1 MEKNYR
7 LHTTV
12 GSDSVLNVNMRQDF
26 EFLEV
31 LSLRLK
37 QEDTYKLHSSKY
49 GVIVGRVLA
58 NDAFGIPNAKVS
70 IFIER
75 DGSDSTD
82 MSRIY
87 PYEEVTSVDYDR
99 RRYNLLPDYSDDT
112 CYKVVGTF
120 PNKRYLLN
128 DDTMLEIYDKYWKYT
143 TVTNQAGDYM
153 IFGVPTGY
161 QTLHTDIDL
170 SDIGILSQKPRDF
183 EYKGYSL
190 TMFDSPVQFKDSTNL
205 DGLAQLYS
213 QNKGINVY
221 PFWGDEDTST
231 AAITR
236 CDISIQYKFEP
247 TCVFMGSIVSDNDSN
262 SIGHKCEPKIGNG
275 MNNQLIGGEGTIEMI
290 RKTPD
295 GLVEEFQINGNQLID
310 ENGVWCY
317 QIPMNLDYIGTDE
330 YGNVIPT
337 DNPSKGIPTRTQVR
351 FRISKNETG
360 DEGFSRHTAKYLVP
374 MNPILDETEVVPTL
388 KLSGAEA
395 EKMYNFGSATPDS
408 CFRDLYWNNVYSVK
422 NYIPKSQIS
431 TRASSKN
438 YTALKGANLVD
449 DQNSIPFNKLRVDLP
464 FSFTLACLLFSAVV
478 IILVPVNMLFCVI
491 NDTVLKAYNKLRG
504 LCLKL
509 PFGIKLCPF
518 GFLPKLGYI
527 GCIGLPGGFGAENVT
542 FFPGC
547 YCSKGKQYGD
557 CQGESDTKN
566 CEKRESIGDL
576 KDTVQRSL
584 ALDYNI
590 VKMDFYQ
597 DWLNGTLYMPLWY
610 WRKRRKKSFLFGLIT
625 SKAKSQYC
633 SCDTVY
639 RQKPK
644 TVVSC
649 NIEYSNNSMKTN
661 NSLMPDKEKKWHKN
675 RNGNVWYKRGL
686 IKPLENKD
694 GLTVYYYVAMQPTLE
709 NPNPAL
715 ALGDMGNGT
724 KIMVLYATDIILL
737 GNLDPNNIYGIPQ
750 FYNCLPSTTVN
761 VPPIA
766 SVTESS
772 EDGDAS
778 DTDED
783 DDGVTV
789 TTGMDWGR
797 NGDKETP
804 MYKSGLFMD
813 IACAEISTKPKSCI
827 NIERLSELGV
837 NLDMSYDTEYR
848 SSNSINTGRIEG
860 DGFISKYELD
870 DTDNRAMFATLNHI
884 GFIPQPYQDSIKSYE
899 TQIKSK
905 NTNYFLN
912 KFKYIYPTDF
922 DGRLST
928 PMSLY
933 KKGFA
938 QTEEDKTDEEYLT
951 FRFGAENGDNDK
963 NSEGR
968 IRHFYNEDSNK
979 LSMPLYNNSFYFYFG
994 IKKGNTA
1001 IDKFN
1006 KMFNSSCF
1014 SQYVYPFTLDV
1025 ESRGASYCPSMYK
1038 HDIDG
1043 YNGRSYIKV
1052 NVDDITL
1059 PYTYT
1064 LTDSNGNETV
1074 PKTEIKDSTS
1084 FTIDGDKLSNQDYIL
1099 EVTDGNE
1106 KTITKRVSLSIPTI
1120 HIEYT
1125 SSNLGTK
1132 FYSETESTNDF
1143 ICDRNARLYGLISIT
1158 GITIDGY
1165 EFNMIDAN
1173 LISEPNDNAPYYI
1186 FEIDA
1191 EYHKSDNEEP
1201 IKSKITLQVSALDD
1215 ESDGKKLRIDKC
1227 LCHKSNDR
1235 VVDKFEF
1242 VKGNESKDNKFN
1254 LYVYRP
1260 NRIQIITT
1268 QMCGA
1273 CSTTNSSNDVITIS
1287 NGSNFMSYLND
1298 MPVKFMVG
1306 STTNEP
1312 NDKSHFY
1319 KKVVDNVS
1327 VKDDSIK
1334 GWYGIHNEENYI
1346 IDETESSW
1354 EDFVTLSNGIESS
1367 ESKKA
1372 ILLYKF
1378 NKMFSLADAA
1388 YVTNSSSCRFRYSS
1402 EGGTAPILTR
1412 SLYANT
1418 DKIGTYTLYDNTEAE
1433 CNNTMPNIVGSNYSS
1448 VSEDI
1453 NFNPLY
1459 SNLRQGSYFAAF
1471 TSDGGYISK
1480 NEIDKSIS
1488 VMKIPTKTLVSP
1500 IEGGSVTKQK
1510 GKDVS
1515 GEFKRFDSVC
1525 GGSSYNSYF
1534 RGLFSDRRF
1543 DYNLTVI
1550 APYLGSNLS
1559 LYDDNDE
1566 SWKTI
1571 SLSKIPKDEF
1581 WKSIRLSGI
1590 TYGGIEMGYDGD
1602 YNIIS
1607 ATTKENSDGSMTVSS
1622 ITNTYEYTYDLSS
1635 NTNTIYT
1642 ILNKASDIKLD
1653 EIDDK
1658 EKQGVFKRFYESS
1671 INNSAVTDYYWSTF
1685 NEKRLRDKILSNND
1699 KDNRLVIINHS
1710 EDEDKQYNGEF
1721 GIDNFTTKRVIDIS
1735 NIPNSS
1741 TLLYNVTSCG
1751 YDTEASLDL
1760 DNNITCEAV
1769 EGDSTDI
1776 ELTFEKPITIV
1787 TTDDKDFANIS
1798 YSHSSRT
1805 GQSLVFVANNTCT
1818 IKFRYNALNNTE
1830 YDIYTKTPKAVK
1842 VLTNNNPT
1850 DLITKLKSEKDI
1862 DSLINRN
1869 TIYNFN
1875 KITISFWDIMNK
1887 RFPNVIVPNGIGIG
1901 SGYKSKYDKIDVN
1914 GEFFKVTEDGSNEF
1928 LPSNDTRFSS
1938 IIFVSTF
1945 SLSDTKVFTILVDR
1959 EYQYTED
1966 DYLTRRIRT
1975 IEFGDLYDCRNVMVS
1990 PVSGETSGNTVLYSY
2005 TQKRESGLSQVLSVK
2020 FEMSGG
2026 TAYSSVFTDTTNM
2039 KYTFKFTDKNDKS
2052 YYIDSS
2058 NAVYN
2063 ENEKSTIV
2071 TVEWDSEMGSLFDA
2085 NWDNGNCRCTIYAKT
2100 VTNFIY
2106 SIGEIKMNRGA
2117 TDAPPTELGHREV
2130 TNLYFLNN

>member
-37 QEDTYKLHSSKY
+37 QEDTYKLHSSNY

-75 DGSDSTD
+75 DDSDSTD

-87 PYEEVTSVDYDR
+87 PYEEVTSLDYDR

-128 DDTMLEIYDKYWKYT
+128 DDTMLEVYDKYWKYT

-161 QTLHTDIDL
+161 QTLHADIDL

-190 TMFDSPVQFKDSTNL
+190 TMFDSSVQFKDSTNL

-247 TCVFMGSIVSDNDSN
+247 TCVFMGAIVSDNDSN

-295 GLVEEFQINGNQLID
+295 ELVEEFQINGNQLID

-337 DNPSKGIPTRTQVR
+337 DNPSKGIPTRARVR

-374 MNPILDETEVVPTL
+374 MNPILDEDEEVPTL
-388 KLSGAEA
+388 KISGAEA
-395 EKMYNFGSATPDS
+395 EKMYNFGSGTPDS

-422 NYIPKSQIS
+422 NYIPRSQIS
-431 TRASSKN
+431 KRANSKN

-449 DQNSIPFNKLRVDLP
+449 DQNSIPFNKLRIDLP
-464 FSFTLACLLFSAVV
+464 FSFTLSCLLFSAIV
-478 IILVPVNMLFCVI
+478 IILVPINALFCVI
-491 NDTVLKAYNKLRG
+491 NDIVLAAYNRLRG

-547 YCSKGKQYGD
+547 YCSKGKKYGD

-584 ALDYNI
+584 ALDYKI

-639 RQKPK
+639 KQKPK
-644 TVVSC
+644 TVVPC
-649 NIEYSNNSMKTN
+649 NIEYSNNSMNTN
-661 NSLMPDKEKKWHKN
+661 NNLMPDKEKRWHKK

-686 IKPLENKD
+686 IKPFENKD
-694 GLTVYYYVAMQPTLE
+694 GLTLYYYVAMQPTLSNQ
-709 NPNPAL
+709 NPSL
-715 ALGDMGNGT
+715 ALGDIGNGA

-766 SVTESS
+766 SVKESS
-772 EDGDAS
+772 DEEEEEES
-778 DTDED
+778 DTDKNEED
-783 DDGVTV
+783 NGDAVV
-789 TTGMDWGR
+789 TGMDWGR
-797 NGDKETP
+797 KGNKETP

-813 IACAEISTKPKSCI
+813 IACAKISTKPKSCI

-848 SSNSINTGRIEG
+848 SSSSINTGRIEG
-860 DGFISKYELD
+860 DGFVSKYELD

-884 GFIPQPYQDSIKSYE
+884 GFIPQSYQESINSYE

-938 QTEEDKTDEEYLT
+938 QAEEDRTDEEYLT
-951 FRFGAENGDNDK
+951 FRFGAENGK
-963 NSEGR
+963 RKEYNSEGR
-968 IRHFYNEDSNK
+968 IRHFYNVDSSRTK
-979 LSMPLYNNSFYFYFG
+979 FSMPLYNNSFYFYFG

-1025 ESRGASYCPSMYK
+1025 ESRGLSYCPSMYK
-1038 HDIDG
+1038 PDIDG
-1043 YNGRSYIKV
+1043 YDGISYIKV

-1074 PKTEIKDSTS
+1074 PKTEIKNSTN
-1084 FTIDGDKLSNQDYIL
+1084 FTISGIQNQDYIL
-1099 EVTDGNE
+1099 EVTDGNG
-1106 KTITKRVSLSIPTI
+1106 KTITKRISLSIPKI
-1120 HIEYT
+1120 KIDYT
-1125 SSNLGTK
+1125 SYNLGTK
-1132 FYSETESTNDF
+1132 FYSEEESPNDF
-1143 ICDRNARLYGLISIT
+1143 ICDKNAKLYGLISIT

-1165 EFNMIDAN
+1165 EFRMTSAT
-1173 LISEPNDNAPYYI
+1173 LISTPDYI
-1186 FEIDA
+1186 FELNVV
-1191 EYHKSDNEEP
+1191 YKYNED
-1201 IKSKITLQVSALDD
+1201 ITSKIQLQVSALDD
-1215 ESDGKKLRIDKC
+1215 GVNIDKC
-1227 LCHKSNDR
+1227 LCKHPPTNSS
-1235 VVDKFEF
+1235 VVDAYEF
-1242 VKGNESKDNKFN
+1242 NGDKLN

-1268 QMCGA
+1268 QMCESGSTWV
-1273 CSTTNSSNDVITIS
+1273 STTNSSSDIITIL

-1298 MPVKFMVG
+1298 MPVKFMIG
-1306 STTNEP
+1306 STTDEP
-1312 NDKSHFY
+1312 KDTNFY
-1319 KKVVDNVS
+1319 KKVVDNVD
-1327 VKDDSIK
+1327 VKYYK
-1334 GWYGIHNEENYI
+1334 GWCGIHNEENYI
-1346 IDETESSW
+1346 MPEINNESAW
-1354 EDFVTLSNGIESS
+1354 EDFVTLQDGIESI
-1367 ESKKA
+1367 ESKKE

-1388 YVTNSSSCRFRYSS
+1388 YVTNNSYCRFRYTS
-1402 EGGTAPILTR
+1402 EGGTPPILTR

-1418 DKIGTYTLYDNTEAE
+1418 DNVEIYTLYDDTESE
-1433 CNNTMPNIVGSNYSS
+1433 CNNIMPNIVGSNYSG

-1453 NFNPLY
+1453 SFNPFY
-1459 SNLRQGSYFAAF
+1459 NNQRQGSYFAAF
-1471 TSDGGYISK
+1471 TNDGGYTSRTG
-1480 NEIDKSIS
+1480 IDESIS
-1488 VMKIPTKTLVSP
+1488 VMKIPVNTLVSP
-1500 IEGGSVTKQK
+1500 IEGGSVIKPK

-1515 GEFKRFDSVC
+1515 GNFDKFSSVC
-1525 GGSSYNSYF
+1525 GSGSYNSYF

-1543 DYNLTVI
+1543 DYNLIII

-1559 LYDDNDE
+1559 LHKDGYA
-1566 SWKTI
+1566 
-1571 SLSKIPKDEF
+1571 DEF
-1581 WKSIRLSGI
+1581 WKNIRLSGI
-1590 TYGGIEMGYDGD
+1590 TYGGIEMGYNDED
-1602 YNIIS
+1602 YNIIGQN
-1607 ATTKENSDGSMTVSS
+1607 A
-1622 ITNTYEYTYDLSS
+1622 EYSYDLQSAK
-1635 NTNTIYT
+1635 TK
-1642 ILNKASDIKLD
+1642 LND
-1653 EIDDK
+1653 
-1658 EKQGVFKRFYESS
+1658 GVLRRFYESS
-1671 INNSAVTDYYWSTF
+1671 INNIDVKNYYWSTF
-1685 NEKRLRDKILSNND
+1685 NENIPSSGNSGLT
-1699 KDNRLVIINHS
+1699 IINHNG
-1710 EDEDKQYNGEF
+1710 DGQYNGEF
-1721 GIDNFTTKRVIDIS
+1721 GIDNFTTKRVIDVT
-1735 NIPNSS
+1735 NIPKSK

-1751 YDTEASLDL
+1751 YDIEANLDL

-1769 EGDSTDI
+1769 DGESTDI
-1776 ELTFEKPITIV
+1776 EITFKKPITII
-1787 TTDDKDFANIS
+1787 TTDDKDYANLS
-1798 YSHSSRT
+1798 YSRK
-1805 GQSLVFVANNTCT
+1805 GNDFVANNTCT
-1818 IKFRYNALNNTE
+1818 IKFRYNALNDVN
-1830 YDIYTKTPKAVK
+1830 YNIYTKTPKAVK
-1842 VLTNNNPT
+1842 VLPSNSPS
-1850 DLITKLKSEKDI
+1850 DLITSLKITRFESEKDI
-1862 DSLINRN
+1862 DNLINN
-1869 TIYNFN
+1869 NLICNFN
-1875 KITISFWDIMNK
+1875 KTSVSRWEMIHLKKYPS
-1887 RFPNVIVPNGIGIG
+1887 VIPPNGIGIG
-1901 SGYKSKYDKIDVN
+1901 TGYKSKYDKISVD
-1914 GEFFKVTEDGSNEF
+1914 GEFFKVTENGSNEF
-1928 LPSNDTRFSS
+1928 LPSDDDRFPS
-1938 IIFVSTF
+1938 IIFDSTF

-1959 EYQYTED
+1959 EYQSTED

-1975 IEFGDLYDCRNVMVS
+1975 IEFGDLYDCRKVKV
-1990 PVSGETSGNTVLYSY
+1990 EL
-2005 TQKRESGLSQVLSVK
+2005 ESVLSQVLSVK
-2020 FEMSGG
+2020 FVMSDD
-2026 TAYSSVFTDTTNM
+2026 TYSSAFKDTTNM
-2039 KYTFKFTDKNDKS
+2039 KYTFKFTDKDKKS
-2052 YYIDSS
+2052 YYIESTD
-2058 NAVYN
+2058 AVYN

-2071 TVEWDSEMGSLFDA
+2071 TVEWDLEMGSLFDD
-2085 NWDNGNCRCTIYAKT
+2085 NWNNGNCTCTIYAKT

-2106 SIGEIKMNRGA
+2106 SIGEIKINASGSI
-2117 TDAPPTELGHREV
+2117 PTTVGHREPIKFE
-2130 TNLYFLNN
+2130 FLENKKS

>member
-37 QEDTYKLHSSKY
+37 QEDTYKLHSSNY

-70 IFIER
+70 IFIEK
-75 DGSDSTD
+75 DDSDSTD

-87 PYEEVTSVDYDR
+87 PYEEVTSLDYDR

-128 DDTMLEIYDKYWKYT
+128 DDTMLEVYDKYWKYT

-161 QTLHTDIDL
+161 QTLHADIDL

-190 TMFDSPVQFKDSTNL
+190 TMFDSSVQFKDSTNL

-247 TCVFMGSIVSDNDSN
+247 TCVFMGAIVSDNDSN

-295 GLVEEFQINGNQLID
+295 ELVEEFQINGNQLID

-337 DNPSKGIPTRTQVR
+337 DNPSKGIPTRARVR

-374 MNPILDETEVVPTL
+374 MNPILDEDEEVPTL
-388 KLSGAEA
+388 KISGAEA
-395 EKMYNFGSATPDS
+395 EKMYNFGSGTPDS

-422 NYIPKSQIS
+422 NYIPRSQIS
-431 TRASSKN
+431 KRANSKN

-449 DQNSIPFNKLRVDLP
+449 DQNSIPFNKLRIDLP
-464 FSFTLACLLFSAVV
+464 FSFTLSCLLFSAIV
-478 IILVPVNMLFCVI
+478 IILVPLNALFCVI
-491 NDTVLKAYNKLRG
+491 NDIVLAAYNRLRG

-547 YCSKGKQYGD
+547 YCSKGKKYGD
-557 CQGESDTKN
+557 CQGESDAKN

-584 ALDYNI
+584 ALDYKI

-639 RQKPK
+639 KQKPK
-644 TVVSC
+644 TVVPC
-649 NIEYSNNSMKTN
+649 NIEYSNNSMNTN
-661 NSLMPDKEKKWHKN
+661 NNLMPDKEKRWHKK

-686 IKPLENKD
+686 IKPFENKD
-694 GLTVYYYVAMQPTLE
+694 GLTLYYYVAMQPTLSNQ
-709 NPNPAL
+709 NPSL
-715 ALGDMGNGT
+715 ALGDIGNGA

-766 SVTESS
+766 SVKESS
-772 EDGDAS
+772 DDDEEEES
-778 DTDED
+778 DTDKNEED
-783 DDGVTV
+783 NGDAVV
-789 TTGMDWGR
+789 TGMDWGR
-797 NGDKETP
+797 KGNKETP

-813 IACAEISTKPKSCI
+813 IACAKISTKPKSCI

-848 SSNSINTGRIEG
+848 SSSSINTGRIEG
-860 DGFISKYELD
+860 DGFVSKYELD

-884 GFIPQPYQDSIKSYE
+884 GFIPQSYQESINSYE

-938 QTEEDKTDEEYLT
+938 QAEEDRTDEEYLT
-951 FRFGAENGDNDK
+951 FRFGAENGK
-963 NSEGR
+963 RKEYNSEGR
-968 IRHFYNEDSNK
+968 IRHFYNVDSSRTK
-979 LSMPLYNNSFYFYFG
+979 FSMPLYNNSFYFYFG

-1025 ESRGASYCPSMYK
+1025 ESRGLSYCPSMYK
-1038 HDIDG
+1038 PDIDG
-1043 YNGRSYIKV
+1043 YNGISYIKV

-1074 PKTEIKDSTS
+1074 PKTEIKDSTN
-1084 FTIDGDKLSNQDYIL
+1084 FTISGISNQDYIL
-1099 EVTDGNE
+1099 EVTDGNG
-1106 KTITKRVSLSIPTI
+1106 KTITKRISLSIPKI
-1120 HIEYT
+1120 KIDYT
-1125 SSNLGTK
+1125 SYNLGTK
-1132 FYSETESTNDF
+1132 FYSEEESPNDF
-1143 ICDRNARLYGLISIT
+1143 ICDKNAELYGLISIT

-1165 EFNMIDAN
+1165 EFHMTEMTDAQ
-1173 LISEPNDNAPYYI
+1173 LKSEPNGKALYYY
-1186 FEIDA
+1186 FRFNVA
-1191 EYHKSDNEEP
+1191 YNSNP
-1201 IKSKITLQVSALDD
+1201 SITSTITFKVYALDD
-1215 ESDGKKLRIDKC
+1215 SVNINKC
-1227 LCHKSNDR
+1227 LCKHPPTNSSIVDAYEFKGDR
-1235 VVDKFEF
+1235 
-1242 VKGNESKDNKFN
+1242 FN

-1268 QMCGA
+1268 QICD
-1273 CSTTNSSNDVITIS
+1273 SSETTNSSSDIITIL

-1298 MPVKFMVG
+1298 MPVKFMIG
-1306 STTNEP
+1306 STTDEP
-1312 NDKSHFY
+1312 KDTNFY
-1319 KKVVDNVS
+1319 KKVVDNVD
-1327 VKDDSIK
+1327 VKYYK
-1334 GWYGIHNEENYI
+1334 GWCGIHNEENYI
-1346 IDETESSW
+1346 MPEINNESAW
-1354 EDFVTLSNGIESS
+1354 EDFVTLQDGIESI
-1367 ESKKA
+1367 ESKKE

-1388 YVTNSSSCRFRYSS
+1388 YVTNNSYCRFRYTS
-1402 EGGTAPILTR
+1402 EGGTPPILTR

-1418 DKIGTYTLYDNTEAE
+1418 DNVEIYTLYDDTESE
-1433 CNNTMPNIVGSNYSS
+1433 CNNIMPNIVGSNYSG

-1453 NFNPLY
+1453 SFNPFY
-1459 SNLRQGSYFAAF
+1459 NNQRQGSYFAAF
-1471 TSDGGYISK
+1471 TNDGGYTSRTG
-1480 NEIDKSIS
+1480 IDESIS
-1488 VMKIPTKTLVSP
+1488 VMKIPVNTLVSP
-1500 IEGGSVTKQK
+1500 IEGGSVIKPK

-1515 GEFKRFDSVC
+1515 GKFDKFSSVC
-1525 GGSSYNSYF
+1525 GSGSYNSYF

-1543 DYNLTVI
+1543 DYNLTII

-1559 LYDDNDE
+1559 LHKDGYA
-1566 SWKTI
+1566 
-1571 SLSKIPKDEF
+1571 DEF
-1581 WKSIRLSGI
+1581 WKNIRLSGI
-1590 TYGGIEMGYDGD
+1590 TYGGIEMGYNDED
-1602 YNIIS
+1602 YNIIGPN
-1607 ATTKENSDGSMTVSS
+1607 A
-1622 ITNTYEYTYDLSS
+1622 EYSYDLQSAK
-1635 NTNTIYT
+1635 TK
-1642 ILNKASDIKLD
+1642 LND
-1653 EIDDK
+1653 
-1658 EKQGVFKRFYESS
+1658 GVLRRFYESS
-1671 INNSAVTDYYWSTF
+1671 INNIDVKNYYWSTF
-1685 NEKRLRDKILSNND
+1685 NENIPSSGNSGLT
-1699 KDNRLVIINHS
+1699 IINHNG
-1710 EDEDKQYNGEF
+1710 DGQYNGEF
-1721 GIDNFTTKRVIDIS
+1721 GIDNFTTKRVIDVT
-1735 NIPNSS
+1735 NIPKSK

-1751 YDTEASLDL
+1751 YDIEASLDL

-1769 EGDSTDI
+1769 DGESTDI
-1776 ELTFEKPITIV
+1776 EITFKKPITII
-1787 TTDDKDFANIS
+1787 TTDDKDFANLS
-1798 YSHSSRT
+1798 YSRK
-1805 GQSLVFVANNTCT
+1805 GEDFVANNTCT
-1818 IKFRYNALNNTE
+1818 IKFRYNALNDVN
-1830 YDIYTKTPKAVK
+1830 YNIYTKTPKAVK
-1842 VLTNNNPT
+1842 VLPIQSDGSGNSQS
-1850 DLITKLKSEKDI
+1850 DLITSLKITRFESEKDI
-1862 DSLINRN
+1862 DDFIKSNI
-1869 TIYNFN
+1869 ICNFN
-1875 KITISFWDIMNK
+1875 KTSE
-1887 RFPNVIVPNGIGIG
+1887 PNGIGIG
-1901 SGYKSKYDKIDVN
+1901 TGYKSKYGKINVDDELFN
-1914 GEFFKVTEDGSNEF
+1914 EFFKVTEDGSNEF
-1928 LPSNDTRFSS
+1928 LPSDDDRFPL
-1938 IIFVSTF
+1938 IIFDSTF
-1945 SLSDTKVFTILVDR
+1945 SLSNTKVFTILVDR
-1959 EYQYTED
+1959 EYQSTED

-1975 IEFGDLYDCRNVMVS
+1975 IEFGDLYDCRKVKV
-1990 PVSGETSGNTVLYSY
+1990 EL
-2005 TQKRESGLSQVLSVK
+2005 ESVLSQVLSVK
-2020 FEMSGG
+2020 FVMSDD
-2026 TAYSSVFTDTTNM
+2026 TYSSAFKDTTNM
-2039 KYTFKFTDKNDKS
+2039 KYTFKFTDKDKKS
-2052 YYIDSS
+2052 YYIESTD
-2058 NAVYN
+2058 AVYN

-2071 TVEWDSEMGSLFDA
+2071 TVEWDLEMGSLFDD
-2085 NWDNGNCRCTIYAKT
+2085 NWNNGNCTCTIYAKT

-2106 SIGEIKMNRGA
+2106 SIGEIKINASGSI
-2117 TDAPPTELGHREV
+2117 PTTVGHREPIK
-2130 TNLYFLNN
+2130 LEFLENKKS

>member
-37 QEDTYKLHSSKY
+37 QEDTYKLHSSNY

-75 DGSDSTD
+75 DDSDSTD

-87 PYEEVTSVDYDR
+87 PYEEVTSLDYDR

-128 DDTMLEIYDKYWKYT
+128 DDTMLEVYDKYWKYT

-161 QTLHTDIDL
+161 QTLHADIDL

-190 TMFDSPVQFKDSTNL
+190 TMFDSSVQFKDSTNL

-247 TCVFMGSIVSDNDSN
+247 TCVFMGAIVSDNDSN

-295 GLVEEFQINGNQLID
+295 ELVEEFQINGNQLID

-337 DNPSKGIPTRTQVR
+337 DNPSKGIPTRARVR

-374 MNPILDETEVVPTL
+374 MNPILDEDEEVPTL
-388 KLSGAEA
+388 KISGAEA

-422 NYIPKSQIS
+422 NYIPRSQIS
-431 TRASSKN
+431 KRANSKN

-449 DQNSIPFNKLRVDLP
+449 DQNSIPFNKLRIDLP
-464 FSFTLACLLFSAVV
+464 FSFTLSCLLFSAVV
-478 IILVPVNMLFCVI
+478 IILVPINALFCVI
-491 NDTVLKAYNKLRG
+491 NDTVLAAYNRLRN

-518 GFLPKLGYI
+518 KDILPKLGYI

-547 YCSKGKQYGD
+547 YCSKGKKYGD

-584 ALDYNI
+584 ALDYKI

-639 RQKPK
+639 KQKPK
-644 TVVSC
+644 TVVPC
-649 NIEYSNNSMKTN
+649 NIEYSNNSMNTN
-661 NSLMPDKEKKWHKN
+661 NNLMPDKEKKWHKK

-686 IKPLENKD
+686 IKPFENKD
-694 GLTVYYYVAMQPTLE
+694 GLTVYYYVAMQPTLSNQ
-709 NPNPAL
+709 NPSL
-715 ALGDMGNGT
+715 ALGDIGNSA

-766 SVTESS
+766 SVKESS
-772 EDGDAS
+772 DEEEEEENDTDKNEEDNGDA
-778 DTDED
+778 
-783 DDGVTV
+783 VV
-789 TTGMDWGR
+789 TGMDWGR
-797 NGDKETP
+797 KGNKETP

-813 IACAEISTKPKSCI
+813 IACAKISTKPKSCI

-848 SSNSINTGRIEG
+848 SSSSINTGRIEG
-860 DGFISKYELD
+860 DGFVSKYELD

-884 GFIPQPYQDSIKSYE
+884 GFIPQSYQESINSYE

-938 QTEEDKTDEEYLT
+938 QAEEDRTDEEYLT
-951 FRFGAENGDNDK
+951 FRFGAENGK
-963 NSEGR
+963 RKEYNSEGR
-968 IRHFYNEDSNK
+968 IRHFYNVDSSRTK
-979 LSMPLYNNSFYFYFG
+979 FSMPLYNNSFYFYFG

-1025 ESRGASYCPSMYK
+1025 ESRGLSYCPSMYGTK
-1038 HDIDG
+1038 GIDG
-1043 YNGRSYIKV
+1043 YYGNSYIKV

-1074 PKTEIKDSTS
+1074 PKTEIKDSTN
-1084 FTIDGDKLSNQDYIL
+1084 FTISGISNQDYTL
-1099 EVTDGNE
+1099 EVTDGNG
-1106 KTITKRVSLSIPTI
+1106 KTITKRISLSIPKI
-1120 HIEYT
+1120 KIDYT
-1125 SSNLGTK
+1125 SYNLGTK
-1132 FYSETESTNDF
+1132 FYSEEESPNDF
-1143 ICDRNARLYGLISIT
+1143 ICDKNAKLYGLISIT

-1165 EFNMIDAN
+1165 EFHMTDAR
-1173 LISEPNDNAPYYI
+1173 LKSEPNGNAPYYK
-1186 FEIDA
+1186 FEIDVA
-1191 EYHKSDNEEP
+1191 YNTS
-1201 IKSKITLQVSALDD
+1201 ITSKIELQVSALDD
-1215 ESDGKKLRIDKC
+1215 GVNIDKC
-1227 LCHKSNDR
+1227 LCENKPSTS
-1235 VVDKFEF
+1235 VVGAYEFKGDKL
-1242 VKGNESKDNKFN
+1242 N

-1260 NRIQIITT
+1260 NRIKIITT
-1268 QMCGA
+1268 QMCQPEPSSEWV
-1273 CSTTNSSNDVITIS
+1273 STENSSSDVITIL

-1298 MPVKFMVG
+1298 MPVKFMIG
-1306 STTNEP
+1306 STTDEP
-1312 NDKSHFY
+1312 KDTNFY
-1319 KKVVDNVS
+1319 KKVVDNVD
-1327 VKDDSIK
+1327 VKYYK
-1334 GWYGIHNEENYI
+1334 GWCGIHNEENYI
-1346 IDETESSW
+1346 MPDIDNESAW
-1354 EDFVTLSNGIESS
+1354 EDFVTLQDGIESI
-1367 ESKKA
+1367 ESKKE

-1388 YVTNSSSCRFRYSS
+1388 YVTNNSSCRFRYTS
-1402 EGGTAPILTR
+1402 EGGTPPILTR

-1418 DKIGTYTLYDNTEAE
+1418 DNVEIYTLYDDTESE
-1433 CNNTMPNIVGSNYSS
+1433 CNNIMPNIVGSNYSG

-1453 NFNPLY
+1453 SFNPFY
-1459 SNLRQGSYFAAF
+1459 NNQRQGSYFAAF
-1471 TSDGGYISK
+1471 TNDGGYTSRTG
-1480 NEIDKSIS
+1480 IDESIS
-1488 VMKIPTKTLVSP
+1488 VMKIPVNTLVSP
-1500 IEGGSVTKQK
+1500 IEGGSVIKPK

-1515 GEFKRFDSVC
+1515 GKFDKFSSVC
-1525 GGSSYNSYF
+1525 GSGSYNSYF

-1543 DYNLTVI
+1543 DYNLIII

-1559 LYDDNDE
+1559 LHND
-1566 SWKTI
+1566 KHD
-1571 SLSKIPKDEF
+1571 DEF
-1581 WKSIRLSGI
+1581 WKNIRLSGI
-1590 TYGGIEMGYDGD
+1590 TYGGIEMGYNDED

-1607 ATTKENSDGSMTVSS
+1607 AITKENSDRSMTVEQISG
-1622 ITNTYEYTYDLSS
+1622 NTYYEYSYDLPSAE
-1635 NTNTIYT
+1635 T
-1642 ILNKASDIKLD
+1642 ILNKASDVSGKT
-1653 EIDDK
+1653 K
-1658 EKQGVFKRFYESS
+1658 GVLKRFYESS
-1671 INNSAVTDYYWSTF
+1671 INNIDVKDYYWSTF
-1685 NEKRLRDKILSNND
+1685 NE
-1699 KDNRLVIINHS
+1699 NRLLNKLGKNGVLKIIDHS
-1710 EDEDKQYNGEF
+1710 KDKNKQYNGEFGIYNDEF

-1735 NIPNSS
+1735 NIPKSN

-1751 YDTEASLDL
+1751 YDIEASLDL

-1769 EGDSTDI
+1769 DGESTDI
-1776 ELTFEKPITIV
+1776 EITFKKPITII
-1787 TTDDKDFANIS
+1787 TTDDKDFANLS
-1798 YSHSSRT
+1798 YSRK
-1805 GQSLVFVANNTCT
+1805 GNDFVANNTCT
-1818 IKFRYNALNNTE
+1818 IKFRYNALNDVN
-1830 YDIYTKTPKAVK
+1830 YNIYTKTPKAVK
-1842 VLTNNNPT
+1842 VLQSNSSS
-1850 DLITKLKSEKDI
+1850 DLITSLKITRFESEKDI
-1862 DSLINRN
+1862 DDFIKSNI
-1869 TIYNFN
+1869 ICNFN
-1875 KITISFWDIMNK
+1875 KTSE
-1887 RFPNVIVPNGIGIG
+1887 PNGIGIG
-1901 SGYKSKYDKIDVN
+1901 TGYKSKYGKINVDDELFN
-1914 GEFFKVTEDGSNEF
+1914 EFFKVTEDGSNEF
-1928 LPSNDTRFSS
+1928 LPSDDDRFPL
-1938 IIFVSTF
+1938 IIFDSTF
-1945 SLSDTKVFTILVDR
+1945 SLSNTKVFTILVDR
-1959 EYQYTED
+1959 EYQSTED

-1975 IEFGDLYDCRNVMVS
+1975 IEFGDLYDCRKVKV
-1990 PVSGETSGNTVLYSY
+1990 EL
-2005 TQKRESGLSQVLSVK
+2005 ESVLSQVLSVK
-2020 FEMSGG
+2020 FVMSDD
-2026 TAYSSVFTDTTNM
+2026 TYSSAFKDTTNM
-2039 KYTFKFTDKNDKS
+2039 KYTFKFTDKDKKS
-2052 YYIDSS
+2052 YYIESTD
-2058 NAVYN
+2058 AVYN

-2071 TVEWDSEMGSLFDA
+2071 TVEWDLEMGSLFDD
-2085 NWDNGNCRCTIYAKT
+2085 NWNNGNCTCTIYAKT

-2106 SIGEIKMNRGA
+2106 SIGEIKINASGSI
-2117 TDAPPTELGHREV
+2117 PTTVGHREPIK
-2130 TNLYFLNN
+2130 LEFLENKKS

>member
-37 QEDTYKLHSSKY
+37 QEDTYKLHSSNY

-75 DGSDSTD
+75 DDSDSTD

-87 PYEEVTSVDYDR
+87 PYEEVTSLDYDR

-128 DDTMLEIYDKYWKYT
+128 DDTMLEVYDKYWKYT

-161 QTLHTDIDL
+161 QTLHADIDL

-190 TMFDSPVQFKDSTNL
+190 TMFDSSVQFKDSTNL

-247 TCVFMGSIVSDNDSN
+247 TCVFMGAIVSDNDSN

-295 GLVEEFQINGNQLID
+295 ELVEEFQINGNQLID

-337 DNPSKGIPTRTQVR
+337 DNPSKGIPTRARVR

-374 MNPILDETEVVPTL
+374 MNPILDEDEEVPTL
-388 KLSGAEA
+388 KISGAEA
-395 EKMYNFGSATPDS
+395 EKMYNFGSGTPDS

-422 NYIPKSQIS
+422 NYIPRSQIS
-431 TRASSKN
+431 KRANSKN

-449 DQNSIPFNKLRVDLP
+449 DQNSIPFNKLRIDLP
-464 FSFTLACLLFSAVV
+464 FSFTLSCLLFSAIV
-478 IILVPVNMLFCVI
+478 IILVPINALFCVI
-491 NDTVLKAYNKLRG
+491 NDIVLAAYNRLRG

-547 YCSKGKQYGD
+547 YCSKGKKYGD

-584 ALDYNI
+584 ALDYKI

-639 RQKPK
+639 KQKPK
-644 TVVSC
+644 TVVPC
-649 NIEYSNNSMKTN
+649 NIEYSNNSMNTN
-661 NSLMPDKEKKWHKN
+661 NNLMPDKEKRWHKK

-686 IKPLENKD
+686 IKPFENKD
-694 GLTVYYYVAMQPTLE
+694 GLTLYYYVAMQPTLSNQ
-709 NPNPAL
+709 NPSL
-715 ALGDMGNGT
+715 ALGDIGNSA

-766 SVTESS
+766 SVKESS
-772 EDGDAS
+772 DEEDEEEES
-778 DTDED
+778 DTDKNEED
-783 DDGVTV
+783 NGDAVV
-789 TTGMDWGR
+789 TGMDWGR
-797 NGDKETP
+797 KGNKETP

-813 IACAEISTKPKSCI
+813 IACAKISTKPKSCI

-848 SSNSINTGRIEG
+848 SSSSINTGRIEG
-860 DGFISKYELD
+860 DGFVSKYELD

-884 GFIPQPYQDSIKSYE
+884 GFIPQSYQESINSYE

-938 QTEEDKTDEEYLT
+938 QAEEDRTDEEYLT
-951 FRFGAENGDNDK
+951 FRFGAENGK
-963 NSEGR
+963 RKEYNSEGR
-968 IRHFYNEDSNK
+968 IRHFYNVDSSRTK
-979 LSMPLYNNSFYFYFG
+979 FSMPLYNNSFYFFFG

-1025 ESRGASYCPSMYK
+1025 ESRGLSYCPSMYGTEG
-1038 HDIDG
+1038 IDG
-1043 YNGRSYIKV
+1043 YDGISYIKV

-1074 PKTEIKDSTS
+1074 PKTEIKDSTN
-1084 FTIDGDKLSNQDYIL
+1084 FTISGISNQDYTL
-1099 EVTDGNE
+1099 EVTDGNG
-1106 KTITKRVSLSIPTI
+1106 KTITKRISLSIPKI
-1120 HIEYT
+1120 KIDYT
-1125 SSNLGTK
+1125 SYNLGTK
-1132 FYSETESTNDF
+1132 FYSEEESPNDF
-1143 ICDRNARLYGLISIT
+1143 ICDKNAELYGLISIT

-1165 EFNMIDAN
+1165 EFHMTEMTDAQ
-1173 LISEPNDNAPYYI
+1173 LKSEHYY
-1186 FEIDA
+1186 FRFNVA
-1191 EYHKSDNEEP
+1191 YNSNP
-1201 IKSKITLQVSALDD
+1201 SITSTITFKVYALDD
-1215 ESDGKKLRIDKC
+1215 SVNIDKC
-1227 LCHKSNDR
+1227 LCKHPPTNSSI
-1235 VVDKFEF
+1235 VDAYEF
-1242 VKGNESKDNKFN
+1242 KGDKFN

-1268 QMCGA
+1268 QICN
-1273 CSTTNSSNDVITIS
+1273 SSETTNSSSDIITIL

-1298 MPVKFMVG
+1298 MPVKFMIG
-1306 STTNEP
+1306 STTDEP
-1312 NDKSHFY
+1312 KDTNFY
-1319 KKVVDNVS
+1319 KKVVDNVD
-1327 VKDDSIK
+1327 VKYYK
-1334 GWYGIHNEENYI
+1334 GWCGIHNEENYI
-1346 IDETESSW
+1346 MPEINNESAW
-1354 EDFVTLSNGIESS
+1354 EDFVTLQDGIESI
-1367 ESKKA
+1367 ESKKE

-1388 YVTNSSSCRFRYSS
+1388 YVTNNSYCRFRYTS
-1402 EGGTAPILTR
+1402 EGGTPPILTR

-1418 DKIGTYTLYDNTEAE
+1418 DNVEIYTLYDDTESE
-1433 CNNTMPNIVGSNYSS
+1433 CNNIMPNIVGSNYSG

-1453 NFNPLY
+1453 SFNPFY
-1459 SNLRQGSYFAAF
+1459 NNQRQGSYFAAF
-1471 TSDGGYISK
+1471 TNDGGYTSRTG
-1480 NEIDKSIS
+1480 IDESIS
-1488 VMKIPTKTLVSP
+1488 VMKIPVNTLVSP
-1500 IEGGSVTKQK
+1500 IEGGSVIKPK

-1515 GEFKRFDSVC
+1515 GKFDKFSSVC
-1525 GGSSYNSYF
+1525 GSGSYNSYF

-1543 DYNLTVI
+1543 DYNLTII
-1550 APYLGSNLS
+1550 APYLGSILS
-1559 LYDDNDE
+1559 LHKDGYA
-1566 SWKTI
+1566 
-1571 SLSKIPKDEF
+1571 DEF
-1581 WKSIRLSGI
+1581 WKNIRLSGI
-1590 TYGGIEMGYDGD
+1590 TYGGIEMGYNDED
-1602 YNIIS
+1602 YNIIGPN
-1607 ATTKENSDGSMTVSS
+1607 A
-1622 ITNTYEYTYDLSS
+1622 EYSYDLQSAK
-1635 NTNTIYT
+1635 TK
-1642 ILNKASDIKLD
+1642 LND
-1653 EIDDK
+1653 
-1658 EKQGVFKRFYESS
+1658 GVLRRFYESS
-1671 INNSAVTDYYWSTF
+1671 INNIDVKDYYWSTF
-1685 NEKRLRDKILSNND
+1685 NENIPSSGNSGLT
-1699 KDNRLVIINHS
+1699 IINHNG
-1710 EDEDKQYNGEF
+1710 DGQYNGEF
-1721 GIDNFTTKRVIDIS
+1721 GIDNFTTKRVIDVT
-1735 NIPNSS
+1735 NIPKSK

-1751 YDTEASLDL
+1751 YDIEASLDL

-1769 EGDSTDI
+1769 DGESTDI
-1776 ELTFEKPITIV
+1776 EITFKKPITII
-1787 TTDDKDFANIS
+1787 TTDDKDFANLS
-1798 YSHSSRT
+1798 YSRK
-1805 GQSLVFVANNTCT
+1805 GNDFVANNTCT
-1818 IKFRYNALNNTE
+1818 IKFRYNALNDVN
-1830 YDIYTKTPKAVK
+1830 YNIYTKTPKAVK
-1842 VLTNNNPT
+1842 VLPIQSDGSGNSQS
-1850 DLITKLKSEKDI
+1850 DLITSLKITRFESEKDI
-1862 DSLINRN
+1862 DNLINN
-1869 TIYNFN
+1869 NLICNFN
-1875 KITISFWDIMNK
+1875 KTSVSRWEMIHLKKYPS
-1887 RFPNVIVPNGIGIG
+1887 VIAPSGIGIG
-1901 SGYKSKYDKIDVN
+1901 SGYKSKYDKISVEGD
-1914 GEFFKVTEDGSNEF
+1914 FFKVTENGSNEF
-1928 LPSNDTRFSS
+1928 LPSDDDRFPL
-1938 IIFVSTF
+1938 IIFDSTF
-1945 SLSDTKVFTILVDR
+1945 ELDNTKVFTILVDR
-1959 EYQYTED
+1959 EYQSTED

-1975 IEFGDLYDCRNVMVS
+1975 IEFGDLYDCRNVKVELVNGVKLGGGTS
-1990 PVSGETSGNTVLYSY
+1990 RDTSGKTVEETVLYSY
-2005 TQKRESGLSQVLSVK
+2005 TEKLESGLSKSRLSKSGLSESGVSESGVSQVLSVR
-2020 FEMSGG
+2020 FVMSDD
-2026 TAYSSVFTDTTNM
+2026 TYSSAFKDTTNM
-2039 KYTFKFTDKNDKS
+2039 KYTFKFTDKDKKS
-2052 YYIDSS
+2052 YYIESTDAKYD
-2058 NAVYN
+2058 NN
-2063 ENEKSTIV
+2063 NKSTIV
-2071 TVEWDSEMGSLFDA
+2071 TVEWDLEMGSLFDD
-2085 NWDNGNCRCTIYAKT
+2085 NWNNGNCTCTIYAKT

-2106 SIGEIKMNRGA
+2106 SIGEIKINASGSI
-2117 TDAPPTELGHREV
+2117 PTTVGHREPIK
-2130 TNLYFLNN
+2130 LEFLENKKS

>member
-37 QEDTYKLHSSKY
+37 QEDTYKLHSSNY

-75 DGSDSTD
+75 DDSDSTD

-87 PYEEVTSVDYDR
+87 PYEEVTSLDYDR

-128 DDTMLEIYDKYWKYT
+128 DDTMLEVYDKYWKYT

-161 QTLHTDIDL
+161 QTLHADIDL

-190 TMFDSPVQFKDSTNL
+190 TMFDSSVQFKDSTNL

-247 TCVFMGSIVSDNDSN
+247 TCVFMGAIVSDNDSN

-295 GLVEEFQINGNQLID
+295 ELVEEFQINGNQLID

-337 DNPSKGIPTRTQVR
+337 DNPSKGIPTRARVR

-374 MNPILDETEVVPTL
+374 MNPILDEDEEVPTL
-388 KLSGAEA
+388 KISGAEA
-395 EKMYNFGSATPDS
+395 EKMYNFGSGTPDS

-422 NYIPKSQIS
+422 NYIPRSQIS
-431 TRASSKN
+431 KRANSKN

-449 DQNSIPFNKLRVDLP
+449 DQNSIPFNKLRIDLP
-464 FSFTLACLLFSAVV
+464 FSFTLSCLLFSAIV
-478 IILVPVNMLFCVI
+478 IILVPINALFCVI
-491 NDTVLKAYNKLRG
+491 NDIVLAAYNRLRG

-547 YCSKGKQYGD
+547 YCSKGKKYGD

-584 ALDYNI
+584 ALDYKI

-639 RQKPK
+639 KQKPK
-644 TVVSC
+644 TVVPC
-649 NIEYSNNSMKTN
+649 NIEYSNNSMNTN
-661 NSLMPDKEKKWHKN
+661 NNLMPDKEKRWHKK

-686 IKPLENKD
+686 IKPFENKD
-694 GLTVYYYVAMQPTLE
+694 GLTLYYYVAMQPTLSNQ
-709 NPNPAL
+709 NPSL
-715 ALGDMGNGT
+715 ALGDIGNSA

-766 SVTESS
+766 SVKESS
-772 EDGDAS
+772 DEEEEEES
-778 DTDED
+778 DTDKNEED
-783 DDGVTV
+783 NGDAVV
-789 TTGMDWGR
+789 TGMDWGR
-797 NGDKETP
+797 KGNKETP

-813 IACAEISTKPKSCI
+813 IACAKISTKPKSCI

-848 SSNSINTGRIEG
+848 SSSSINTGRIEG
-860 DGFISKYELD
+860 DGFVSKYELD

-884 GFIPQPYQDSIKSYE
+884 GFIPQSYQESINSYE

-938 QTEEDKTDEEYLT
+938 QAEEDRTDEEYLT
-951 FRFGAENGDNDK
+951 FRFGAENGK
-963 NSEGR
+963 RKEYNSEGR
-968 IRHFYNEDSNK
+968 IRHFYNVDSSRTK
-979 LSMPLYNNSFYFYFG
+979 FSMPLYNNSFYFYFG

-1025 ESRGASYCPSMYK
+1025 ESRGLSYCPSMYK
-1038 HDIDG
+1038 PDIDG
-1043 YNGRSYIKV
+1043 YDGISYIKV

-1074 PKTEIKDSTS
+1074 PKTEIKNSTN
-1084 FTIDGDKLSNQDYIL
+1084 FTISGIQNQDYIL
-1099 EVTDGNE
+1099 EVTDGNG
-1106 KTITKRVSLSIPTI
+1106 KTITKRISLSIPKI
-1120 HIEYT
+1120 KIDYT
-1125 SSNLGTK
+1125 SYNLGTK
-1132 FYSETESTNDF
+1132 FYSEEESPNDF
-1143 ICDRNARLYGLISIT
+1143 ICDKNAKLYGLISIT

-1165 EFNMIDAN
+1165 EFRMTSAT
-1173 LISEPNDNAPYYI
+1173 LISTPDYI
-1186 FEIDA
+1186 FELNVV
-1191 EYHKSDNEEP
+1191 YKYNED
-1201 IKSKITLQVSALDD
+1201 ITSKIQLQVSALDD
-1215 ESDGKKLRIDKC
+1215 GVNIDKC
-1227 LCHKSNDR
+1227 LCKHPPTNSS
-1235 VVDKFEF
+1235 VVDAYEF
-1242 VKGNESKDNKFN
+1242 NGDKLN

-1268 QMCGA
+1268 QMCESGSTWV
-1273 CSTTNSSNDVITIS
+1273 STTNSSSDIITIL

-1298 MPVKFMVG
+1298 MPVKFMIG
-1306 STTNEP
+1306 STTDEP
-1312 NDKSHFY
+1312 KDTNFY
-1319 KKVVDNVS
+1319 KKVVDNVD
-1327 VKDDSIK
+1327 VKYYK
-1334 GWYGIHNEENYI
+1334 GWCGIHNEENYI
-1346 IDETESSW
+1346 MPEINNESAW
-1354 EDFVTLSNGIESS
+1354 EDFVTLQDGIESI
-1367 ESKKA
+1367 ESKKE

-1388 YVTNSSSCRFRYSS
+1388 YVTNNSYCRFRYTS
-1402 EGGTAPILTR
+1402 EGGTPPILTR

-1418 DKIGTYTLYDNTEAE
+1418 DNVEIYTLYDDTESE
-1433 CNNTMPNIVGSNYSS
+1433 CNNIMPNIVGSNYSG

-1453 NFNPLY
+1453 SFNPFY
-1459 SNLRQGSYFAAF
+1459 NNQRQGSYFAAF
-1471 TSDGGYISK
+1471 TNDGGYTSRTG
-1480 NEIDKSIS
+1480 IDESIS
-1488 VMKIPTKTLVSP
+1488 VMKIPVNTLVSP
-1500 IEGGSVTKQK
+1500 IEGGSVIKPK

-1515 GEFKRFDSVC
+1515 GNFDKFSSVC
-1525 GGSSYNSYF
+1525 GSGSYNSYF

-1543 DYNLTVI
+1543 DYNLIII

-1559 LYDDNDE
+1559 LHKDGYA
-1566 SWKTI
+1566 
-1571 SLSKIPKDEF
+1571 DEF
-1581 WKSIRLSGI
+1581 WKNIRLSGI
-1590 TYGGIEMGYDGD
+1590 TYGGIEMGYNDED
-1602 YNIIS
+1602 YNIIGQN
-1607 ATTKENSDGSMTVSS
+1607 A
-1622 ITNTYEYTYDLSS
+1622 EYSYDLQSAK
-1635 NTNTIYT
+1635 TK
-1642 ILNKASDIKLD
+1642 LND
-1653 EIDDK
+1653 
-1658 EKQGVFKRFYESS
+1658 GVLRRFYESS
-1671 INNSAVTDYYWSTF
+1671 INNIDVKNYYWSTF
-1685 NEKRLRDKILSNND
+1685 NENIPSSGNSGLT
-1699 KDNRLVIINHS
+1699 IINHNG
-1710 EDEDKQYNGEF
+1710 DGQYNGEF
-1721 GIDNFTTKRVIDIS
+1721 GIDNFTTKRVIDVT
-1735 NIPNSS
+1735 NIPKSK

-1751 YDTEASLDL
+1751 YDIEANLDL

-1769 EGDSTDI
+1769 DGESTDI
-1776 ELTFEKPITIV
+1776 EITFKKPITII
-1787 TTDDKDFANIS
+1787 TTDDKDYANLS
-1798 YSHSSRT
+1798 YSRK
-1805 GQSLVFVANNTCT
+1805 GNDFVANNTCT
-1818 IKFRYNALNNTE
+1818 IKFRYNALNDVN
-1830 YDIYTKTPKAVK
+1830 YNIYTKTPKAVK
-1842 VLTNNNPT
+1842 VLPSNSPS
-1850 DLITKLKSEKDI
+1850 DLITSLKITRFESEKDI
-1862 DSLINRN
+1862 DNLINN
-1869 TIYNFN
+1869 NLICNFN
-1875 KITISFWDIMNK
+1875 KTSVSRWEMIHLKKYPS
-1887 RFPNVIVPNGIGIG
+1887 VIPPNGIGIG
-1901 SGYKSKYDKIDVN
+1901 TGYKSKYDKISVD
-1914 GEFFKVTEDGSNEF
+1914 GEFFKVTENGSNEF
-1928 LPSNDTRFSS
+1928 LPSDDDRFPS
-1938 IIFVSTF
+1938 IIFDSTF

-1959 EYQYTED
+1959 EYQSTED

-1975 IEFGDLYDCRNVMVS
+1975 IEFGDLYDCRKVKV
-1990 PVSGETSGNTVLYSY
+1990 EL
-2005 TQKRESGLSQVLSVK
+2005 ESVLSQVLSVK
-2020 FEMSGG
+2020 FVMSDD
-2026 TAYSSVFTDTTNM
+2026 TYSSAFKDTTNM
-2039 KYTFKFTDKNDKS
+2039 KYTFKFTDKDKKS
-2052 YYIDSS
+2052 YYIESTD
-2058 NAVYN
+2058 AVYN

-2071 TVEWDSEMGSLFDA
+2071 TVEWDLEMGSLFDD
-2085 NWDNGNCRCTIYAKT
+2085 NWNNGNCTCTIYAKT

-2106 SIGEIKMNRGA
+2106 SIGEIKINASGSI
-2117 TDAPPTELGHREV
+2117 PTTVGHREPIKFE
-2130 TNLYFLNN
+2130 FLENKKS

>member
-1 MEKNYR
+1 MEKTLIIKAMEKNYR

-37 QEDTYKLHSSKY
+37 QEDTYKLHSSNY

-75 DGSDSTD
+75 DNSDSTD

-87 PYEEVTSVDYDR
+87 PYEEVTSLDYDR

-128 DDTMLEIYDKYWKYT
+128 DDTMLEVYDKYWKYT

-161 QTLHTDIDL
+161 QTLHADIDL

-190 TMFDSPVQFKDSTNL
+190 TMFDSSVQFKDSTNL

-247 TCVFMGSIVSDNDSN
+247 TCVFMGAIVSDNDSN

-295 GLVEEFQINGNQLID
+295 ELVEEFQINGNQLID

-337 DNPSKGIPTRTQVR
+337 DNPSKGIPTRARVR

-374 MNPILDETEVVPTL
+374 MNPILDEDEEVPTL
-388 KLSGAEA
+388 KISGAEA
-395 EKMYNFGSATPDS
+395 EKMYNFGSGTPDS

-422 NYIPKSQIS
+422 NYIPRSQIS
-431 TRASSKN
+431 KRANSKN

-449 DQNSIPFNKLRVDLP
+449 DQNSIPFNKLRIDLP
-464 FSFTLACLLFSAVV
+464 FSFTLSCLLFSAIV
-478 IILVPVNMLFCVI
+478 IILVPLNALFCVI
-491 NDTVLKAYNKLRG
+491 NDIVLAAYNRLRG

-509 PFGIKLCPF
+509 PFGAKLCPF

-547 YCSKGKQYGD
+547 YCSKGKKYGD

-584 ALDYNI
+584 ALDYKI

-639 RQKPK
+639 KQKPK
-644 TVVSC
+644 TVVPC
-649 NIEYSNNSMKTN
+649 NIEYSNNSMNTN
-661 NSLMPDKEKKWHKN
+661 NNLMPDKEKRWHKK

-686 IKPLENKD
+686 IKPFENKD
-694 GLTVYYYVAMQPTLE
+694 GLTLYYYVAMQPTLSNQ
-709 NPNPAL
+709 NPSL
-715 ALGDMGNGT
+715 ALGDIGNSA

-766 SVTESS
+766 SVKESS
-772 EDGDAS
+772 DEEDEEES
-778 DTDED
+778 DTDKNEED
-783 DDGVTV
+783 NGDAVV
-789 TTGMDWGR
+789 TGMDWGR
-797 NGDKETP
+797 KGNKETP

-813 IACAEISTKPKSCI
+813 IACAKISTKPKSCI

-848 SSNSINTGRIEG
+848 SSSSINTGRIEG
-860 DGFISKYELD
+860 DGFVSKYELD

-884 GFIPQPYQDSIKSYE
+884 GFIPQSYQESINSYE

-938 QTEEDKTDEEYLT
+938 QAEEDRTDEEYLT
-951 FRFGAENGDNDK
+951 FRFGAENGK
-963 NSEGR
+963 RKEYNSEGR
-968 IRHFYNEDSNK
+968 IRHFYNVDSSRTK
-979 LSMPLYNNSFYFYFG
+979 FSMPLYNNSFYFYFG

-1025 ESRGASYCPSMYK
+1025 ESRGLSYCPSMYK
-1038 HDIDG
+1038 PDIDG
-1043 YNGRSYIKV
+1043 YNGISYIKV

-1074 PKTEIKDSTS
+1074 PKTEIKDSTN
-1084 FTIDGDKLSNQDYIL
+1084 FTISGISNQDYIL
-1099 EVTDGNE
+1099 EVTDGNG
-1106 KTITKRVSLSIPTI
+1106 KTITKRISLSIPKI
-1120 HIEYT
+1120 KIDYT
-1125 SSNLGTK
+1125 SYNLGTK
-1132 FYSETESTNDF
+1132 FYSEEESPNDF
-1143 ICDRNARLYGLISIT
+1143 ICDKNAELYGLISIT

-1165 EFNMIDAN
+1165 EFHMTEMTDAQ
-1173 LISEPNDNAPYYI
+1173 LKSEPNGKALYYY
-1186 FEIDA
+1186 FRFNVA
-1191 EYHKSDNEEP
+1191 YNSNP
-1201 IKSKITLQVSALDD
+1201 SITSTITFKVYALDD
-1215 ESDGKKLRIDKC
+1215 SVNINKC
-1227 LCHKSNDR
+1227 LCKHPPTNSSIVDAYEFKGDR
-1235 VVDKFEF
+1235 
-1242 VKGNESKDNKFN
+1242 FN

-1268 QMCGA
+1268 QICD
-1273 CSTTNSSNDVITIS
+1273 SSETTNSSSDVITIL

-1298 MPVKFMVG
+1298 MPVKFMIG
-1306 STTNEP
+1306 STTDEP
-1312 NDKSHFY
+1312 KDTNFY
-1319 KKVVDNVS
+1319 KKVVDNVD
-1327 VKDDSIK
+1327 VKYYK
-1334 GWYGIHNEENYI
+1334 GWCGIHNEENYI
-1346 IDETESSW
+1346 MPEINNESAW
-1354 EDFVTLSNGIESS
+1354 EDFVTLQDGIESI
-1367 ESKKA
+1367 ESKKE

-1388 YVTNSSSCRFRYSS
+1388 YVTNNSYCRFRYTS
-1402 EGGTAPILTR
+1402 EGGTPPILTR

-1418 DKIGTYTLYDNTEAE
+1418 DNVEIYTLYDDTESE
-1433 CNNTMPNIVGSNYSS
+1433 CNNIMPNIVGSNYSG

-1453 NFNPLY
+1453 SFNPFY
-1459 SNLRQGSYFAAF
+1459 NNQRQGSYFAAF
-1471 TSDGGYISK
+1471 TNDGGYTSRTG
-1480 NEIDKSIS
+1480 IDESIS
-1488 VMKIPTKTLVSP
+1488 VMKIPVNTLVSP
-1500 IEGGSVTKQK
+1500 IEGGSVIKPK

-1515 GEFKRFDSVC
+1515 GKFDKFSSVC
-1525 GGSSYNSYF
+1525 GSGSYNSYF

-1543 DYNLTVI
+1543 DYNLTII

-1559 LYDDNDE
+1559 LHND
-1566 SWKTI
+1566 KHD
-1571 SLSKIPKDEF
+1571 DEF
-1581 WKSIRLSGI
+1581 WKNIRLSGI
-1590 TYGGIEMGYDGD
+1590 TYGGIEMGYNDED
-1602 YNIIS
+1602 YNIIGPN
-1607 ATTKENSDGSMTVSS
+1607 A
-1622 ITNTYEYTYDLSS
+1622 EYSYDLQSAK
-1635 NTNTIYT
+1635 TK
-1642 ILNKASDIKLD
+1642 LND
-1653 EIDDK
+1653 
-1658 EKQGVFKRFYESS
+1658 GVLRRFYESS
-1671 INNSAVTDYYWSTF
+1671 INNIDVKNYYWSTF
-1685 NEKRLRDKILSNND
+1685 NENIPSSGNSGLT
-1699 KDNRLVIINHS
+1699 IINHNG
-1710 EDEDKQYNGEF
+1710 DGQYNGEF
-1721 GIDNFTTKRVIDIS
+1721 GIDNFTTKRVIDVT
-1735 NIPNSS
+1735 NIPKSK

-1751 YDTEASLDL
+1751 YDIEASLDL

-1769 EGDSTDI
+1769 DGESTDI
-1776 ELTFEKPITIV
+1776 EITFKKPITII
-1787 TTDDKDFANIS
+1787 TTDDKDYANLS
-1798 YSHSSRT
+1798 YSRK
-1805 GQSLVFVANNTCT
+1805 GEDFVANNTCT
-1818 IKFRYNALNNTE
+1818 IKFRYNALNDVN
-1830 YDIYTKTPKAVK
+1830 YNIYTKTPKAVK
-1842 VLTNNNPT
+1842 VLPSNGSPS
-1850 DLITKLKSEKDI
+1850 DLITSLKITRFESEKDI
-1862 DSLINRN
+1862 DGFIDSNLIC
-1869 TIYNFN
+1869 NFN
-1875 KITISFWDIMNK
+1875 KTSE
-1887 RFPNVIVPNGIGIG
+1887 PNGIGIG
-1901 SGYKSKYDKIDVN
+1901 SGYKSKYGKISVD

-1928 LPSNDTRFSS
+1928 LPSDDDRFPL
-1938 IIFVSTF
+1938 IIFDSTF
-1945 SLSDTKVFTILVDR
+1945 SLSNTKVFTILVDR
-1959 EYQYTED
+1959 EYQSTED

-1975 IEFGDLYDCRNVMVS
+1975 IEFGDLYDCRKVKV
-1990 PVSGETSGNTVLYSY
+1990 EL
-2005 TQKRESGLSQVLSVK
+2005 ESVLSQVLSVR
-2020 FEMSGG
+2020 FVMSDD
-2026 TAYSSVFTDTTNM
+2026 TYSSAFKDTTNM
-2039 KYTFKFTDKNDKS
+2039 KYTFKFIDESNNT

-2071 TVEWDSEMGSLFDA
+2071 TVEWNVEDMKGNLF
-2085 NWDNGNCRCTIYAKT
+2085 NGNFRCTIYAKT

-2106 SIGEIKMNRGA
+2106 SIGEIKINASGSI
-2117 TDAPPTELGHREV
+2117 PTTVGHREPIK
-2130 TNLYFLNN
+2130 LEFLENKKS

>member
-31 LSLRLK
+31 LSLRLR
-37 QEDTYKLHSSKY
+37 QEDTYKLHSSNY

-75 DGSDSTD
+75 DDSDSTD

-87 PYEEVTSVDYDR
+87 PYEEVTSLDYDR

-128 DDTMLEIYDKYWKYT
+128 DDTMLEVYDKYWKYT

-161 QTLHTDIDL
+161 QTLHADIDL

-190 TMFDSPVQFKDSTNL
+190 TMFDSSVQFKDSTNL

-247 TCVFMGSIVSDNDSN
+247 TCVFMGAIVSDNDSN

-295 GLVEEFQINGNQLID
+295 ELVEEFQINGNQLID

-337 DNPSKGIPTRTQVR
+337 DNPSKGIPTRARVR

-374 MNPILDETEVVPTL
+374 MNPILDEDEEVPTL
-388 KLSGAEA
+388 KISGAEA

-422 NYIPKSQIS
+422 NYIPRSQIS
-431 TRASSKN
+431 KRANSKN

-449 DQNSIPFNKLRVDLP
+449 DQNSIPFNKLRIDLP
-464 FSFTLACLLFSAVV
+464 FSFTLSCLLFSAVV
-478 IILVPVNMLFCVI
+478 IILVPINALFCVI
-491 NDTVLKAYNKLRG
+491 NDIVLAAYNRLRG

-547 YCSKGKQYGD
+547 YCSKGKKYGD

-584 ALDYNI
+584 ALDYKI

-639 RQKPK
+639 KQKPK
-644 TVVSC
+644 TVVPC
-649 NIEYSNNSMKTN
+649 NIEYSNNSMNTN
-661 NSLMPDKEKKWHKN
+661 NNLMPDKEKKWHKK

-686 IKPLENKD
+686 IKPFENKD
-694 GLTVYYYVAMQPTLE
+694 GLTLYYYVAMQPTLSNQ
-709 NPNPAL
+709 NPSL
-715 ALGDMGNGT
+715 ALGDIGNSA

-766 SVTESS
+766 SVKESS
-772 EDGDAS
+772 DEEEEEES
-778 DTDED
+778 DTDKNEED
-783 DDGVTV
+783 NGDAVV
-789 TTGMDWGR
+789 TGMDWGR
-797 NGDKETP
+797 KGNKETP

-848 SSNSINTGRIEG
+848 SSSSINTGRIEG
-860 DGFISKYELD
+860 DGFVSKYELD

-884 GFIPQPYQDSIKSYE
+884 GFIPQSYQESINSYE

-938 QTEEDKTDEEYLT
+938 QAEEDRTDEEYLT
-951 FRFGAENGDNDK
+951 FRFGAENGKSKED

-968 IRHFYNEDSNK
+968 IRHFYNVDSTK
-979 LSMPLYNNSFYFYFG
+979 FSMPLYNNSFYFYFG

-1025 ESRGASYCPSMYK
+1025 ESRGLSYCPSMYK
-1038 HDIDG
+1038 PDIDG
-1043 YNGRSYIKV
+1043 YNGISYIKV

-1074 PKTEIKDSTS
+1074 PKTEIKDSTN
-1084 FTIDGDKLSNQDYIL
+1084 FTISGISNQDYIL
-1099 EVTDGNE
+1099 EVTDGNG
-1106 KTITKRVSLSIPTI
+1106 KTITKRISLSIPKI
-1120 HIEYT
+1120 KIDYT
-1125 SSNLGTK
+1125 SYNLGTK
-1132 FYSETESTNDF
+1132 FYSEEESPNDF
-1143 ICDRNARLYGLISIT
+1143 ICDKNAKLYGLISIT

-1165 EFNMIDAN
+1165 EFHMTGKPQ
-1173 LISEPNDNAPYYI
+1173 LKSEPYI
-1186 FEIDA
+1186 FEIDVA
-1191 EYHKSDNEEP
+1191 YNSNQS
-1201 IKSKITLQVSALDD
+1201 ITSKIELQVSALDD
-1215 ESDGKKLRIDKC
+1215 GVKIDKC
-1227 LCHKSNDR
+1227 LCKHPPTNSS
-1235 VVDKFEF
+1235 VVGAYEF
-1242 VKGNESKDNKFN
+1242 VNGNEPKYNKLN

-1268 QMCGA
+1268 QMCKPGGTWV
-1273 CSTTNSSNDVITIS
+1273 STENSSSDVITIL

-1298 MPVKFMVG
+1298 MPVKFMIG
-1306 STTNEP
+1306 STTDEP
-1312 NDKSHFY
+1312 KDTKFY
-1319 KKVVDNVS
+1319 KKVVDNVD
-1327 VKDDSIK
+1327 VKYYK
-1334 GWYGIHNEENYI
+1334 GWCGIHNEENYI
-1346 IDETESSW
+1346 MPEINNESAW
-1354 EDFVTLSNGIESS
+1354 EDFVTLQDGIESI
-1367 ESKKA
+1367 ESKKE

-1378 NKMFSLADAA
+1378 NKMFSLANAA
-1388 YVTNSSSCRFRYSS
+1388 YVTNNSSCRFRYTS
-1402 EGGTAPILTR
+1402 EGGTPPILTR

-1418 DKIGTYTLYDNTEAE
+1418 DKVEIYTLYDDTESV
-1433 CNNTMPNIVGSNYSS
+1433 CNNIMPNIVGSNYSG
-1448 VSEDI
+1448 VSEYI
-1453 NFNPLY
+1453 SFNPFY
-1459 SNLRQGSYFAAF
+1459 NNQRQGSYFAAF
-1471 TSDGGYISK
+1471 TNDGGYTSRTG
-1480 NEIDKSIS
+1480 IDESIS
-1488 VMKIPTKTLVSP
+1488 VMKIPVNTLVSP
-1500 IEGGSVTKQK
+1500 IEGGSVIKPK

-1515 GEFKRFDSVC
+1515 GKFDKFSSVC
-1525 GGSSYNSYF
+1525 GSGSYNSYF

-1559 LYDDNDE
+1559 LHKDGYA
-1566 SWKTI
+1566 
-1571 SLSKIPKDEF
+1571 DEF
-1581 WKSIRLSGI
+1581 WKNIRLSGI
-1590 TYGGIEMGYDGD
+1590 TYGGIEMGYDKED
-1602 YNIIS
+1602 YNIIGPNAEYSYNLPS
-1607 ATTKENSDGSMTVSS
+1607 ATT
-1622 ITNTYEYTYDLSS
+1622 
-1635 NTNTIYT
+1635 
-1642 ILNKASDIKLD
+1642 ILND
-1653 EIDDK
+1653 
-1658 EKQGVFKRFYESS
+1658 GVLRRFYESS
-1671 INNSAVTDYYWSTF
+1671 VNNIDVKDYYWSTF
-1685 NEKRLRDKILSNND
+1685 NENIPSDGNGGLM
-1699 KDNRLVIINHS
+1699 IINHRG
-1710 EDEDKQYNGEF
+1710 DGQYNGEF
-1721 GIDNFTTKRVIDIS
+1721 GIDNFTTKRVIDVT
-1735 NIPNSS
+1735 NIPKSN

-1751 YDTEASLDL
+1751 YDIEASLDL

-1769 EGDSTDI
+1769 DGESTDI
-1776 ELTFEKPITIV
+1776 EITFKKPITII
-1787 TTDDKDFANIS
+1787 TTDDKDFANLS
-1798 YSHSSRT
+1798 YSRK
-1805 GQSLVFVANNTCT
+1805 GNDFVANNTCT
-1818 IKFRYNALNNTE
+1818 IKFRYNALNDVN
-1830 YDIYTKTPKAVK
+1830 YNIYTKTPKAVK
-1842 VLTNNNPT
+1842 VLSDGGSN
-1850 DLITKLKSEKDI
+1850 DLITSLKSEKDI
-1862 DSLINRN
+1862 DGFIRDNLIC
-1869 TIYNFN
+1869 NFN
-1875 KITISFWDIMNK
+1875 KTSVP
-1887 RFPNVIVPNGIGIG
+1887 RNVIAPNGIGIG
-1901 SGYKSKYDKIDVN
+1901 TGYKSKYGKINVDDELFN
-1914 GEFFKVTEDGSNEF
+1914 EFFKVTENGSNEF
-1928 LPSNDTRFSS
+1928 LPSDDDRFPS
-1938 IIFVSTF
+1938 IIFDSTF
-1945 SLSDTKVFTILVDR
+1945 ELDGTKVFTILVDR
-1959 EYQYTED
+1959 EYQSTED

-1975 IEFGDLYDCRNVMVS
+1975 IEFGDLYDCRNVKVELVNGVKLGGGTS
-1990 PVSGETSGNTVLYSY
+1990 RDTSGKTVEETVLYSY
-2005 TQKRESGLSQVLSVK
+2005 TEKLESGLSKSGLSESGLSQVLSVK
-2020 FEMSGG
+2020 FVMSGD
-2026 TAYSSVFTDTTNM
+2026 TYSSAFKDTTNM
-2039 KYTFKFTDKNDKS
+2039 KYTFKFTDKDKKS
-2052 YYIDSS
+2052 YYIESTD
-2058 NAVYN
+2058 AVYN

-2071 TVEWDSEMGSLFDA
+2071 TVEWNVEDMKDMFNPKWG
-2085 NWDNGNCRCTIYAKT
+2085 NGDFRCTIYAKT

-2106 SIGEIKMNRGA
+2106 SIGEIKINASGSI
-2117 TDAPPTELGHREV
+2117 PTVVGHREPIK
-2130 TNLYFLNN
+2130 LEFL

>member
-37 QEDTYKLHSSKY
+37 QEDTYKLHSSNY

-75 DGSDSTD
+75 DDSDSTD

-87 PYEEVTSVDYDR
+87 PYEEVTSLDYDR

-128 DDTMLEIYDKYWKYT
+128 DDTMLEVYDKYWKYT

-161 QTLHTDIDL
+161 QTLHADIDL

-190 TMFDSPVQFKDSTNL
+190 TMFDSSVQFKDSTNL

-247 TCVFMGSIVSDNDSN
+247 TCVFMGAIVSDNDSN

-295 GLVEEFQINGNQLID
+295 ELVEEFQINGNQLID

-337 DNPSKGIPTRTQVR
+337 DNPSKGIPTRARVR

-374 MNPILDETEVVPTL
+374 MNPILDEDEEVPTL
-388 KLSGAEA
+388 KISGAEA
-395 EKMYNFGSATPDS
+395 EKMYNFGSGTPDS

-422 NYIPKSQIS
+422 NYIPRSQIS
-431 TRASSKN
+431 KRANSKN

-449 DQNSIPFNKLRVDLP
+449 DQNSIPFNKLRIDLP
-464 FSFTLACLLFSAVV
+464 FSFTLSCLLFSAIV
-478 IILVPVNMLFCVI
+478 IILVPLNALFCVI
-491 NDTVLKAYNKLRG
+491 NDIVLAAYNRLRG

-509 PFGIKLCPF
+509 PFGAKLCPF

-547 YCSKGKQYGD
+547 YCSKGKKYGD

-584 ALDYNI
+584 ALDYKI

-639 RQKPK
+639 KQKPK
-644 TVVSC
+644 TVVPC
-649 NIEYSNNSMKTN
+649 NIEYSNNSMNTN
-661 NSLMPDKEKKWHKN
+661 NNLMPDKEKRWHKK

-686 IKPLENKD
+686 IKPFENKD
-694 GLTVYYYVAMQPTLE
+694 GLTLYYYVAMQPTLSNQ
-709 NPNPAL
+709 NPSL
-715 ALGDMGNGT
+715 ALGDIGNSA

-766 SVTESS
+766 SVKESS
-772 EDGDAS
+772 DEEEEEES
-778 DTDED
+778 DTDKNEED
-783 DDGVTV
+783 NGDAVV
-789 TTGMDWGR
+789 TGMDWGR
-797 NGDKETP
+797 KGNKETP

-813 IACAEISTKPKSCI
+813 IACAKISTKPKSCI

-848 SSNSINTGRIEG
+848 SSSSINTGRIEG
-860 DGFISKYELD
+860 DGFVSKYELD

-884 GFIPQPYQDSIKSYE
+884 GFIPQSYQESINSYE

-938 QTEEDKTDEEYLT
+938 QAEEDRTDEEYLT
-951 FRFGAENGDNDK
+951 FRFGAENGK
-963 NSEGR
+963 RKEYNSEGR
-968 IRHFYNEDSNK
+968 IRHFYNVDSSRTK
-979 LSMPLYNNSFYFYFG
+979 FSMPLYNNSFYFYFG

-1025 ESRGASYCPSMYK
+1025 ESRGLSYCPSMYK
-1038 HDIDG
+1038 PDIDG
-1043 YNGRSYIKV
+1043 YNGISYIKV

-1074 PKTEIKDSTS
+1074 PKTEIKDSTN
-1084 FTIDGDKLSNQDYIL
+1084 FTISGISNQDYTL
-1099 EVTDGNE
+1099 EVTDGNG
-1106 KTITKRVSLSIPTI
+1106 KTITKRISLSIPKI
-1120 HIEYT
+1120 KIDYT
-1125 SSNLGTK
+1125 SYNLGTK
-1132 FYSETESTNDF
+1132 FYSEKESPNDF
-1143 ICDRNARLYGLISIT
+1143 ICDKNAELYGLISIT

-1165 EFNMIDAN
+1165 EFHMTEMTEAELRQGQNGK
-1173 LISEPNDNAPYYI
+1173 APYYY
-1186 FEIDA
+1186 FRFNVA
-1191 EYHKSDNEEP
+1191 YNSNP
-1201 IKSKITLQVSALDD
+1201 SITSTITFKVYALDD
-1215 ESDGKKLRIDKC
+1215 SVNIDKC
-1227 LCHKSNDR
+1227 LCKHPPTNSSI
-1235 VVDKFEF
+1235 VDAYEF
-1242 VKGNESKDNKFN
+1242 KGDKFN

-1268 QMCGA
+1268 QICD
-1273 CSTTNSSNDVITIS
+1273 SSETTNSSSDVITIL

-1298 MPVKFMVG
+1298 MPVKFMIG
-1306 STTNEP
+1306 STTDEP
-1312 NDKSHFY
+1312 KDTNFY
-1319 KKVVDNVS
+1319 KKVVDNVD
-1327 VKDDSIK
+1327 VKYYK
-1334 GWYGIHNEENYI
+1334 GWCGIHNEENYI
-1346 IDETESSW
+1346 MPEINNESAW
-1354 EDFVTLSNGIESS
+1354 EDFVTLQDGIESI
-1367 ESKKA
+1367 ESKKE

-1388 YVTNSSSCRFRYSS
+1388 YVTNNSYCRFRYTS
-1402 EGGTAPILTR
+1402 EGGTPPILTR

-1418 DKIGTYTLYDNTEAE
+1418 DNVEIYTLYDDTESE
-1433 CNNTMPNIVGSNYSS
+1433 CNNIMPNIVGSNYSG

-1453 NFNPLY
+1453 SFNPFY
-1459 SNLRQGSYFAAF
+1459 NNQRQGSYFAAF
-1471 TSDGGYISK
+1471 TNDGGYTSRTG
-1480 NEIDKSIS
+1480 IDESIS
-1488 VMKIPTKTLVSP
+1488 VMKIPVNTLVSP
-1500 IEGGSVTKQK
+1500 IEGGSVIKPK

-1515 GEFKRFDSVC
+1515 GKFDKFSSVC
-1525 GGSSYNSYF
+1525 GSGSYNSYF

-1543 DYNLTVI
+1543 DYNLTII

-1559 LYDDNDE
+1559 LHKDGYA
-1566 SWKTI
+1566 
-1571 SLSKIPKDEF
+1571 DEF
-1581 WKSIRLSGI
+1581 WKNIRLSGI
-1590 TYGGIEMGYDGD
+1590 TYGGIEMGYNDED
-1602 YNIIS
+1602 YNIIGPN
-1607 ATTKENSDGSMTVSS
+1607 A
-1622 ITNTYEYTYDLSS
+1622 EYSYDLQSAK
-1635 NTNTIYT
+1635 TK
-1642 ILNKASDIKLD
+1642 LND
-1653 EIDDK
+1653 
-1658 EKQGVFKRFYESS
+1658 GVLRRFYESS
-1671 INNSAVTDYYWSTF
+1671 INNIDVKNYYWSTF
-1685 NEKRLRDKILSNND
+1685 NENIPSSGNSGLT
-1699 KDNRLVIINHS
+1699 IINHNG
-1710 EDEDKQYNGEF
+1710 DGQYNGEF
-1721 GIDNFTTKRVIDIS
+1721 GIDNFTTKRVIDVT
-1735 NIPNSS
+1735 NIPKSK

-1751 YDTEASLDL
+1751 YDIEASLDL

-1769 EGDSTDI
+1769 DGESTDI
-1776 ELTFEKPITIV
+1776 EITFKKPITII
-1787 TTDDKDFANIS
+1787 TTDDKDFANLS
-1798 YSHSSRT
+1798 YSRK
-1805 GQSLVFVANNTCT
+1805 GEDFVANNTCT
-1818 IKFRYNALNNTE
+1818 IKFRYNALNDVN
-1830 YDIYTKTPKAVK
+1830 YNIYTKTPKAVK
-1842 VLTNNNPT
+1842 VLPIQSDGSGNSQS
-1850 DLITKLKSEKDI
+1850 DLITSLKITRFESEKDI
-1862 DSLINRN
+1862 DDFIKSNI
-1869 TIYNFN
+1869 ICNFN
-1875 KITISFWDIMNK
+1875 KTSE
-1887 RFPNVIVPNGIGIG
+1887 PNGIGIG
-1901 SGYKSKYDKIDVN
+1901 TGYKSKYGKINVDDELFN
-1914 GEFFKVTEDGSNEF
+1914 EFFKVTEDGSNEF
-1928 LPSNDTRFSS
+1928 LPSDDDRFPL
-1938 IIFVSTF
+1938 IIFDSTF
-1945 SLSDTKVFTILVDR
+1945 SLSNTKVFTILVDR
-1959 EYQYTED
+1959 EYQSTED

-1975 IEFGDLYDCRNVMVS
+1975 IEFGDLYDCRKVKV
-1990 PVSGETSGNTVLYSY
+1990 EL
-2005 TQKRESGLSQVLSVK
+2005 ESVLSQVLSVK
-2020 FEMSGG
+2020 FVMSDD
-2026 TAYSSVFTDTTNM
+2026 TYSSAFKDTTNM
-2039 KYTFKFTDKNDKS
+2039 KYTFKFTDKDKKS
-2052 YYIDSS
+2052 YYIESTD
-2058 NAVYN
+2058 AVYN

-2071 TVEWDSEMGSLFDA
+2071 TVEWDLEMGSLFDD
-2085 NWDNGNCRCTIYAKT
+2085 NWNNGNCTCTIYAKT

-2106 SIGEIKMNRGA
+2106 SIGEIKINASGSI
-2117 TDAPPTELGHREV
+2117 PTTVGHREPIK
-2130 TNLYFLNN
+2130 LEFLENKKS

>member
-37 QEDTYKLHSSKY
+37 QEDTYKLHSSNY

-75 DGSDSTD
+75 DDSDSTD

-87 PYEEVTSVDYDR
+87 PYEEVTSLDYDR

-128 DDTMLEIYDKYWKYT
+128 DDTMLEVYDKYWKYT

-161 QTLHTDIDL
+161 QTLHADIDL

-190 TMFDSPVQFKDSTNL
+190 TMFDSSVQFKDSTNL

-247 TCVFMGSIVSDNDSN
+247 TCVFMGAIVSDNDSN

-295 GLVEEFQINGNQLID
+295 ELVEEFQINGNQLID

-337 DNPSKGIPTRTQVR
+337 DNPSKGIPTRARVR

-374 MNPILDETEVVPTL
+374 MNPILDEDEEVPTL
-388 KLSGAEA
+388 KISGAEA
-395 EKMYNFGSATPDS
+395 EKMYNFGSGTPDS

-422 NYIPKSQIS
+422 NYIPRSQIS
-431 TRASSKN
+431 KRANSKN

-449 DQNSIPFNKLRVDLP
+449 DQNSIPFNKLRIDLP
-464 FSFTLACLLFSAVV
+464 FSFTLSCLLFSAIV
-478 IILVPVNMLFCVI
+478 IILVPLNALFCVI
-491 NDTVLKAYNKLRG
+491 NDIVLAAYNRLRG

-509 PFGIKLCPF
+509 PFGAKLCPF

-547 YCSKGKQYGD
+547 YCSKGKKYGD

-584 ALDYNI
+584 ALDYKI

-639 RQKPK
+639 KQKPK
-644 TVVSC
+644 TVVPC
-649 NIEYSNNSMKTN
+649 NIEYSNNSMNTN
-661 NSLMPDKEKKWHKN
+661 NNLMPDKEKRWHKK

-686 IKPLENKD
+686 IKPFENKD
-694 GLTVYYYVAMQPTLE
+694 GLTLYYYVAMQPTLSNQ
-709 NPNPAL
+709 NPSL
-715 ALGDMGNGT
+715 ALGDIGNSA

-766 SVTESS
+766 SVKESS
-772 EDGDAS
+772 DEEEEEEENDTDKNEEDNGDA
-778 DTDED
+778 
-783 DDGVTV
+783 VV
-789 TTGMDWGR
+789 TGMDWGR
-797 NGDKETP
+797 KGNKETP

-813 IACAEISTKPKSCI
+813 IACAKISTKPKSCI

-848 SSNSINTGRIEG
+848 SSSSINTGRIEG
-860 DGFISKYELD
+860 DGFVSKYELD

-884 GFIPQPYQDSIKSYE
+884 GFIPQSYQESINSYE

-938 QTEEDKTDEEYLT
+938 QAEEDRTDEEYLT
-951 FRFGAENGDNDK
+951 FRFGAENGK
-963 NSEGR
+963 RKEYNSEGR
-968 IRHFYNEDSNK
+968 IRHFYNVDSSRTK
-979 LSMPLYNNSFYFYFG
+979 FSMPLYNNSFYFYFG

-1025 ESRGASYCPSMYK
+1025 ESRGLSYCPSMYK
-1038 HDIDG
+1038 PDIDG
-1043 YNGRSYIKV
+1043 YNGISYIKV

-1074 PKTEIKDSTS
+1074 PKTEIKDSTN
-1084 FTIDGDKLSNQDYIL
+1084 FTISGISNQDYIL
-1099 EVTDGNE
+1099 EVTDGNG
-1106 KTITKRVSLSIPTI
+1106 KTITKRISLSIPKI
-1120 HIEYT
+1120 KIDYT
-1125 SSNLGTK
+1125 SYNLGTK
-1132 FYSETESTNDF
+1132 FYSEKESPNDF
-1143 ICDRNARLYGLISIT
+1143 ICDKNAELYGLISIT

-1165 EFNMIDAN
+1165 EFHMTDAR
-1173 LISEPNDNAPYYI
+1173 LKSEPNGNAPYYK
-1186 FEIDA
+1186 FEIDVA
-1191 EYHKSDNEEP
+1191 YNTS
-1201 IKSKITLQVSALDD
+1201 ITSKIELQVSALDD
-1215 ESDGKKLRIDKC
+1215 GVNIDKC
-1227 LCHKSNDR
+1227 LCENKPSTS
-1235 VVDKFEF
+1235 VVGAYEFKGDKL
-1242 VKGNESKDNKFN
+1242 N

-1268 QMCGA
+1268 QICD
-1273 CSTTNSSNDVITIS
+1273 SSETTNSSSDVITIL

-1298 MPVKFMVG
+1298 MPVKFMIG
-1306 STTNEP
+1306 STTDEP
-1312 NDKSHFY
+1312 KDTNFY
-1319 KKVVDNVS
+1319 KKVVDNVD
-1327 VKDDSIK
+1327 VKYYK
-1334 GWYGIHNEENYI
+1334 GWCGIHNEENYI
-1346 IDETESSW
+1346 MPEINNESAW
-1354 EDFVTLSNGIESS
+1354 EDFVTLQDGIESI
-1367 ESKKA
+1367 ESKKE

-1388 YVTNSSSCRFRYSS
+1388 YVTNNSYCRFRYTS
-1402 EGGTAPILTR
+1402 EGGTPPILTR

-1418 DKIGTYTLYDNTEAE
+1418 DNVEIYTLYDDTESE
-1433 CNNTMPNIVGSNYSS
+1433 CNNIMPNIVGSNYSG

-1453 NFNPLY
+1453 SFNPFY
-1459 SNLRQGSYFAAF
+1459 NNQRQGSYFAAF
-1471 TSDGGYISK
+1471 TNDGGYTSRTS
-1480 NEIDKSIS
+1480 IDESIS
-1488 VMKIPTKTLVSP
+1488 VMKIPVNTLVSP
-1500 IEGGSVTKQK
+1500 IEGGSVIKPK

-1515 GEFKRFDSVC
+1515 GNFDKFSSVC
-1525 GGSSYNSYF
+1525 GSGSYNSYF

-1543 DYNLTVI
+1543 DYNLTII

-1559 LYDDNDE
+1559 LHKDGYA
-1566 SWKTI
+1566 
-1571 SLSKIPKDEF
+1571 DEF
-1581 WKSIRLSGI
+1581 WKNIRLSGI
-1590 TYGGIEMGYDGD
+1590 TYGGIEMGYNDED
-1602 YNIIS
+1602 YNIIGPN
-1607 ATTKENSDGSMTVSS
+1607 A
-1622 ITNTYEYTYDLSS
+1622 EYSYDLQSAK
-1635 NTNTIYT
+1635 TK
-1642 ILNKASDIKLD
+1642 LND
-1653 EIDDK
+1653 
-1658 EKQGVFKRFYESS
+1658 GVLRRFYESS
-1671 INNSAVTDYYWSTF
+1671 INNIDVKNYYWSTF
-1685 NEKRLRDKILSNND
+1685 NENIPSSGNSGLT
-1699 KDNRLVIINHS
+1699 IINHNG
-1710 EDEDKQYNGEF
+1710 DGQYNGEF
-1721 GIDNFTTKRVIDIS
+1721 GIDNFTTKRVIDVT
-1735 NIPNSS
+1735 NIPKSK

-1751 YDTEASLDL
+1751 YDIEASLDL

-1769 EGDSTDI
+1769 DGESTDI
-1776 ELTFEKPITIV
+1776 EITFKKPITII
-1787 TTDDKDFANIS
+1787 TTDDKDFANLS
-1798 YSHSSRT
+1798 YSRK
-1805 GQSLVFVANNTCT
+1805 GEDFVANNTCT
-1818 IKFRYNALNNTE
+1818 IKFRYNALNDVN
-1830 YDIYTKTPKAVK
+1830 YNIYTKTPKAVK
-1842 VLTNNNPT
+1842 VLPIQSDGSSNSQS
-1850 DLITKLKSEKDI
+1850 DLITSLKITRFESEKDI
-1862 DSLINRN
+1862 DDFIKSNI
-1869 TIYNFN
+1869 ICNFN
-1875 KITISFWDIMNK
+1875 KTSE
-1887 RFPNVIVPNGIGIG
+1887 PNGIGIG
-1901 SGYKSKYDKIDVN
+1901 TGYKSKYGKINVDDELFN
-1914 GEFFKVTEDGSNEF
+1914 EFFKVTEDGSNEF
-1928 LPSNDTRFSS
+1928 LPSDDDRFPL
-1938 IIFVSTF
+1938 IIFDSTF
-1945 SLSDTKVFTILVDR
+1945 SLSNTKVFTILVDR
-1959 EYQYTED
+1959 EYQSTED

-1975 IEFGDLYDCRNVMVS
+1975 IEFGDLYDCRKVKV
-1990 PVSGETSGNTVLYSY
+1990 EL
-2005 TQKRESGLSQVLSVK
+2005 ESVLSQVLSVK
-2020 FEMSGG
+2020 FVMSDD
-2026 TAYSSVFTDTTNM
+2026 TYSSAFKDTTNM
-2039 KYTFKFTDKNDKS
+2039 KYTFKFTDKDKKS
-2052 YYIDSS
+2052 YYIESTD
-2058 NAVYN
+2058 AVYN

-2071 TVEWDSEMGSLFDA
+2071 TVEWDLEMGSLFDD
-2085 NWDNGNCRCTIYAKT
+2085 NWNNGNCTCTIYAKT

-2106 SIGEIKMNRGA
+2106 SIGEIKINASGSI
-2117 TDAPPTELGHREV
+2117 PTTVGHREPIK
-2130 TNLYFLNN
+2130 LEFLENKKS

>member
-37 QEDTYKLHSSKY
+37 QEDTYKLHSSNY

-75 DGSDSTD
+75 DDSDSTD

-87 PYEEVTSVDYDR
+87 PYEEVTSLDYDR

-128 DDTMLEIYDKYWKYT
+128 DDTMLEVYDKYWKYT

-161 QTLHTDIDL
+161 QTLHADIDL

-190 TMFDSPVQFKDSTNL
+190 TMFDSSVQFKDSTNL

-247 TCVFMGSIVSDNDSN
+247 TCVFMGAIVSDNDSN

-295 GLVEEFQINGNQLID
+295 ELVEEFQINGNQLID

-337 DNPSKGIPTRTQVR
+337 DNPSKGIPTRARVR

-374 MNPILDETEVVPTL
+374 MNPILDEGEEVPTL
-388 KLSGAEA
+388 KISGAEA
-395 EKMYNFGSATPDS
+395 EKMYNFGSGTPDS

-422 NYIPKSQIS
+422 NYIPRSQIS
-431 TRASSKN
+431 KRANSKN

-449 DQNSIPFNKLRVDLP
+449 DQNSIPFNKLRIDLP
-464 FSFTLACLLFSAVV
+464 FSFTLSCLLFSAIV
-478 IILVPVNMLFCVI
+478 IILVPINALFCVI
-491 NDTVLKAYNKLRG
+491 NDIVLAAYNRLRG

-547 YCSKGKQYGD
+547 YCSKGKKYGD

-584 ALDYNI
+584 ALDYKI

-639 RQKPK
+639 KQKPK
-644 TVVSC
+644 TVVPC
-649 NIEYSNNSMKTN
+649 NIEYSNNSMNTN
-661 NSLMPDKEKKWHKN
+661 NNLMPDKEKRWHKK

-686 IKPLENKD
+686 IKPFENKD
-694 GLTVYYYVAMQPTLE
+694 GLTLYYYVAMQPTLSNQ
-709 NPNPAL
+709 NPSL
-715 ALGDMGNGT
+715 ALGDIGNSA

-766 SVTESS
+766 SVKESS
-772 EDGDAS
+772 DEEDEEES
-778 DTDED
+778 DTDKNEED
-783 DDGVTV
+783 NGDAVV
-789 TTGMDWGR
+789 TGMDWGR
-797 NGDKETP
+797 KGNKETP

-813 IACAEISTKPKSCI
+813 IACAKISTKPKSCI

-848 SSNSINTGRIEG
+848 SSSSINTGRIEG
-860 DGFISKYELD
+860 DGFVSKYELD

-884 GFIPQPYQDSIKSYE
+884 GFIPQSYQESINSYE

-938 QTEEDKTDEEYLT
+938 QAEEDRTDEEYLT
-951 FRFGAENGDNDK
+951 FRFGAENGERK
-963 NSEGR
+963 KCNSEGR
-968 IRHFYNEDSNK
+968 IRHFYNVDSSRTK
-979 LSMPLYNNSFYFYFG
+979 FSMPLYNNSFYFYFG

-1025 ESRGASYCPSMYK
+1025 ESIGLSYCPSMYK
-1038 HDIDG
+1038 PDIDG
-1043 YNGRSYIKV
+1043 YDGISYIKV

-1074 PKTEIKDSTS
+1074 PKTEKKDVTN
-1084 FTIDGDKLSNQDYIL
+1084 FTITGVSNQDYTL
-1099 EVTDGNE
+1099 EVTDGNG
-1106 KTITKRVSLSIPTI
+1106 KTITKRISLSIPKI
-1120 HIEYT
+1120 KIDYT
-1125 SSNLGTK
+1125 SYNLGTK
-1132 FYSETESTNDF
+1132 FYSEEESPNDF
-1143 ICDRNARLYGLISIT
+1143 ICDRNAKLYGLISIT

-1165 EFNMIDAN
+1165 EFHMTDMTEAELRQGQNGK
-1173 LISEPNDNAPYYI
+1173 APYYYFRFNVAYNSNQSI
-1186 FEIDA
+1186 T
-1191 EYHKSDNEEP
+1191 
-1201 IKSKITLQVSALDD
+1201 SKIELQVSALDD
-1215 ESDGKKLRIDKC
+1215 GVNIYECLCKPTVDAYEFDNKNKKL
-1227 LCHKSNDR
+1227 
-1235 VVDKFEF
+1235 
-1242 VKGNESKDNKFN
+1242 N

-1268 QMCGA
+1268 QMCESGGTWV
-1273 CSTTNSSNDVITIS
+1273 STTNSSNDVITIL

-1298 MPVKFMVG
+1298 MPVKFMIG
-1306 STTNEP
+1306 STTDEP
-1312 NDKSHFY
+1312 KDTNFY
-1319 KKVVDNVS
+1319 KKVVDNVD
-1327 VKDDSIK
+1327 VKYYK
-1334 GWYGIHNEENYI
+1334 GWCGIHNEENYI
-1346 IDETESSW
+1346 MPDIDNESAW
-1354 EDFVTLSNGIESS
+1354 EDFVTLQDGIESI
-1367 ESKKA
+1367 ESKKE

-1378 NKMFSLADAA
+1378 NKMFSLANAA
-1388 YVTNSSSCRFRYSS
+1388 YVTNNSSCRFRYTS
-1402 EGGTAPILTR
+1402 EGGTPLILTR

-1418 DKIGTYTLYDNTEAE
+1418 DKVEIYTLYDDTESE
-1433 CNNTMPNIVGSNYSS
+1433 CNNIMPNIVGSNYSG

-1453 NFNPLY
+1453 SFNPFY
-1459 SNLRQGSYFAAF
+1459 NNQRQGSYFAAF
-1471 TSDGGYISK
+1471 TNDGGYTSRTG
-1480 NEIDKSIS
+1480 IDESIS
-1488 VMKIPTKTLVSP
+1488 VMKIPVNTLVSP
-1500 IEGGSVTKQK
+1500 IEGGSVIKPK

-1515 GEFKRFDSVC
+1515 GKFDKFSSVC
-1525 GGSSYNSYF
+1525 GSGSYNSYF

-1543 DYNLTVI
+1543 DYNLTII

-1559 LYDDNDE
+1559 LHKDGYA
-1566 SWKTI
+1566 
-1571 SLSKIPKDEF
+1571 DEF
-1581 WKSIRLSGI
+1581 WKNIRLSGI
-1590 TYGGIEMGYDGD
+1590 TYGGIEMGYNDED
-1602 YNIIS
+1602 YNIIGPN
-1607 ATTKENSDGSMTVSS
+1607 A
-1622 ITNTYEYTYDLSS
+1622 EYSYDLQSAK
-1635 NTNTIYT
+1635 TK
-1642 ILNKASDIKLD
+1642 LND
-1653 EIDDK
+1653 
-1658 EKQGVFKRFYESS
+1658 GVLRRFYESS
-1671 INNSAVTDYYWSTF
+1671 VNNIDIKDYYWSTF
-1685 NEKRLRDKILSNND
+1685 NENIPSSGNSGLT
-1699 KDNRLVIINHS
+1699 IINHNG
-1710 EDEDKQYNGEF
+1710 DGQYNGEF
-1721 GIDNFTTKRVIDIS
+1721 GIDNFTTKRVIDVT
-1735 NIPNSS
+1735 NIPKSK

-1751 YDTEASLDL
+1751 YDIEANLDL

-1769 EGDSTDI
+1769 DGESTDI
-1776 ELTFEKPITIV
+1776 EITFKNPITII
-1787 TTDDKDFANIS
+1787 TTDDKDYANLS
-1798 YSHSSRT
+1798 YSRK
-1805 GQSLVFVANNTCT
+1805 GNDFVANNTCT
-1818 IKFRYNALNNTE
+1818 IKFRYNALNDVN
-1830 YDIYTKTPKAVK
+1830 YNIYTKTPKAVK
-1842 VLTNNNPT
+1842 VLTSKNLTNKDLP

-1862 DSLINRN
+1862 DSLINSDSN
-1869 TIYNFN
+1869 IICNFN
-1875 KITISFWDIMNK
+1875 KTSVP
-1887 RFPNVIVPNGIGIG
+1887 RNVIAPNGIGIG
-1901 SGYKSKYDKIDVN
+1901 TGYKSKYDKISVD
-1914 GEFFKVTEDGSNEF
+1914 GKFFKVTENDSNEF
-1928 LPSNDTRFSS
+1928 LPSDDDRFPS
-1938 IIFVSTF
+1938 IIFDSTF

-1959 EYQYTED
+1959 EYQSTED

-1975 IEFGDLYDCRNVMVS
+1975 IEFGDLYDCRKVKVEL
-1990 PVSGETSGNTVLYSY
+1990 SGLS
-2005 TQKRESGLSQVLSVK
+2005 ESGLSQVLSVR
-2020 FEMSGG
+2020 FVMSGD
-2026 TAYSSVFTDTTNM
+2026 TYSSAFKDTTNM
-2039 KYTFKFTDKNDKS
+2039 KYTFKFTDKDKKS
-2052 YYIDSS
+2052 YYIESTDAKYDYD
-2058 NAVYN
+2058 NN
-2063 ENEKSTIV
+2063 STIV
-2071 TVEWDSEMGSLFDA
+2071 TVEWDLEMGNLFDD
-2085 NWDNGNCRCTIYAKT
+2085 NWNNGNCTCTIYAKT

-2106 SIGEIKMNRGA
+2106 SIGEIKINASGSI
-2117 TDAPPTELGHREV
+2117 PTTVGHREPIKFE
-2130 TNLYFLNN
+2130 FLENKKS

>member
-31 LSLRLK
+31 LSLRLR
-37 QEDTYKLHSSKY
+37 QEDTYKLHSSNY

-75 DGSDSTD
+75 DDSDSTD

-87 PYEEVTSVDYDR
+87 PYEEVTSLDYDR

-128 DDTMLEIYDKYWKYT
+128 DDTMLEVYDKYWKYT

-161 QTLHTDIDL
+161 QTLHADIDL

-190 TMFDSPVQFKDSTNL
+190 TMFDSSVQFKDSTNL

-247 TCVFMGSIVSDNDSN
+247 TCVFMGAIVSDNDSN

-295 GLVEEFQINGNQLID
+295 ELVEEFQINGNQLID

-337 DNPSKGIPTRTQVR
+337 DNPSKGIPTRARVR

-374 MNPILDETEVVPTL
+374 MNPILDEDKEVPTL
-388 KLSGAEA
+388 KISGAEA

-422 NYIPKSQIS
+422 NYIPRSQIS
-431 TRASSKN
+431 KRSNSKN

-449 DQNSIPFNKLRVDLP
+449 DQNSIPFNKLRIDLP
-464 FSFTLACLLFSAVV
+464 FSFTLSCLLFSAIV
-478 IILVPVNMLFCVI
+478 IILVPLNALFCVI
-491 NDTVLKAYNKLRG
+491 NDTVLAAYNRLRN

-518 GFLPKLGYI
+518 KDILPKLGYI

-547 YCSKGKQYGD
+547 YCSKGKKYGD

-584 ALDYNI
+584 ALDYKI

-639 RQKPK
+639 KQKPK
-644 TVVSC
+644 TVVPC
-649 NIEYSNNSMKTN
+649 NIEYSNNSMNTN
-661 NSLMPDKEKKWHKN
+661 NNLMPDKEKKWHKK

-686 IKPLENKD
+686 IKPFENKD
-694 GLTVYYYVAMQPTLE
+694 GLTLYYYVAMQPTLSNQ
-709 NPNPAL
+709 NPSL
-715 ALGDMGNGT
+715 ALGDIGNSA

-750 FYNCLPSTTVN
+750 FYKCLPSTTVN

-766 SVTESS
+766 SVKESS
-772 EDGDAS
+772 DEEDEEES
-778 DTDED
+778 DTDKNEED
-783 DDGVTV
+783 NGDAVV
-789 TTGMDWGR
+789 TGMDWGR
-797 NGDKETP
+797 KGNKETP

-848 SSNSINTGRIEG
+848 SSSSINTGRIEG
-860 DGFISKYELD
+860 DGFVSKYELD

-884 GFIPQPYQDSIKSYE
+884 GFIPQSYQESINSYE

-938 QTEEDKTDEEYLT
+938 QAEEDRTDEEYLT
-951 FRFGAENGDNDK
+951 FRFGAENGK
-963 NSEGR
+963 TKEENSEGR
-968 IRHFYNEDSNK
+968 IRHFYNVDSSRTK
-979 LSMPLYNNSFYFYFG
+979 FSMPLYNNSFYFYFG

-1025 ESRGASYCPSMYK
+1025 ESRGLSYCPSMYK
-1038 HDIDG
+1038 PDIDG
-1043 YNGRSYIKV
+1043 YNGISYIKV

-1074 PKTEIKDSTS
+1074 PKKEIKNSTN
-1084 FTIDGDKLSNQDYIL
+1084 FTISGIQNQDYIL
-1099 EVTDGNE
+1099 EVTDGNG
-1106 KTITKRVSLSIPTI
+1106 KTITKRISLSIPKI
-1120 HIEYT
+1120 KIDYT
-1125 SSNLGTK
+1125 SYNLGTK
-1132 FYSETESTNDF
+1132 FYSEKESPNDF
-1143 ICDRNARLYGLISIT
+1143 ICDKNAKLYGLISIT

-1165 EFNMIDAN
+1165 EFDMTDAR
-1173 LISEPNDNAPYYI
+1173 LKSEPNGNAPYYK
-1186 FEIDA
+1186 FEIDVA
-1191 EYHKSDNEEP
+1191 YNSNSS
-1201 IKSKITLQVSALDD
+1201 ITSSITSKIQLQVSALDD
-1215 ESDGKKLRIDKC
+1215 GVNIGDCLCNSGTSVGAYEFVEGKEPNNKKL
-1227 LCHKSNDR
+1227 
-1235 VVDKFEF
+1235 
-1242 VKGNESKDNKFN
+1242 N

-1268 QMCGA
+1268 QMCESGGTWV
-1273 CSTTNSSNDVITIS
+1273 STPNSSNDVITIL

-1298 MPVKFMVG
+1298 MPVKFMIG
-1306 STTNEP
+1306 STTDEP
-1312 NDKSHFY
+1312 KDTNFY
-1319 KKVVDNVS
+1319 KKVVDNVD
-1327 VKDDSIK
+1327 VKYYK

-1346 IDETESSW
+1346 MPDIDNESAW
-1354 EDFVTLSNGIESS
+1354 EDFVTLQDGIESI
-1367 ESKKA
+1367 ESKKE

-1378 NKMFSLADAA
+1378 NKMFSLANAA
-1388 YVTNSSSCRFRYSS
+1388 YVTNNSSCRFRYTS

-1418 DKIGTYTLYDNTEAE
+1418 DKVEIYTLYDDTESE
-1433 CNNTMPNIVGSNYSS
+1433 CNNIMPNIVGSNYSG

-1453 NFNPLY
+1453 SFNPFY
-1459 SNLRQGSYFAAF
+1459 NNQRQGSYFAAF
-1471 TSDGGYISK
+1471 TNDGGYTSRTG
-1480 NEIDKSIS
+1480 IDESIS
-1488 VMKIPTKTLVSP
+1488 VMKIPVNTLVSP
-1500 IEGGSVTKQK
+1500 IEGGSVIKPK

-1515 GEFKRFDSVC
+1515 GKFDKFSSVC
-1525 GGSSYNSYF
+1525 GSDSYNSYF

-1543 DYNLTVI
+1543 DYNLTII

-1559 LYDDNDE
+1559 LHND
-1566 SWKTI
+1566 KHD
-1571 SLSKIPKDEF
+1571 DEF
-1581 WKSIRLSGI
+1581 WKNIRLSGI
-1590 TYGGIEMGYDGD
+1590 TYGGIEMGYNEED
-1602 YNIIS
+1602 YNIICPN
-1607 ATTKENSDGSMTVSS
+1607 TKENSDDSAKTK
-1622 ITNTYEYTYDLSS
+1622 YEYSYSLQSGT
-1635 NTNTIYT
+1635 T
-1642 ILNKASDIKLD
+1642 ILND
-1653 EIDDK
+1653 
-1658 EKQGVFKRFYESS
+1658 GVLKRFYESS
-1671 INNSAVTDYYWSTF
+1671 VNNIDVKDYYWSTF
-1685 NEKRLRDKILSNND
+1685 NENISSSGNSGLTIIDHSKDKN
-1699 KDNRLVIINHS
+1699 
-1710 EDEDKQYNGEF
+1710 KQYNGEF
-1721 GIDNFTTKRVIDIS
+1721 GIDNFTTKRVIDVT
-1735 NIPNSS
+1735 NIPKSN

-1751 YDTEASLDL
+1751 YDIEASLDL

-1769 EGDSTDI
+1769 DGESTDI
-1776 ELTFEKPITIV
+1776 EITFKKPITII
-1787 TTDDKDFANIS
+1787 TTDDKDFANLS
-1798 YSHSSRT
+1798 YSRK
-1805 GQSLVFVANNTCT
+1805 GEDFVANNTCT
-1818 IKFRYNALNNTE
+1818 IKFRYNALNDVN
-1830 YDIYTKTPKAVK
+1830 YNIYTKTPKAVK
-1842 VLTNNNPT
+1842 VLTSKNLTNKDLP
-1850 DLITKLKSEKDI
+1850 DLITSLKKEKDI
-1862 DSLINRN
+1862 DELINN
-1869 TIYNFN
+1869 NNNLICNFN
-1875 KITISFWDIMNK
+1875 KTSVP
-1887 RFPNVIVPNGIGIG
+1887 RNVIAPNGIGIG
-1901 SGYKSKYDKIDVN
+1901 RGYKSKYGKINVDD
-1914 GEFFKVTEDGSNEF
+1914 EFFKVTENDSNEF
-1928 LPSNDTRFSS
+1928 LPSDDDRFPL
-1938 IIFVSTF
+1938 IIFDSTF
-1945 SLSDTKVFTILVDR
+1945 ELDDTKVFTILVDR
-1959 EYQYTED
+1959 EYQSTED

-1975 IEFGDLYDCRNVMVS
+1975 IEFGDLYDCRNVKVE
-1990 PVSGETSGNTVLYSY
+1990 PVNGEKLGGGTSRDTSGKTVEETVLYSY
-2005 TQKRESGLSQVLSVK
+2005 TEKLESGLSKSGLSESGISQVLSVR
-2020 FEMSGG
+2020 FVMSDD
-2026 TAYSSVFTDTTNM
+2026 TYSSAFKDTTNM
-2039 KYTFKFTDKNDKS
+2039 KYTFKFTNKDKES
-2052 YYIDSS
+2052 YYIESTD
-2058 NAVYN
+2058 AVYN

-2071 TVEWDSEMGSLFDA
+2071 TVEWNVEDMKDMFNQKWG
-2085 NWDNGNCRCTIYAKT
+2085 NGDFSCTIYAKT

-2106 SIGEIKMNRGA
+2106 SIGEIKINASG
-2117 TDAPPTELGHREV
+2117 DEPKIVGHREPIK
-2130 TNLYFLNN
+2130 LEFL

>member
-37 QEDTYKLHSSKY
+37 QEDTYKLHSSNY

-75 DGSDSTD
+75 DDSDSTD

-87 PYEEVTSVDYDR
+87 PYEEVTSLDYDR

-128 DDTMLEIYDKYWKYT
+128 DDTMLEVYDKYWKYT

-161 QTLHTDIDL
+161 QTLHADIDL

-190 TMFDSPVQFKDSTNL
+190 TMFDSSVQFKDSTNL

-247 TCVFMGSIVSDNDSN
+247 TCVFMGAIVSDNDSN

-295 GLVEEFQINGNQLID
+295 ELVEEFQINGNQLID

-337 DNPSKGIPTRTQVR
+337 DNPSKGIPTRARVR

-374 MNPILDETEVVPTL
+374 MNPILDEDEEVPTL
-388 KLSGAEA
+388 KISGAEA
-395 EKMYNFGSATPDS
+395 EKMYNFGSGTPDS

-422 NYIPKSQIS
+422 NYIPRSQIS
-431 TRASSKN
+431 KRANSKN

-449 DQNSIPFNKLRVDLP
+449 DQNSIPFNKLRIDLP
-464 FSFTLACLLFSAVV
+464 FSFTLSCLLFSAIV
-478 IILVPVNMLFCVI
+478 IILVPINALFCVI
-491 NDTVLKAYNKLRG
+491 NDIVLAAYNRLRG

-547 YCSKGKQYGD
+547 YCSKGKKYGD

-584 ALDYNI
+584 ALDYKI

-639 RQKPK
+639 KQKPK
-644 TVVSC
+644 TVVPC
-649 NIEYSNNSMKTN
+649 NIEYSNNSMNTN
-661 NSLMPDKEKKWHKN
+661 NNLMPDKEKRWHKK

-686 IKPLENKD
+686 IKPFENKD
-694 GLTVYYYVAMQPTLE
+694 GLTLYYYVAMQPTLSNQ
-709 NPNPAL
+709 NPSL
-715 ALGDMGNGT
+715 ALGDIGNSA

-766 SVTESS
+766 SVKESS
-772 EDGDAS
+772 DEEEEEENDTDKNEEDNGDA
-778 DTDED
+778 
-783 DDGVTV
+783 VV
-789 TTGMDWGR
+789 TGMDWGR
-797 NGDKETP
+797 KGNKETP

-813 IACAEISTKPKSCI
+813 IACAKISTKPKSCI

-848 SSNSINTGRIEG
+848 SSSSINTGRIEG
-860 DGFISKYELD
+860 DGFVSKYELD

-884 GFIPQPYQDSIKSYE
+884 GFIPQSYQESINSYE

-938 QTEEDKTDEEYLT
+938 QAEEDRTDEEYLT
-951 FRFGAENGDNDK
+951 FRFGAENGK
-963 NSEGR
+963 RKEYNSEGR
-968 IRHFYNEDSNK
+968 IRHFYNVDSSRTK
-979 LSMPLYNNSFYFYFG
+979 FSMPLYNNSFYFYFG

-1025 ESRGASYCPSMYK
+1025 ESRGLSYCPSMYK
-1038 HDIDG
+1038 PDIDG
-1043 YNGRSYIKV
+1043 YNGISYIKV

-1074 PKTEIKDSTS
+1074 PKTEIKDSTN
-1084 FTIDGDKLSNQDYIL
+1084 FTISGISNQDYIL
-1099 EVTDGNE
+1099 EVTDGNG
-1106 KTITKRVSLSIPTI
+1106 KTITKRISLSIPKI
-1120 HIEYT
+1120 KIDYT
-1125 SSNLGTK
+1125 SYNLGTK
-1132 FYSETESTNDF
+1132 FYSEKESPNDF
-1143 ICDRNARLYGLISIT
+1143 ICDKNAELYGLISIT

-1165 EFNMIDAN
+1165 EFHMTEMTDAQ
-1173 LISEPNDNAPYYI
+1173 LKSEPNGKALYYY
-1186 FEIDA
+1186 FRFNVA
-1191 EYHKSDNEEP
+1191 YNSNP
-1201 IKSKITLQVSALDD
+1201 SITSTITFKVYALDD
-1215 ESDGKKLRIDKC
+1215 SVNINKC
-1227 LCHKSNDR
+1227 LCKHPPTNSSIVDAYEFKGDR
-1235 VVDKFEF
+1235 
-1242 VKGNESKDNKFN
+1242 FN

-1268 QMCGA
+1268 QICD
-1273 CSTTNSSNDVITIS
+1273 SSETTNSSSDVITIL

-1298 MPVKFMVG
+1298 MPVKFMIG
-1306 STTNEP
+1306 STTDEP
-1312 NDKSHFY
+1312 KDTNFY
-1319 KKVVDNVS
+1319 KKVVDNVD
-1327 VKDDSIK
+1327 VKYYK
-1334 GWYGIHNEENYI
+1334 GWCGIHNEENYI
-1346 IDETESSW
+1346 MPEINNESAW
-1354 EDFVTLSNGIESS
+1354 EDFVTLQDGIESI
-1367 ESKKA
+1367 ESKKE

-1388 YVTNSSSCRFRYSS
+1388 YVTNNSYCRFRYTS
-1402 EGGTAPILTR
+1402 EGGTPPILTR

-1418 DKIGTYTLYDNTEAE
+1418 DNVEIYTLYDDTESE
-1433 CNNTMPNIVGSNYSS
+1433 CNNIMPNIVGSNYSG

-1453 NFNPLY
+1453 SFNPFY
-1459 SNLRQGSYFAAF
+1459 NNQRQGSYFAAF
-1471 TSDGGYISK
+1471 TNDGGYTSRTG
-1480 NEIDKSIS
+1480 IDESIS
-1488 VMKIPTKTLVSP
+1488 VMKIPVNTLVSP
-1500 IEGGSVTKQK
+1500 IEGGSVIKPK

-1515 GEFKRFDSVC
+1515 GKFDKFSSVC
-1525 GGSSYNSYF
+1525 GSGSYNSYF

-1543 DYNLTVI
+1543 DYNLTII

-1559 LYDDNDE
+1559 LHKDGYA
-1566 SWKTI
+1566 
-1571 SLSKIPKDEF
+1571 DEF
-1581 WKSIRLSGI
+1581 WKNIRLSGI
-1590 TYGGIEMGYDGD
+1590 TYGGIEMGYNDED
-1602 YNIIS
+1602 YNIIGPN
-1607 ATTKENSDGSMTVSS
+1607 A
-1622 ITNTYEYTYDLSS
+1622 EYSYDLQSAK
-1635 NTNTIYT
+1635 TK
-1642 ILNKASDIKLD
+1642 LND
-1653 EIDDK
+1653 
-1658 EKQGVFKRFYESS
+1658 GVLRRFYESS
-1671 INNSAVTDYYWSTF
+1671 INNIDVKNYYWSTF
-1685 NEKRLRDKILSNND
+1685 NENIPSSGNSGLT
-1699 KDNRLVIINHS
+1699 IINHNG
-1710 EDEDKQYNGEF
+1710 DGQYNGEF
-1721 GIDNFTTKRVIDIS
+1721 GIDNFTTKRVIDVT
-1735 NIPNSS
+1735 NIPKSK

-1751 YDTEASLDL
+1751 YDIEASLDL

-1769 EGDSTDI
+1769 DGESTDI
-1776 ELTFEKPITIV
+1776 EITFKKPITII
-1787 TTDDKDFANIS
+1787 TTDDKDFANLS
-1798 YSHSSRT
+1798 YSRK
-1805 GQSLVFVANNTCT
+1805 GEDFVANNTCT
-1818 IKFRYNALNNTE
+1818 IKFRYNALNDVN
-1830 YDIYTKTPKAVK
+1830 YNIYTKTPKAVK
-1842 VLTNNNPT
+1842 VLPIQSDGSINSQS
-1850 DLITKLKSEKDI
+1850 DLITSLKITRFESEKDI
-1862 DSLINRN
+1862 DDFIKSNI
-1869 TIYNFN
+1869 ICNFN
-1875 KITISFWDIMNK
+1875 KTSE
-1887 RFPNVIVPNGIGIG
+1887 PNGIGIG
-1901 SGYKSKYDKIDVN
+1901 TGYKSKYGKINVDDELFN
-1914 GEFFKVTEDGSNEF
+1914 EFFKVTEDGSNEF
-1928 LPSNDTRFSS
+1928 LPSDDDRFPL
-1938 IIFVSTF
+1938 IIFDSTF
-1945 SLSDTKVFTILVDR
+1945 SLSNTKVFTILVDR
-1959 EYQYTED
+1959 EYQSTED

-1975 IEFGDLYDCRNVMVS
+1975 IEFGDLYDCRKVKV
-1990 PVSGETSGNTVLYSY
+1990 EL
-2005 TQKRESGLSQVLSVK
+2005 ESVLSQVLSVK
-2020 FEMSGG
+2020 FVMSDD
-2026 TAYSSVFTDTTNM
+2026 TYSSAFKDTTNM
-2039 KYTFKFTDKNDKS
+2039 KYTFKFTDKDKKS
-2052 YYIDSS
+2052 YYIESTD
-2058 NAVYN
+2058 AVYN

-2071 TVEWDSEMGSLFDA
+2071 TVEWDLEMGSLFDD
-2085 NWDNGNCRCTIYAKT
+2085 NWNNGNCTCTIYAKT

-2106 SIGEIKMNRGA
+2106 SIGEIKINASGSI
-2117 TDAPPTELGHREV
+2117 PTTVGHREPIK
-2130 TNLYFLNN
+2130 LEFLENKKS

>member
-37 QEDTYKLHSSKY
+37 QEDTYKLHSSNY

-70 IFIER
+70 IFIEK
-75 DGSDSTD
+75 DDSDSTD

-87 PYEEVTSVDYDR
+87 PYEEVTSLDYDR

-128 DDTMLEIYDKYWKYT
+128 DDTMLEVYDKYWKYT

-161 QTLHTDIDL
+161 QTLHADIDL

-190 TMFDSPVQFKDSTNL
+190 TMFDSSVQFKDSTNL

-247 TCVFMGSIVSDNDSN
+247 TCVFMGAIVSDNDSN

-295 GLVEEFQINGNQLID
+295 ELVEEFQINGNQLID

-337 DNPSKGIPTRTQVR
+337 DNPSKGIPTRARVR

-374 MNPILDETEVVPTL
+374 MNPILDEDEEVPTL
-388 KLSGAEA
+388 KISGAEA
-395 EKMYNFGSATPDS
+395 EKMYNFGSGTPDS

-422 NYIPKSQIS
+422 NYIPRSQIS
-431 TRASSKN
+431 KRANSKN

-449 DQNSIPFNKLRVDLP
+449 DQNSIPFNKLRIDLP
-464 FSFTLACLLFSAVV
+464 FSFTLSCLLFSAIV
-478 IILVPVNMLFCVI
+478 IILVPINALFCVI
-491 NDTVLKAYNKLRG
+491 NDIVLAAYNRLRG

-547 YCSKGKQYGD
+547 YCSKGKKYGD

-584 ALDYNI
+584 ALDYKI

-639 RQKPK
+639 KQKPK
-644 TVVSC
+644 TVVPC
-649 NIEYSNNSMKTN
+649 NIEYSNNSMNTN
-661 NSLMPDKEKKWHKN
+661 NNLMPDKEKRWHKK

-686 IKPLENKD
+686 IKPFENKD
-694 GLTVYYYVAMQPTLE
+694 GLTLYYYVAMQPTLSNQ
-709 NPNPAL
+709 NPSL
-715 ALGDMGNGT
+715 ALGDIGNSA

-766 SVTESS
+766 SVKESS
-772 EDGDAS
+772 DEEEEEES
-778 DTDED
+778 DTDKNEED
-783 DDGVTV
+783 NGDAVV
-789 TTGMDWGR
+789 TGMDWGR
-797 NGDKETP
+797 KGNKETP

-813 IACAEISTKPKSCI
+813 IACAKISTKPKSCI

-848 SSNSINTGRIEG
+848 SSSSINTGRIEG
-860 DGFISKYELD
+860 DGFVSKYELD

-884 GFIPQPYQDSIKSYE
+884 GFIPQSYQESINSYE

-938 QTEEDKTDEEYLT
+938 QAEEDRTDEEYLT
-951 FRFGAENGDNDK
+951 FRFGAENGK
-963 NSEGR
+963 RKEYNSEGR
-968 IRHFYNEDSNK
+968 IRHFYNVDSSRTK
-979 LSMPLYNNSFYFYFG
+979 FSMPLYNNSFYFYFG

-1025 ESRGASYCPSMYK
+1025 ESRGLSYCPSMYK
-1038 HDIDG
+1038 PDIDG
-1043 YNGRSYIKV
+1043 YDGISYIKV

-1074 PKTEIKDSTS
+1074 PKTEIKNSTN
-1084 FTIDGDKLSNQDYIL
+1084 FTISGIQNQDYIL
-1099 EVTDGNE
+1099 EVTDGNG
-1106 KTITKRVSLSIPTI
+1106 KTITKRISLSIPKI
-1120 HIEYT
+1120 KIDYT
-1125 SSNLGTK
+1125 SYNLGTK
-1132 FYSETESTNDF
+1132 FYSEEESPNDF
-1143 ICDRNARLYGLISIT
+1143 ICDKNAKLYGLISIT

-1165 EFNMIDAN
+1165 EFRMTSAT
-1173 LISEPNDNAPYYI
+1173 LISTPDYI
-1186 FEIDA
+1186 FELNVV
-1191 EYHKSDNEEP
+1191 YKYNED
-1201 IKSKITLQVSALDD
+1201 ITSKIQLQVSALDD
-1215 ESDGKKLRIDKC
+1215 GVNIDKC
-1227 LCHKSNDR
+1227 LCKHPPTNSS
-1235 VVDKFEF
+1235 VVDAYEF
-1242 VKGNESKDNKFN
+1242 NGDKLN

-1268 QMCGA
+1268 QMCESGSTWV
-1273 CSTTNSSNDVITIS
+1273 STTNSSSDIITIL

-1298 MPVKFMVG
+1298 MPVKFMIG
-1306 STTNEP
+1306 STTDEP
-1312 NDKSHFY
+1312 KDTNFY
-1319 KKVVDNVS
+1319 KKVVDNVD
-1327 VKDDSIK
+1327 VKYYK
-1334 GWYGIHNEENYI
+1334 GWCGIHNEENYI
-1346 IDETESSW
+1346 MPEINNESAW
-1354 EDFVTLSNGIESS
+1354 EDFVTLQDGIESI
-1367 ESKKA
+1367 ESKKE

-1388 YVTNSSSCRFRYSS
+1388 YVTNNSYCRFRYTS
-1402 EGGTAPILTR
+1402 EGGTPPILTR

-1418 DKIGTYTLYDNTEAE
+1418 DNVEIYTLYDDTESE
-1433 CNNTMPNIVGSNYSS
+1433 CNNIMPNIVGSNYSG

-1453 NFNPLY
+1453 SFNPFY
-1459 SNLRQGSYFAAF
+1459 NNQRQGSYFAAF
-1471 TSDGGYISK
+1471 TNDGGYTSRTG
-1480 NEIDKSIS
+1480 IDESIS
-1488 VMKIPTKTLVSP
+1488 VMKIPVNTLVSP
-1500 IEGGSVTKQK
+1500 IEGGSVIKPK

-1515 GEFKRFDSVC
+1515 GNFDKFSSVC
-1525 GGSSYNSYF
+1525 GSGSYNSYF

-1543 DYNLTVI
+1543 DYNLIII

-1559 LYDDNDE
+1559 LHKDGYA
-1566 SWKTI
+1566 
-1571 SLSKIPKDEF
+1571 DEF
-1581 WKSIRLSGI
+1581 WKNIRLSGI
-1590 TYGGIEMGYDGD
+1590 TYGGIEMGYNDED
-1602 YNIIS
+1602 YNIIGQN
-1607 ATTKENSDGSMTVSS
+1607 A
-1622 ITNTYEYTYDLSS
+1622 EYSYDLQSAK
-1635 NTNTIYT
+1635 TK
-1642 ILNKASDIKLD
+1642 LND
-1653 EIDDK
+1653 
-1658 EKQGVFKRFYESS
+1658 GVLRRFYESS
-1671 INNSAVTDYYWSTF
+1671 INNIDVKNYYWSTF
-1685 NEKRLRDKILSNND
+1685 NENIPSSGNSGLT
-1699 KDNRLVIINHS
+1699 IINHNG
-1710 EDEDKQYNGEF
+1710 DGQYNGEF
-1721 GIDNFTTKRVIDIS
+1721 GIDNFTTKRVIDVT
-1735 NIPNSS
+1735 NIPKSK

-1751 YDTEASLDL
+1751 YDIEANLDL

-1769 EGDSTDI
+1769 DGESTDI
-1776 ELTFEKPITIV
+1776 EITFKKPITII
-1787 TTDDKDFANIS
+1787 TTDDKDYANLS
-1798 YSHSSRT
+1798 YSRK
-1805 GQSLVFVANNTCT
+1805 GNDFVANNTCT
-1818 IKFRYNALNNTE
+1818 IKFRYNALNDVN
-1830 YDIYTKTPKAVK
+1830 YNIYTKTPKAVK
-1842 VLTNNNPT
+1842 VLPSNSPS
-1850 DLITKLKSEKDI
+1850 DLITSLKITRFESEKDI
-1862 DSLINRN
+1862 DNLINN
-1869 TIYNFN
+1869 NLICNFN
-1875 KITISFWDIMNK
+1875 KTSVSRWEMIHLKKYPS
-1887 RFPNVIVPNGIGIG
+1887 VIPPNGIGIG
-1901 SGYKSKYDKIDVN
+1901 TGYKSKYDKISVD
-1914 GEFFKVTEDGSNEF
+1914 GEFFKVTENGSNEF
-1928 LPSNDTRFSS
+1928 LPSDDDRFPS
-1938 IIFVSTF
+1938 IIFDSTF

-1959 EYQYTED
+1959 EYQSTED

-1975 IEFGDLYDCRNVMVS
+1975 IEFGDLYDCRKVKV
-1990 PVSGETSGNTVLYSY
+1990 EL
-2005 TQKRESGLSQVLSVK
+2005 ESVLSQVLSVK
-2020 FEMSGG
+2020 FVMSDD
-2026 TAYSSVFTDTTNM
+2026 TYSSAFKDTTNM
-2039 KYTFKFTDKNDKS
+2039 KYTFKFTDKDKKS
-2052 YYIDSS
+2052 YYIESTD
-2058 NAVYN
+2058 AVYN

-2071 TVEWDSEMGSLFDA
+2071 TVEWDLEMGSLFDD
-2085 NWDNGNCRCTIYAKT
+2085 NWNNGNCTCTIYAKT

-2106 SIGEIKMNRGA
+2106 SIGEIKINASGSI
-2117 TDAPPTELGHREV
+2117 PTTVGHREPIKFE
-2130 TNLYFLNN
+2130 FLENKKS

>member
-37 QEDTYKLHSSKY
+37 QEDTYKLHSSNY

-75 DGSDSTD
+75 DDSDSTD

-87 PYEEVTSVDYDR
+87 PYEEVTSLDYDR

-128 DDTMLEIYDKYWKYT
+128 DDTMLEVYDKYWKYT

-161 QTLHTDIDL
+161 QTLHADIDL

-190 TMFDSPVQFKDSTNL
+190 TMFDSSVQFKDSTNL

-247 TCVFMGSIVSDNDSN
+247 TCVFMGAIVSDNDSN

-295 GLVEEFQINGNQLID
+295 ELVEEFQINGNQLID

-337 DNPSKGIPTRTQVR
+337 DNPSKGIPTRARVR

-374 MNPILDETEVVPTL
+374 MNPILDEDEEVPTL
-388 KLSGAEA
+388 KISGAEA

-422 NYIPKSQIS
+422 NYIPRSQIS
-431 TRASSKN
+431 KRANSKN

-449 DQNSIPFNKLRVDLP
+449 DQNSIPFNKLRIDLP
-464 FSFTLACLLFSAVV
+464 FSFTLSCLLFSAVV
-478 IILVPVNMLFCVI
+478 IILVPLNALFCVI
-491 NDTVLKAYNKLRG
+491 NDIVLAAYNRLRG

-509 PFGIKLCPF
+509 PFGAKLCPF

-547 YCSKGKQYGD
+547 YCSKGKKYGD

-584 ALDYNI
+584 ALDYKI

-639 RQKPK
+639 KQKPK
-644 TVVSC
+644 TVVPC
-649 NIEYSNNSMKTN
+649 NIEYSNNSMNTN
-661 NSLMPDKEKKWHKN
+661 NNLMPDKEKRWHKK

-686 IKPLENKD
+686 IKPFENKD
-694 GLTVYYYVAMQPTLE
+694 GLTLYYYVAMQPTLSNQ
-709 NPNPAL
+709 NPSL
-715 ALGDMGNGT
+715 ALGDIGNSA

-766 SVTESS
+766 SVKESS
-772 EDGDAS
+772 DEEEEEENDTDKNEEDNGDA
-778 DTDED
+778 
-783 DDGVTV
+783 VV
-789 TTGMDWGR
+789 TGMDWGR
-797 NGDKETP
+797 KGNKETP

-813 IACAEISTKPKSCI
+813 IACAKISTKPKSCI

-848 SSNSINTGRIEG
+848 SSSSINTGRIEG
-860 DGFISKYELD
+860 DGFVSKYELD

-884 GFIPQPYQDSIKSYE
+884 GFIPQSYQESINSYE

-938 QTEEDKTDEEYLT
+938 QAEEDRTDEEYLT
-951 FRFGAENGDNDK
+951 FRFGAENGK
-963 NSEGR
+963 RKEYNSEGR
-968 IRHFYNEDSNK
+968 IRHFYNVDSSRTK
-979 LSMPLYNNSFYFYFG
+979 FSMPLYNNSFYFYFG

-1025 ESRGASYCPSMYK
+1025 ESRGLSYCPSMYK
-1038 HDIDG
+1038 PDIDG
-1043 YNGRSYIKV
+1043 YNGISYIKV

-1074 PKTEIKDSTS
+1074 PKTEIKDSTN
-1084 FTIDGDKLSNQDYIL
+1084 FTISGISNQDYTL
-1099 EVTDGNE
+1099 EVTDGNG
-1106 KTITKRVSLSIPTI
+1106 KTITKRISLSIPKI
-1120 HIEYT
+1120 KIDYT
-1125 SSNLGTK
+1125 SYNLGTK
-1132 FYSETESTNDF
+1132 FYSEEESPNDF
-1143 ICDRNARLYGLISIT
+1143 ICDKNAELYGLISIT

-1165 EFNMIDAN
+1165 EFHMTEMTDAQ
-1173 LISEPNDNAPYYI
+1173 LKSEPNGKALYYY
-1186 FEIDA
+1186 FRFNVA
-1191 EYHKSDNEEP
+1191 YNSNP
-1201 IKSKITLQVSALDD
+1201 SITSTITFKVYALDD
-1215 ESDGKKLRIDKC
+1215 SVNIDKC
-1227 LCHKSNDR
+1227 LCKHPPTNISIVDAYEFKGDR
-1235 VVDKFEF
+1235 
-1242 VKGNESKDNKFN
+1242 FN

-1268 QMCGA
+1268 QICD
-1273 CSTTNSSNDVITIS
+1273 SSETTNSSSDVITIL

-1298 MPVKFMVG
+1298 MPVKFMIG
-1306 STTNEP
+1306 STTDEP
-1312 NDKSHFY
+1312 KDTNFY
-1319 KKVVDNVS
+1319 KKVVDNVD
-1327 VKDDSIK
+1327 VKYYK
-1334 GWYGIHNEENYI
+1334 GWCGIHNEENYI
-1346 IDETESSW
+1346 MPEINNESAW
-1354 EDFVTLSNGIESS
+1354 EDFVTLQDGIESI
-1367 ESKKA
+1367 ESKKE

-1388 YVTNSSSCRFRYSS
+1388 YVTNNSYCRFRYTS
-1402 EGGTAPILTR
+1402 EGGTPPILTR

-1418 DKIGTYTLYDNTEAE
+1418 DNVEIYTLYDDTESE
-1433 CNNTMPNIVGSNYSS
+1433 CNNIMPNIVGSNYSG

-1453 NFNPLY
+1453 SFNPFY
-1459 SNLRQGSYFAAF
+1459 NNQRQGSYFAAF
-1471 TSDGGYISK
+1471 TNDGGYTSRTG
-1480 NEIDKSIS
+1480 IDESIS
-1488 VMKIPTKTLVSP
+1488 VMKIPVNTLVSP
-1500 IEGGSVTKQK
+1500 IEGGSVIKPK

-1515 GEFKRFDSVC
+1515 GNFDKFSSVC
-1525 GGSSYNSYF
+1525 GSGSYNSYF

-1543 DYNLTVI
+1543 DYNLIII

-1559 LYDDNDE
+1559 LHKKKSD
-1566 SWKTI
+1566 
-1571 SLSKIPKDEF
+1571 DEF
-1581 WKSIRLSGI
+1581 WKNIRLSGI
-1590 TYGGIEMGYDGD
+1590 TYGGIEMGYNDED
-1602 YNIIS
+1602 YNIIGPN
-1607 ATTKENSDGSMTVSS
+1607 A
-1622 ITNTYEYTYDLSS
+1622 EYSYDLQSAK
-1635 NTNTIYT
+1635 TK
-1642 ILNKASDIKLD
+1642 LND
-1653 EIDDK
+1653 
-1658 EKQGVFKRFYESS
+1658 GVLRRFYESS
-1671 INNSAVTDYYWSTF
+1671 VNNIDVKNYYWSTF
-1685 NEKRLRDKILSNND
+1685 NENIPSSGNSGLT
-1699 KDNRLVIINHS
+1699 IINHNG
-1710 EDEDKQYNGEF
+1710 DGQYNGEF
-1721 GIDNFTTKRVIDIS
+1721 GIDNFTTKRVIDVT
-1735 NIPNSS
+1735 NIPKSK

-1751 YDTEASLDL
+1751 YDIEASLDL

-1769 EGDSTDI
+1769 DGESTDI
-1776 ELTFEKPITIV
+1776 EITFKKPITII
-1787 TTDDKDFANIS
+1787 TTDDKDYANLS
-1798 YSHSSRT
+1798 YSRK
-1805 GQSLVFVANNTCT
+1805 GNDFVANNTCT
-1818 IKFRYNALNNTE
+1818 IKFRYNALNDVN
-1830 YDIYTKTPKAVK
+1830 YNIYTKTPKAVK
-1842 VLTNNNPT
+1842 VLPIQSDGSGNSQS
-1850 DLITKLKSEKDI
+1850 DLITSLKITRFESEKDI
-1862 DSLINRN
+1862 DDFIKSNI
-1869 TIYNFN
+1869 ICNFN
-1875 KITISFWDIMNK
+1875 KTSE
-1887 RFPNVIVPNGIGIG
+1887 PNGIGIG
-1901 SGYKSKYDKIDVN
+1901 TGYKSKYGKINVDDELFN
-1914 GEFFKVTEDGSNEF
+1914 EFFKVTEDGSNEF
-1928 LPSNDTRFSS
+1928 LPSDDDRFPL
-1938 IIFVSTF
+1938 IIFDSTF
-1945 SLSDTKVFTILVDR
+1945 SLSNTKVFTILVDR
-1959 EYQYTED
+1959 EYQSTED

-1975 IEFGDLYDCRNVMVS
+1975 IEFGDLYDCRKVKV
-1990 PVSGETSGNTVLYSY
+1990 EL
-2005 TQKRESGLSQVLSVK
+2005 ESVLSQVLSVR
-2020 FEMSGG
+2020 FVMSDD
-2026 TAYSSVFTDTTNM
+2026 TYSSAFKDTTNM
-2039 KYTFKFTDKNDKS
+2039 KYTFKFTDKDKKS
-2052 YYIDSS
+2052 YYIESTD
-2058 NAVYN
+2058 AVYN

-2071 TVEWDSEMGSLFDA
+2071 TVEWDLEMGSLFDD
-2085 NWDNGNCRCTIYAKT
+2085 NWNNGNCTCTIYAKT

-2106 SIGEIKMNRGA
+2106 SIGEIKINASGSI
-2117 TDAPPTELGHREV
+2117 PTTVGHREPIK
-2130 TNLYFLNN
+2130 LEFLENKKS

>member
-37 QEDTYKLHSSKY
+37 QEDTYKLHSSNY

-75 DGSDSTD
+75 DDSDSTD

-87 PYEEVTSVDYDR
+87 PYEEVTSLDYDR

-128 DDTMLEIYDKYWKYT
+128 DDTMLEVYDKYWKYT

-161 QTLHTDIDL
+161 QTLHADIDL

-190 TMFDSPVQFKDSTNL
+190 TMFDSSVQFKDSTNL

-247 TCVFMGSIVSDNDSN
+247 TCVFMGAIVSDNDSN

-295 GLVEEFQINGNQLID
+295 ELVEEFQINGNQLID

-337 DNPSKGIPTRTQVR
+337 DNPSKGIPTRARVR

-374 MNPILDETEVVPTL
+374 MNPILDEDEEVPTL
-388 KLSGAEA
+388 KISGAEA
-395 EKMYNFGSATPDS
+395 EKMYNFGSGTPDS

-422 NYIPKSQIS
+422 NYIPRSQIS
-431 TRASSKN
+431 KRANSKN

-449 DQNSIPFNKLRVDLP
+449 DQNSIPFNKLRIDLP
-464 FSFTLACLLFSAVV
+464 FSFTLSCLLFSAIV
-478 IILVPVNMLFCVI
+478 IILVPLNALFCVI
-491 NDTVLKAYNKLRG
+491 NDIVLAAYNRLRG

-509 PFGIKLCPF
+509 PFGAKLCPF

-547 YCSKGKQYGD
+547 YCSKGKKYGD

-584 ALDYNI
+584 ALDYKI

-639 RQKPK
+639 KQKPK
-644 TVVSC
+644 TVVPC
-649 NIEYSNNSMKTN
+649 NIEYSNNSMNTN
-661 NSLMPDKEKKWHKN
+661 NNLMPDKEKRWHKK

-686 IKPLENKD
+686 IKPFENKD
-694 GLTVYYYVAMQPTLE
+694 GLTLYYYVAMQPTLSNQ
-709 NPNPAL
+709 NPSL
-715 ALGDMGNGT
+715 ALGDIGNSA

-766 SVTESS
+766 SVKESS
-772 EDGDAS
+772 DEEEEEEEENDTDKNEEDNGDA
-778 DTDED
+778 
-783 DDGVTV
+783 VV
-789 TTGMDWGR
+789 TGMDWGR
-797 NGDKETP
+797 KGNKETP

-813 IACAEISTKPKSCI
+813 IACAKISTKPKSCI

-848 SSNSINTGRIEG
+848 SSSSINTGRIEG
-860 DGFISKYELD
+860 DGFVSKYELD

-884 GFIPQPYQDSIKSYE
+884 GFIPQSYQESINSYE

-938 QTEEDKTDEEYLT
+938 QAEEDRTDEEYLT
-951 FRFGAENGDNDK
+951 FRFGAENGK
-963 NSEGR
+963 RKEYNSEGR
-968 IRHFYNEDSNK
+968 IRHFYNVDSSRTK
-979 LSMPLYNNSFYFYFG
+979 FSMPLYNNSFYFYFG

-1025 ESRGASYCPSMYK
+1025 ESRGLSYCPSMYK
-1038 HDIDG
+1038 PDIDG
-1043 YNGRSYIKV
+1043 YNGISYIKV

-1074 PKTEIKDSTS
+1074 PKTEIKDSTN
-1084 FTIDGDKLSNQDYIL
+1084 FTISGISNQDYIL
-1099 EVTDGNE
+1099 EVTDGNG
-1106 KTITKRVSLSIPTI
+1106 KTITKRISLSIPKI
-1120 HIEYT
+1120 KIDYT
-1125 SSNLGTK
+1125 SYNLGTK
-1132 FYSETESTNDF
+1132 FYSEKESPNDF
-1143 ICDRNARLYGLISIT
+1143 ICDKNAELYGLISIT

-1165 EFNMIDAN
+1165 EFHMTEMTEAELRQGQNGK
-1173 LISEPNDNAPYYI
+1173 APYYY
-1186 FEIDA
+1186 FRFNVA
-1191 EYHKSDNEEP
+1191 YNSNP
-1201 IKSKITLQVSALDD
+1201 SITSTITFKVYALDD
-1215 ESDGKKLRIDKC
+1215 SVNIDKC
-1227 LCHKSNDR
+1227 LCKHPPTNSSI
-1235 VVDKFEF
+1235 VDAYEF
-1242 VKGNESKDNKFN
+1242 KGDKFN

-1268 QMCGA
+1268 QICD
-1273 CSTTNSSNDVITIS
+1273 SSETTNSSSDVITIL

-1298 MPVKFMVG
+1298 MPVKFMIG
-1306 STTNEP
+1306 STTDEP
-1312 NDKSHFY
+1312 KDTNFY
-1319 KKVVDNVS
+1319 KKVVDNVD
-1327 VKDDSIK
+1327 VKYYK
-1334 GWYGIHNEENYI
+1334 GWCGIHNEENYI
-1346 IDETESSW
+1346 MPEINNESAW
-1354 EDFVTLSNGIESS
+1354 EDFVTLQDGIESI
-1367 ESKKA
+1367 ESKKE

-1388 YVTNSSSCRFRYSS
+1388 YVTNNSYCRFRYTS
-1402 EGGTAPILTR
+1402 EGGTPPILTR

-1418 DKIGTYTLYDNTEAE
+1418 DNVEIYTLYDDTESE
-1433 CNNTMPNIVGSNYSS
+1433 CNNIMPNIVGSNYSG

-1453 NFNPLY
+1453 SFNPFY
-1459 SNLRQGSYFAAF
+1459 NNQRQGSYFAAF
-1471 TSDGGYISK
+1471 TNDGGYTSRTG
-1480 NEIDKSIS
+1480 IDESIS
-1488 VMKIPTKTLVSP
+1488 VMKIPVNTLVSP
-1500 IEGGSVTKQK
+1500 IEGGSVIKPK

-1515 GEFKRFDSVC
+1515 GKFDKFSSVC
-1525 GGSSYNSYF
+1525 GSGSYNSYF

-1543 DYNLTVI
+1543 DYNLIII

-1559 LYDDNDE
+1559 LHKKKSD
-1566 SWKTI
+1566 
-1571 SLSKIPKDEF
+1571 DEF
-1581 WKSIRLSGI
+1581 WKNIRLSGI
-1590 TYGGIEMGYDGD
+1590 TYGGIEMGYNDED
-1602 YNIIS
+1602 YNIIGPN
-1607 ATTKENSDGSMTVSS
+1607 A
-1622 ITNTYEYTYDLSS
+1622 EYSYDLQSAK
-1635 NTNTIYT
+1635 TK
-1642 ILNKASDIKLD
+1642 LND
-1653 EIDDK
+1653 
-1658 EKQGVFKRFYESS
+1658 GVLRRFYESS
-1671 INNSAVTDYYWSTF
+1671 INNIDVKNYYWSTF
-1685 NEKRLRDKILSNND
+1685 NENIPSSGNSGLT
-1699 KDNRLVIINHS
+1699 IINHNG
-1710 EDEDKQYNGEF
+1710 DGQYNGEF
-1721 GIDNFTTKRVIDIS
+1721 GIDNFTTKRVIDVTNIHKS
-1735 NIPNSS
+1735 N

-1751 YDTEASLDL
+1751 YDIEASLDL

-1769 EGDSTDI
+1769 DGESTDI
-1776 ELTFEKPITIV
+1776 EITFKKPITII
-1787 TTDDKDFANIS
+1787 TTDDKDFANLS
-1798 YSHSSRT
+1798 YSRK
-1805 GQSLVFVANNTCT
+1805 GEDFVANNTCT
-1818 IKFRYNALNNTE
+1818 IKFRYNALNDVN
-1830 YDIYTKTPKAVK
+1830 YNIYTKTPKAVK
-1842 VLTNNNPT
+1842 VLPIQSDGSGNSPS
-1850 DLITKLKSEKDI
+1850 DLITSLKITRFESEKDI
-1862 DSLINRN
+1862 NSLIRSN
-1869 TIYNFN
+1869 IICNFN
-1875 KITISFWDIMNK
+1875 KTSE
-1887 RFPNVIVPNGIGIG
+1887 PNGIGIG
-1901 SGYKSKYDKIDVN
+1901 TGYKSKYGKINVDDELFN
-1914 GEFFKVTEDGSNEF
+1914 EFFKVTEDGSNEF
-1928 LPSNDTRFSS
+1928 LPSDDDRFPL
-1938 IIFVSTF
+1938 IIFDSTF
-1945 SLSDTKVFTILVDR
+1945 SLSNTKVFTILVDR
-1959 EYQYTED
+1959 EYQSTED

-1975 IEFGDLYDCRNVMVS
+1975 IEFGDLYDCRKVKV
-1990 PVSGETSGNTVLYSY
+1990 EL
-2005 TQKRESGLSQVLSVK
+2005 ESVLSQVLSVK
-2020 FEMSGG
+2020 FVMSDD
-2026 TAYSSVFTDTTNM
+2026 TYSSAFKDTTNM
-2039 KYTFKFTDKNDKS
+2039 KYTFKFTDKDKKS
-2052 YYIDSS
+2052 YYIESTD
-2058 NAVYN
+2058 AVYN

-2071 TVEWDSEMGSLFDA
+2071 TVEWDLEMGSLFDD
-2085 NWDNGNCRCTIYAKT
+2085 NWNNGNCTCTIYAKT

-2106 SIGEIKMNRGA
+2106 SIGEIKINASGSI
-2117 TDAPPTELGHREV
+2117 PTTAGHREPIK
-2130 TNLYFLNN
+2130 LEFLENKKS

>member
-37 QEDTYKLHSSKY
+37 QEDTYKLHSSNY

-70 IFIER
+70 IFIEK
-75 DGSDSTD
+75 DDSDSTD

-87 PYEEVTSVDYDR
+87 PYEEVTSLDYDR

-128 DDTMLEIYDKYWKYT
+128 DDTMLEVYDKYWKYT

-161 QTLHTDIDL
+161 QTLHADIDL

-190 TMFDSPVQFKDSTNL
+190 TMFDSSVQFKDSTNL

-247 TCVFMGSIVSDNDSN
+247 TCVFMGAIVSDNDSN

-295 GLVEEFQINGNQLID
+295 ELVEEFQINGNQLID

-337 DNPSKGIPTRTQVR
+337 DNPSKGIPTRARVR

-374 MNPILDETEVVPTL
+374 MNPILDEDEEVPTL
-388 KLSGAEA
+388 KISGAEA
-395 EKMYNFGSATPDS
+395 EKMYNFGSGTPDS

-422 NYIPKSQIS
+422 NYIPRSQIS
-431 TRASSKN
+431 KRANSKN

-449 DQNSIPFNKLRVDLP
+449 DQNSIPFNKLRIDLP
-464 FSFTLACLLFSAVV
+464 FSFTLSCLLFSAIV
-478 IILVPVNMLFCVI
+478 IILVPLNALFCVI
-491 NDTVLKAYNKLRG
+491 NDIVLAAYNRLRG

-509 PFGIKLCPF
+509 PFGAKLCPF

-547 YCSKGKQYGD
+547 YCSKGKKYGD

-584 ALDYNI
+584 ALDYKI

-639 RQKPK
+639 KQKPK
-644 TVVSC
+644 TVVPC
-649 NIEYSNNSMKTN
+649 NIEYSNNSMNTN
-661 NSLMPDKEKKWHKN
+661 NNLMPDKEKRWHKK

-686 IKPLENKD
+686 IKPFENKD
-694 GLTVYYYVAMQPTLE
+694 GLTLYYYVAMQPTLSNQ
-709 NPNPAL
+709 NPSL
-715 ALGDMGNGT
+715 ALGDIGNSA

-766 SVTESS
+766 SVKESS
-772 EDGDAS
+772 DEEDEEEES
-778 DTDED
+778 DTDKNEED
-783 DDGVTV
+783 NGDAVV
-789 TTGMDWGR
+789 TGMDWGR
-797 NGDKETP
+797 KGNKETP

-813 IACAEISTKPKSCI
+813 IACAKISTKPKSCI

-848 SSNSINTGRIEG
+848 SSSSINTGRIEG
-860 DGFISKYELD
+860 DGFVSKYELD

-884 GFIPQPYQDSIKSYE
+884 GFIPQSYQESINSYE

-938 QTEEDKTDEEYLT
+938 QAEEDRTDEEYLT
-951 FRFGAENGDNDK
+951 FRFGAENGK
-963 NSEGR
+963 RKEYNSEGR
-968 IRHFYNEDSNK
+968 IRHFYNVDSSRTK
-979 LSMPLYNNSFYFYFG
+979 FSMPLYNNSFYFFFG

-1025 ESRGASYCPSMYK
+1025 ESRGLSYCPSMYK
-1038 HDIDG
+1038 PDIDG
-1043 YNGRSYIKV
+1043 YNGISYIKV

-1074 PKTEIKDSTS
+1074 PKTEIKDSTN
-1084 FTIDGDKLSNQDYIL
+1084 FTISGISNQDYTL
-1099 EVTDGNE
+1099 EVTDGNG
-1106 KTITKRVSLSIPTI
+1106 KTITKRISLSIPKI
-1120 HIEYT
+1120 KIDYT
-1125 SSNLGTK
+1125 SYNLGTK
-1132 FYSETESTNDF
+1132 FYSEEESPNDF
-1143 ICDRNARLYGLISIT
+1143 ICDKNAELYGLISIT

-1165 EFNMIDAN
+1165 EFHMTEMTDAQ
-1173 LISEPNDNAPYYI
+1173 LKSEHYY
-1186 FEIDA
+1186 FRFNVA
-1191 EYHKSDNEEP
+1191 YNSNP
-1201 IKSKITLQVSALDD
+1201 SITSTITFKVYALDD
-1215 ESDGKKLRIDKC
+1215 SVNINKC
-1227 LCHKSNDR
+1227 LCKHPPTNSSIVDAYEFKGDR
-1235 VVDKFEF
+1235 
-1242 VKGNESKDNKFN
+1242 FN

-1268 QMCGA
+1268 QICN
-1273 CSTTNSSNDVITIS
+1273 SSETTNSSSDIITIL

-1298 MPVKFMVG
+1298 MPVKFMIG
-1306 STTNEP
+1306 STTDEP
-1312 NDKSHFY
+1312 KDTNFY
-1319 KKVVDNVS
+1319 KKVVDNVD
-1327 VKDDSIK
+1327 VKYYK
-1334 GWYGIHNEENYI
+1334 GWCGIHNEENYI
-1346 IDETESSW
+1346 MPEINNESAW
-1354 EDFVTLSNGIESS
+1354 EDFVTLQDGIESI
-1367 ESKKA
+1367 ESKKE

-1388 YVTNSSSCRFRYSS
+1388 YVTNNSYCRFRYTS
-1402 EGGTAPILTR
+1402 EGGTPPILTR

-1418 DKIGTYTLYDNTEAE
+1418 DNVEIYTLYDDTESE
-1433 CNNTMPNIVGSNYSS
+1433 CNNIMPNIVGSNYSG

-1453 NFNPLY
+1453 SFNPFY
-1459 SNLRQGSYFAAF
+1459 NNQRQGSYFAAF
-1471 TSDGGYISK
+1471 TNDGGYTSRTG
-1480 NEIDKSIS
+1480 IDESIS
-1488 VMKIPTKTLVSP
+1488 VMKIPVNTLVSP
-1500 IEGGSVTKQK
+1500 IEGGSVIKPK

-1515 GEFKRFDSVC
+1515 GNFDKFSSVC
-1525 GGSSYNSYF
+1525 GSGSYNSYF

-1543 DYNLTVI
+1543 DYNLIII

-1559 LYDDNDE
+1559 LHKKKSD
-1566 SWKTI
+1566 
-1571 SLSKIPKDEF
+1571 DEF
-1581 WKSIRLSGI
+1581 WKNIRLSGI
-1590 TYGGIEMGYDGD
+1590 TYGGIEMGYNDED
-1602 YNIIS
+1602 YNIIGPN
-1607 ATTKENSDGSMTVSS
+1607 A
-1622 ITNTYEYTYDLSS
+1622 EYSYDLQSAK
-1635 NTNTIYT
+1635 TK
-1642 ILNKASDIKLD
+1642 LND
-1653 EIDDK
+1653 
-1658 EKQGVFKRFYESS
+1658 GVLRRFYESS
-1671 INNSAVTDYYWSTF
+1671 VNNIDVKDYYWSTF
-1685 NEKRLRDKILSNND
+1685 NENIPSSGNSGLT
-1699 KDNRLVIINHS
+1699 IINHNG
-1710 EDEDKQYNGEF
+1710 DGQYNGEF
-1721 GIDNFTTKRVIDIS
+1721 GIDNFTTKRVIDVT
-1735 NIPNSS
+1735 NIPKSK

-1751 YDTEASLDL
+1751 YDIEASLDL

-1769 EGDSTDI
+1769 DGESTDI
-1776 ELTFEKPITIV
+1776 EITFKKPITII
-1787 TTDDKDFANIS
+1787 TTDDKDYANLS
-1798 YSHSSRT
+1798 YSRK
-1805 GQSLVFVANNTCT
+1805 GNDFVANNTCT
-1818 IKFRYNALNNTE
+1818 IKFRYNALNDVN
-1830 YDIYTKTPKAVK
+1830 YNIYTKTPKAVK
-1842 VLTNNNPT
+1842 VLPIQSDGSGNSQS
-1850 DLITKLKSEKDI
+1850 DLITSLKITRFESEKDI
-1862 DSLINRN
+1862 DDFIKSNI
-1869 TIYNFN
+1869 ICNFN
-1875 KITISFWDIMNK
+1875 KTSE
-1887 RFPNVIVPNGIGIG
+1887 PNGIGIG
-1901 SGYKSKYDKIDVN
+1901 TGYKSKYGKINVDDELFN
-1914 GEFFKVTEDGSNEF
+1914 EFFKVTEDGSNEF
-1928 LPSNDTRFSS
+1928 LPSDDDRFPL
-1938 IIFVSTF
+1938 IIFDSTF
-1945 SLSDTKVFTILVDR
+1945 SLSNTKVFTILVDR
-1959 EYQYTED
+1959 EYQSTED

-1975 IEFGDLYDCRNVMVS
+1975 IEFGDLYDCRKVKV
-1990 PVSGETSGNTVLYSY
+1990 EL
-2005 TQKRESGLSQVLSVK
+2005 ESVLSQVLSVK
-2020 FEMSGG
+2020 FVMSDD
-2026 TAYSSVFTDTTNM
+2026 TYSSAFKDTTNM
-2039 KYTFKFTDKNDKS
+2039 KYTFKFTDKDKKS
-2052 YYIDSS
+2052 YYIESTD
-2058 NAVYN
+2058 AVYN

-2071 TVEWDSEMGSLFDA
+2071 TVEWDLEMGSLFDD
-2085 NWDNGNCRCTIYAKT
+2085 NWNNGNCTCTIYAKT

-2106 SIGEIKMNRGA
+2106 SIGELKINASGSI
-2117 TDAPPTELGHREV
+2117 PTTVGHREPIK
-2130 TNLYFLNN
+2130 LEFLENKKS

>member
-37 QEDTYKLHSSKY
+37 QEDTYKLHSSNY

-75 DGSDSTD
+75 DDSDSTD

-87 PYEEVTSVDYDR
+87 PYEEVTSLDYDR

-128 DDTMLEIYDKYWKYT
+128 DDTMLEVYDKYWKYT

-161 QTLHTDIDL
+161 QTLHADIDL

-190 TMFDSPVQFKDSTNL
+190 TMFDSSVQFKDSTNL

-247 TCVFMGSIVSDNDSN
+247 TCVFMGAIVSDNDSN

-295 GLVEEFQINGNQLID
+295 ELVEEFQINGNQLID

-337 DNPSKGIPTRTQVR
+337 DNPSKGIPTRARVR

-374 MNPILDETEVVPTL
+374 MNPILDEDEEVPTL
-388 KLSGAEA
+388 KISGAEA
-395 EKMYNFGSATPDS
+395 EKMYNFGSGTPDS

-422 NYIPKSQIS
+422 NYIPRSQIS
-431 TRASSKN
+431 KRANSKN

-449 DQNSIPFNKLRVDLP
+449 DQNSIPFNKLRIDLP
-464 FSFTLACLLFSAVV
+464 FSFTLSCLLFSAIV
-478 IILVPVNMLFCVI
+478 IILVPINALFCVI
-491 NDTVLKAYNKLRG
+491 NDIVLAAYNRLRG

-518 GFLPKLGYI
+518 KDILPKLGYI

-547 YCSKGKQYGD
+547 YCSKGKKYGD

-584 ALDYNI
+584 ALDYKI

-639 RQKPK
+639 KQKPK
-644 TVVSC
+644 TVVPC
-649 NIEYSNNSMKTN
+649 NIEYSNNSMNTN
-661 NSLMPDKEKKWHKN
+661 NNLMPDKEKRWHKK

-686 IKPLENKD
+686 IKPFENKD
-694 GLTVYYYVAMQPTLE
+694 GLTLYYYVAMQPTLSNQ
-709 NPNPAL
+709 NPSL
-715 ALGDMGNGT
+715 ALGDIGNGA

-766 SVTESS
+766 SVKESS
-772 EDGDAS
+772 DDDEEEES
-778 DTDED
+778 DTDKNEED
-783 DDGVTV
+783 NGDAVV
-789 TTGMDWGR
+789 TGMDWGR
-797 NGDKETP
+797 KGNKETP

-813 IACAEISTKPKSCI
+813 IACAKISTKPKSCI

-848 SSNSINTGRIEG
+848 SSSSINTGRIEG
-860 DGFISKYELD
+860 DGFVSKYELD

-884 GFIPQPYQDSIKSYE
+884 GFIPQSYQESINSYE

-938 QTEEDKTDEEYLT
+938 QAEEDRTDEEYLT
-951 FRFGAENGDNDK
+951 FRFGAENGK
-963 NSEGR
+963 RKEYNSEGR
-968 IRHFYNEDSNK
+968 IRHFYNVDSSRTK
-979 LSMPLYNNSFYFYFG
+979 FSMPLYNNSFYFYFG

-1025 ESRGASYCPSMYK
+1025 ESRGLSYCPSMYK
-1038 HDIDG
+1038 PDIDG
-1043 YNGRSYIKV
+1043 YNGISYIKV

-1074 PKTEIKDSTS
+1074 PKTEIKDSTN
-1084 FTIDGDKLSNQDYIL
+1084 FTISGISNQDYIL
-1099 EVTDGNE
+1099 EVTDGNG
-1106 KTITKRVSLSIPTI
+1106 KTITKRISLSIPKI
-1120 HIEYT
+1120 KIDYT
-1125 SSNLGTK
+1125 SYNLGTK
-1132 FYSETESTNDF
+1132 FYSEEESPNDF
-1143 ICDRNARLYGLISIT
+1143 ICDKNAELYGLISIT

-1165 EFNMIDAN
+1165 EFHMTEMTDAQ
-1173 LISEPNDNAPYYI
+1173 LKSEHYY
-1186 FEIDA
+1186 FRFNVA
-1191 EYHKSDNEEP
+1191 YNSNP
-1201 IKSKITLQVSALDD
+1201 SITSTITFKVYALDD
-1215 ESDGKKLRIDKC
+1215 SVNIDKC
-1227 LCHKSNDR
+1227 LCKHPPTNSSIVDAYEFKGDR
-1235 VVDKFEF
+1235 
-1242 VKGNESKDNKFN
+1242 FN

-1268 QMCGA
+1268 QICD
-1273 CSTTNSSNDVITIS
+1273 SSETTNSSSDIITIL

-1298 MPVKFMVG
+1298 MPVKFMIG
-1306 STTNEP
+1306 STTDEP
-1312 NDKSHFY
+1312 KDTNFY
-1319 KKVVDNVS
+1319 KKVVDNVD
-1327 VKDDSIK
+1327 VKYYK
-1334 GWYGIHNEENYI
+1334 GWCGIHNEENYI
-1346 IDETESSW
+1346 MPEINNESAW
-1354 EDFVTLSNGIESS
+1354 EDFVTLQDGIESI
-1367 ESKKA
+1367 ESKKE

-1388 YVTNSSSCRFRYSS
+1388 YVTNNSYCRFRYTS
-1402 EGGTAPILTR
+1402 EGGTPPILTR

-1418 DKIGTYTLYDNTEAE
+1418 DNVEIYTLYDDTESE
-1433 CNNTMPNIVGSNYSS
+1433 CNNIMPNIVGSNYSG

-1453 NFNPLY
+1453 SFNPFY
-1459 SNLRQGSYFAAF
+1459 NNQRQGSYFAAF
-1471 TSDGGYISK
+1471 TNDGGYTSRTG
-1480 NEIDKSIS
+1480 IDESIS
-1488 VMKIPTKTLVSP
+1488 VMKIPVNTLVSP
-1500 IEGGSVTKQK
+1500 IEGGSVIKPK

-1515 GEFKRFDSVC
+1515 GNFDKFSSVC
-1525 GGSSYNSYF
+1525 GSGSYNSYF

-1543 DYNLTVI
+1543 DYNLTII
-1550 APYLGSNLS
+1550 APYLGSILS
-1559 LYDDNDE
+1559 LHKDGYA
-1566 SWKTI
+1566 
-1571 SLSKIPKDEF
+1571 DEF
-1581 WKSIRLSGI
+1581 WKNIRLSGI
-1590 TYGGIEMGYDGD
+1590 TYGGIEMGYNDED
-1602 YNIIS
+1602 YNIIGPN
-1607 ATTKENSDGSMTVSS
+1607 A
-1622 ITNTYEYTYDLSS
+1622 EYSYDLQSAK
-1635 NTNTIYT
+1635 TK
-1642 ILNKASDIKLD
+1642 LND
-1653 EIDDK
+1653 
-1658 EKQGVFKRFYESS
+1658 GVLRRFYESS
-1671 INNSAVTDYYWSTF
+1671 INNIDVKNYYWSTF
-1685 NEKRLRDKILSNND
+1685 NENIPSSGNSGLT
-1699 KDNRLVIINHS
+1699 IINHNG
-1710 EDEDKQYNGEF
+1710 DGQYNGEF
-1721 GIDNFTTKRVIDIS
+1721 GIDNFTTKRVIDVT
-1735 NIPNSS
+1735 NIPKSK

-1751 YDTEASLDL
+1751 YDIEASLDL

-1769 EGDSTDI
+1769 DGESTDI
-1776 ELTFEKPITIV
+1776 EITFKKPITII
-1787 TTDDKDFANIS
+1787 TTDDKDFANLS
-1798 YSHSSRT
+1798 YSRK
-1805 GQSLVFVANNTCT
+1805 GEDFVANNTCT
-1818 IKFRYNALNNTE
+1818 IKFRYNALNDVN
-1830 YDIYTKTPKAVK
+1830 YNIYTKTPKAVK
-1842 VLTNNNPT
+1842 VLPIQSDGSGNSQS
-1850 DLITKLKSEKDI
+1850 DLITSLKITRFESEKDI
-1862 DSLINRN
+1862 DDFIKSNI
-1869 TIYNFN
+1869 ICNFN
-1875 KITISFWDIMNK
+1875 KTSE
-1887 RFPNVIVPNGIGIG
+1887 PNGIGIG
-1901 SGYKSKYDKIDVN
+1901 TGYKSKYGKINVDDELFN
-1914 GEFFKVTEDGSNEF
+1914 EFFKVTEDGSNEF
-1928 LPSNDTRFSS
+1928 LPSDDDRFPL
-1938 IIFVSTF
+1938 IIFDSTF
-1945 SLSDTKVFTILVDR
+1945 SLSNTKVFTILVDR
-1959 EYQYTED
+1959 EYQSTED

-1975 IEFGDLYDCRNVMVS
+1975 IEFGDLYDCRKVKV
-1990 PVSGETSGNTVLYSY
+1990 EL
-2005 TQKRESGLSQVLSVK
+2005 ESVLSQVLSVK
-2020 FEMSGG
+2020 FVMSDD
-2026 TAYSSVFTDTTNM
+2026 TYSSAFKDTTNM
-2039 KYTFKFTDKNDKS
+2039 KYTFKFTDKDKKS
-2052 YYIDSS
+2052 YYIESTD
-2058 NAVYN
+2058 AVYN
-2063 ENEKSTIV
+2063 KNEKSTIV
-2071 TVEWDSEMGSLFDA
+2071 TVEWDLEMGSLFDD
-2085 NWDNGNCRCTIYAKT
+2085 NWNNGNCTCTIYAKT

-2106 SIGEIKMNRGA
+2106 SIGEIKINASGSI
-2117 TDAPPTELGHREV
+2117 PTTVGHREPIK
-2130 TNLYFLNN
+2130 LEFLENKKS

>member
-37 QEDTYKLHSSKY
+37 QEDTYKLHSSNY

-75 DGSDSTD
+75 DDSDSTD

-87 PYEEVTSVDYDR
+87 PYEEVTSLDYDR

-128 DDTMLEIYDKYWKYT
+128 DDTMLEVYDKYWKYT

-161 QTLHTDIDL
+161 QTLHADIDL

-190 TMFDSPVQFKDSTNL
+190 TMFDSSVQFKDSTNL

-247 TCVFMGSIVSDNDSN
+247 TCVFMGAIVSDNDSN

-295 GLVEEFQINGNQLID
+295 ELVEEFQINGNQLID

-337 DNPSKGIPTRTQVR
+337 DNPSKGIPTRARVR

-374 MNPILDETEVVPTL
+374 MNPILDEDEEVPTL
-388 KLSGAEA
+388 KISGAEA
-395 EKMYNFGSATPDS
+395 EKMYNFGSGTPDS

-422 NYIPKSQIS
+422 NYIPRSQIS
-431 TRASSKN
+431 KRANSKN

-449 DQNSIPFNKLRVDLP
+449 DQNSIPFNKLRIDLP
-464 FSFTLACLLFSAVV
+464 FSFTLSCLLFSAIV
-478 IILVPVNMLFCVI
+478 IILVPLNALFCVI
-491 NDTVLKAYNKLRG
+491 NDIVLAAYNRLRG

-547 YCSKGKQYGD
+547 YCSKGKKYGD

-584 ALDYNI
+584 ALDYKI

-639 RQKPK
+639 KQKPK
-644 TVVSC
+644 TVVPC
-649 NIEYSNNSMKTN
+649 NIEYSNNSMNTN
-661 NSLMPDKEKKWHKN
+661 NNLMPDKEKRWHKK

-686 IKPLENKD
+686 IKPFENKD
-694 GLTVYYYVAMQPTLE
+694 GLTLYYYVAMQPTLSNQ
-709 NPNPAL
+709 NPSL
-715 ALGDMGNGT
+715 ALGDIGNSA

-766 SVTESS
+766 SVKESS
-772 EDGDAS
+772 DEEEEEENDTDKNEEDNGDA
-778 DTDED
+778 
-783 DDGVTV
+783 VV
-789 TTGMDWGR
+789 TGMDWGR
-797 NGDKETP
+797 KGNKETP

-813 IACAEISTKPKSCI
+813 IACAKISTKPKSCI

-848 SSNSINTGRIEG
+848 SSSSINTGRIEG
-860 DGFISKYELD
+860 DGFVSKYELD

-884 GFIPQPYQDSIKSYE
+884 GFIPQSYQESINSYE

-938 QTEEDKTDEEYLT
+938 QAEEDRTDEEYLT
-951 FRFGAENGDNDK
+951 FRFGAENGK
-963 NSEGR
+963 RKEYNSEGR
-968 IRHFYNEDSNK
+968 IRHFYNVDSSRTK
-979 LSMPLYNNSFYFYFG
+979 FSMPLYNNSFYFYFG

-1025 ESRGASYCPSMYK
+1025 ESRGLSYCPSMYK
-1038 HDIDG
+1038 PDIDG
-1043 YNGRSYIKV
+1043 YNGISYIKV

-1074 PKTEIKDSTS
+1074 PKTEIKDSTN
-1084 FTIDGDKLSNQDYIL
+1084 FTISGISNQDYTL
-1099 EVTDGNE
+1099 EVTDGNG
-1106 KTITKRVSLSIPTI
+1106 KTITKRISLSIPKI
-1120 HIEYT
+1120 KIDYT
-1125 SSNLGTK
+1125 SYNLGTK
-1132 FYSETESTNDF
+1132 FYSEKESPNDF
-1143 ICDRNARLYGLISIT
+1143 ICDKNAELYGLISIT

-1165 EFNMIDAN
+1165 EFHMTEMTEAELRQGQNGK
-1173 LISEPNDNAPYYI
+1173 APYYY
-1186 FEIDA
+1186 FRFNVA
-1191 EYHKSDNEEP
+1191 YNSNP
-1201 IKSKITLQVSALDD
+1201 SITSTITFKVYALDD
-1215 ESDGKKLRIDKC
+1215 SVNIDKC
-1227 LCHKSNDR
+1227 LCKHPPTNSSI
-1235 VVDKFEF
+1235 VDAYEF
-1242 VKGNESKDNKFN
+1242 KGDKFN

-1268 QMCGA
+1268 QICD
-1273 CSTTNSSNDVITIS
+1273 SSETTNSSSDVITIL

-1298 MPVKFMVG
+1298 MPVKFMIG
-1306 STTNEP
+1306 STTDEP
-1312 NDKSHFY
+1312 KDTNFY
-1319 KKVVDNVS
+1319 KKVVDNVD
-1327 VKDDSIK
+1327 VKYYK
-1334 GWYGIHNEENYI
+1334 GWCGIHNEENYI
-1346 IDETESSW
+1346 MPEINNESAW
-1354 EDFVTLSNGIESS
+1354 EDFVTLQDGIESI
-1367 ESKKA
+1367 ESKKE

-1388 YVTNSSSCRFRYSS
+1388 YVTNNSYCRFRYTS
-1402 EGGTAPILTR
+1402 EGGTPPILTR

-1418 DKIGTYTLYDNTEAE
+1418 DNVEIYTLYDDTESE
-1433 CNNTMPNIVGSNYSS
+1433 CNNIMPNIVGSNYSG

-1453 NFNPLY
+1453 SFNPFY
-1459 SNLRQGSYFAAF
+1459 NNQRQGSYFAAF
-1471 TSDGGYISK
+1471 TNDGGYTSRTG
-1480 NEIDKSIS
+1480 IDESIS
-1488 VMKIPTKTLVSP
+1488 VMKIPVNTLVSP
-1500 IEGGSVTKQK
+1500 IEGGSVIKPK

-1515 GEFKRFDSVC
+1515 GNFDKFSSVC
-1525 GGSSYNSYF
+1525 GSGSYNSYF

-1543 DYNLTVI
+1543 DYNLTII

-1559 LYDDNDE
+1559 LHKKKSD
-1566 SWKTI
+1566 
-1571 SLSKIPKDEF
+1571 DEF
-1581 WKSIRLSGI
+1581 WKNIRLSGI
-1590 TYGGIEMGYDGD
+1590 TYGGIEMGYNDED
-1602 YNIIS
+1602 YNIIGPN
-1607 ATTKENSDGSMTVSS
+1607 A
-1622 ITNTYEYTYDLSS
+1622 EYSYDLQSAK
-1635 NTNTIYT
+1635 TK
-1642 ILNKASDIKLD
+1642 LND
-1653 EIDDK
+1653 
-1658 EKQGVFKRFYESS
+1658 GVLRRFYESS
-1671 INNSAVTDYYWSTF
+1671 INNIDVKNYYWSTF
-1685 NEKRLRDKILSNND
+1685 NENIPSSGNSGLT
-1699 KDNRLVIINHS
+1699 IINHNG
-1710 EDEDKQYNGEF
+1710 DGQYNGEF
-1721 GIDNFTTKRVIDIS
+1721 GIDNFTTKRVIDVT
-1735 NIPNSS
+1735 NIPKSK

-1751 YDTEASLDL
+1751 YDIEASLDL

-1769 EGDSTDI
+1769 DGESTDI
-1776 ELTFEKPITIV
+1776 EITFKKPITII
-1787 TTDDKDFANIS
+1787 TTDDKDFANLS
-1798 YSHSSRT
+1798 YSRK
-1805 GQSLVFVANNTCT
+1805 GEDFVANNTCT
-1818 IKFRYNALNNTE
+1818 IKFRYNALNDVN
-1830 YDIYTKTPKAVK
+1830 YNIYTKTPKAVK
-1842 VLTNNNPT
+1842 VLPIQSDGSGNSQS
-1850 DLITKLKSEKDI
+1850 DLITSLKITRFESEKDI
-1862 DSLINRN
+1862 DDFIKSNI
-1869 TIYNFN
+1869 ICNFN
-1875 KITISFWDIMNK
+1875 KTSE
-1887 RFPNVIVPNGIGIG
+1887 PNGIGIG
-1901 SGYKSKYDKIDVN
+1901 TGYKSKYGKINVDDELFN
-1914 GEFFKVTEDGSNEF
+1914 EFFKVTEDGSNEF
-1928 LPSNDTRFSS
+1928 LPSDDDRFPL
-1938 IIFVSTF
+1938 IIFDSTF
-1945 SLSDTKVFTILVDR
+1945 SLSNTKVFTILVDR
-1959 EYQYTED
+1959 EYQSTED

-1975 IEFGDLYDCRNVMVS
+1975 IEFGDLYDCRKVKV
-1990 PVSGETSGNTVLYSY
+1990 EL
-2005 TQKRESGLSQVLSVK
+2005 ESVLSQVLSVK
-2020 FEMSGG
+2020 FVMSDD
-2026 TAYSSVFTDTTNM
+2026 TYSSAFKDTTNM
-2039 KYTFKFTDKNDKS
+2039 KYTFKFTDKDKKS
-2052 YYIDSS
+2052 YYIESTD
-2058 NAVYN
+2058 AVYN

-2071 TVEWDSEMGSLFDA
+2071 TVEWDLEMGSLFDD
-2085 NWDNGNCRCTIYAKT
+2085 NWNNGNCTCTIYAKT

-2106 SIGEIKMNRGA
+2106 SIGEIKINASGSI
-2117 TDAPPTELGHREV
+2117 PTTVGHREPIK
-2130 TNLYFLNN
+2130 LEFLENKKS

>member
-37 QEDTYKLHSSKY
+37 QEDTYKLHSSNY

-374 MNPILDETEVVPTL
+374 MNPILDETKVVPTL

-464 FSFTLACLLFSAVV
+464 FSFTLACLLFSAIV
-478 IILVPVNMLFCVI
+478 IILVPVNILFCVI
-491 NDTVLKAYNKLRG
+491 DTTVLEAYNKLRNFCTPKLPLIG
-504 LCLKL
+504 RLCLFKY
-509 PFGIKLCPF
+509 I
-518 GFLPKLGYI
+518 LPKLGYI

-766 SVTESS
+766 SVKESS
-772 EDGDAS
+772 DEEDES
-778 DTDED
+778 DTAENEED
-783 DDGVTV
+783 NGDTV
-789 TTGMDWGR
+789 ITGMDWGR

-951 FRFGAENGDNDK
+951 FRFGAENGDNGK

-979 LSMPLYNNSFYFYFG
+979 FSMPLYNNSFYFYFG

-1006 KMFNSSCF
+1006 KMFNASCF
-1014 SQYVYPFTLDV
+1014 SQSVYPFTLDV

-1132 FYSETESTNDF
+1132 FYSKTESTNDF
-1143 ICDRNARLYGLISIT
+1143 ICDRNARLYGLISIS
-1158 GITIDGY
+1158 GVTIDGY
-1165 EFNMIDAN
+1165 EFNMTDAKC
-1173 LISEPNDNAPYYI
+1173 ISEPSNNAPYYI
-1186 FEIDA
+1186 FEIKV
-1191 EYHKSDNEEP
+1191 EYNSNTD
-1201 IKSKITLQVSALDD
+1201 ITSTIILQVSALDN
-1215 ESDGKKLRIDKC
+1215 ESDVEKLRIDDC
-1227 LCHKSNDR
+1227 LCHKSNDS

-1268 QMCGA
+1268 QMCDS

-1298 MPVKFMVG
+1298 MPIKFMVG

-1418 DKIGTYTLYDNTEAE
+1418 DKIETYTLYDNTEAE
-1433 CNNTMPNIVGSNYSS
+1433 CNNTMPNIVGSNYYGVQNDSDS
-1448 VSEDI
+1448 

-1459 SNLRQGSYFAAF
+1459 NNPRQGSYFAAF

-1488 VMKIPTKTLVSP
+1488 VMKIPTKTLVNP
-1500 IEGGSVTKQK
+1500 IENGFIKQK

-1515 GEFKRFDSVC
+1515 GEFKRFSSVC
-1525 GGSSYNSYF
+1525 GSGSSYNSYF

-1550 APYLGSNLS
+1550 APYLGNS
-1559 LYDDNDE
+1559 
-1566 SWKTI
+1566 I
-1571 SLSKIPKDEF
+1571 SLHDNANEDAF
-1581 WKSIRLSGI
+1581 WKSIRVSGI
-1590 TYGGIEMGYDGD
+1590 TYGGIEMGYDEN
-1602 YNIIS
+1602 YNMIS
-1607 ATTKENSDGSMTVSS
+1607 ATTEENSDGSMTVTP
-1622 ITNTYEYTYDLSS
+1622 ITNTYEYTYEFHNSS
-1635 NTNTIYT
+1635 AKTK
-1642 ILNKASDIKLD
+1642 LNKAHD
-1653 EIDDK
+1653 IDDK
-1658 EKQGVFKRFYESS
+1658 GNEGVFKRFYESS
-1671 INNSAVTDYYWSTF
+1671 VNNIDITDYYWSTF
-1685 NEKRLRDKILSNND
+1685 NEKRILSKNKED
-1699 KDNRLVIINHS
+1699 SLLIINHS
-1710 EDEDKQYNGEF
+1710 GDTQYNGEF

-1842 VLTNNNPT
+1842 VLTNSNPT

-1901 SGYKSKYDKIDVN
+1901 RGYKSKYDKIDVN

>member
-37 QEDTYKLHSSKY
+37 QEDTYKLHSSNY

-70 IFIER
+70 IFIEK
-75 DGSDSTD
+75 DDSDSTD

-87 PYEEVTSVDYDR
+87 PYEEVTSLDYDR

-128 DDTMLEIYDKYWKYT
+128 DDTMLEVYDKYWKYT

-161 QTLHTDIDL
+161 QTLHADIDL

-190 TMFDSPVQFKDSTNL
+190 TMFDSSVQFKDSTNL

-247 TCVFMGSIVSDNDSN
+247 TCVFMGAIVSDNDSN

-295 GLVEEFQINGNQLID
+295 ELVEEFQINGNQLID

-337 DNPSKGIPTRTQVR
+337 DNPSKGIPTRARVR

-374 MNPILDETEVVPTL
+374 MNPILDEDEEVPTL
-388 KLSGAEA
+388 KISGAEA
-395 EKMYNFGSATPDS
+395 EKMYNFGSGTPDS

-422 NYIPKSQIS
+422 NYIPRSQIS
-431 TRASSKN
+431 KRANSKN

-449 DQNSIPFNKLRVDLP
+449 DQNSIPFNKLRIDLP
-464 FSFTLACLLFSAVV
+464 FSFTLSCLLFSAIV
-478 IILVPVNMLFCVI
+478 IILVPINALFCVI
-491 NDTVLKAYNKLRG
+491 NDIVLAAYNRLRG

-547 YCSKGKQYGD
+547 YCSKGKKYGD

-584 ALDYNI
+584 ALDYKI

-639 RQKPK
+639 KQKPK
-644 TVVSC
+644 TVVPC
-649 NIEYSNNSMKTN
+649 NIEYSNNSMNTN
-661 NSLMPDKEKKWHKN
+661 NNLMPDKEKRWHKK

-686 IKPLENKD
+686 IKPFENKD
-694 GLTVYYYVAMQPTLE
+694 GLTLYYYVAMQPTLSNQ
-709 NPNPAL
+709 NPSL
-715 ALGDMGNGT
+715 ALGDIGNGA

-766 SVTESS
+766 SVKESS
-772 EDGDAS
+772 DEEEEEEES
-778 DTDED
+778 DTDKNEED
-783 DDGVTV
+783 NGDAVV
-789 TTGMDWGR
+789 TGMDWGR
-797 NGDKETP
+797 KGNKETP

-813 IACAEISTKPKSCI
+813 IACAKISTKPKSCI

-848 SSNSINTGRIEG
+848 SSSSINTGRIEG
-860 DGFISKYELD
+860 DGFVSKYELD

-884 GFIPQPYQDSIKSYE
+884 GFIPQSYQESINSYE

-938 QTEEDKTDEEYLT
+938 QAEEDRTDEEYLT
-951 FRFGAENGDNDK
+951 FRFGAENGK
-963 NSEGR
+963 RKEYNSEGR
-968 IRHFYNEDSNK
+968 IRHFYNVDSSRTK
-979 LSMPLYNNSFYFYFG
+979 FSMPLYNNSFYFYFG

-1025 ESRGASYCPSMYK
+1025 ESRGLSYCPSMYK
-1038 HDIDG
+1038 PDIDG
-1043 YNGRSYIKV
+1043 YDGISYIKV

-1074 PKTEIKDSTS
+1074 PKTEIKNSTN
-1084 FTIDGDKLSNQDYIL
+1084 FTISGIQNQDYIL
-1099 EVTDGNE
+1099 EVTDGNG
-1106 KTITKRVSLSIPTI
+1106 KTITKRISLSIPKI
-1120 HIEYT
+1120 KIDYT
-1125 SSNLGTK
+1125 SYNLGTK
-1132 FYSETESTNDF
+1132 FYSEEESPNDF
-1143 ICDRNARLYGLISIT
+1143 ICDKNAKLYGLISIT

-1165 EFNMIDAN
+1165 EFRMTSAT
-1173 LISEPNDNAPYYI
+1173 LISTPDYI
-1186 FEIDA
+1186 FELNVV
-1191 EYHKSDNEEP
+1191 YKYNED
-1201 IKSKITLQVSALDD
+1201 ITSKIQLQVSALDD
-1215 ESDGKKLRIDKC
+1215 GVNIDKC
-1227 LCHKSNDR
+1227 LCKHPPTNSS
-1235 VVDKFEF
+1235 VVDAYEF
-1242 VKGNESKDNKFN
+1242 NGDKLN

-1268 QMCGA
+1268 QMCESGSTWV
-1273 CSTTNSSNDVITIS
+1273 STTNSSSDIITIL

-1298 MPVKFMVG
+1298 MPVKFMIG
-1306 STTNEP
+1306 STTDEP
-1312 NDKSHFY
+1312 KDTNFY
-1319 KKVVDNVS
+1319 KKVVDNVD
-1327 VKDDSIK
+1327 VKYYK
-1334 GWYGIHNEENYI
+1334 GWCGIHNEENYI
-1346 IDETESSW
+1346 MPEINNESAW
-1354 EDFVTLSNGIESS
+1354 EDFVTLQDGIESI
-1367 ESKKA
+1367 ESKKE

-1388 YVTNSSSCRFRYSS
+1388 YVTNNSYCRFRYTS
-1402 EGGTAPILTR
+1402 EGGTPPILTR

-1418 DKIGTYTLYDNTEAE
+1418 DNVEIYTLYDDTESE
-1433 CNNTMPNIVGSNYSS
+1433 CNNIMPNIVGSNYSG

-1453 NFNPLY
+1453 SFNPFY
-1459 SNLRQGSYFAAF
+1459 NNQRQGSYFAAF
-1471 TSDGGYISK
+1471 TNDGGYTSRTG
-1480 NEIDKSIS
+1480 IDESIS
-1488 VMKIPTKTLVSP
+1488 VMKIPVNTLVSP
-1500 IEGGSVTKQK
+1500 IEGGSVIKPK

-1515 GEFKRFDSVC
+1515 GNFDKFSSVC
-1525 GGSSYNSYF
+1525 GSGSYNSYF

-1543 DYNLTVI
+1543 DYNLIII

-1559 LYDDNDE
+1559 LHKDGYA
-1566 SWKTI
+1566 
-1571 SLSKIPKDEF
+1571 DEF
-1581 WKSIRLSGI
+1581 WKNIRLSGI
-1590 TYGGIEMGYDGD
+1590 TYGGIEMGYNDED
-1602 YNIIS
+1602 YNIIGQN
-1607 ATTKENSDGSMTVSS
+1607 A
-1622 ITNTYEYTYDLSS
+1622 EYSYDLQSAK
-1635 NTNTIYT
+1635 TK
-1642 ILNKASDIKLD
+1642 LND
-1653 EIDDK
+1653 
-1658 EKQGVFKRFYESS
+1658 GVLRRFYESS
-1671 INNSAVTDYYWSTF
+1671 INNIDVKNYYWSTF
-1685 NEKRLRDKILSNND
+1685 NENIPSSGNSGLT
-1699 KDNRLVIINHS
+1699 IINHNG
-1710 EDEDKQYNGEF
+1710 DGQYNGEF
-1721 GIDNFTTKRVIDIS
+1721 GIDNFTTKRVIDVT
-1735 NIPNSS
+1735 NIPKSK

-1751 YDTEASLDL
+1751 YDIEANLDL

-1769 EGDSTDI
+1769 DGESTDI
-1776 ELTFEKPITIV
+1776 EITFKKPITII
-1787 TTDDKDFANIS
+1787 TTDDKDYANLS
-1798 YSHSSRT
+1798 YSRK
-1805 GQSLVFVANNTCT
+1805 GNDFVANNTCT
-1818 IKFRYNALNNTE
+1818 IKFRYNALNDVN
-1830 YDIYTKTPKAVK
+1830 YNIYTKTPKAVK
-1842 VLTNNNPT
+1842 VLPSNSPS
-1850 DLITKLKSEKDI
+1850 DLITSLKITRFESEKDI
-1862 DSLINRN
+1862 DNLINN
-1869 TIYNFN
+1869 NLICNFN
-1875 KITISFWDIMNK
+1875 KTSVSRWEMIHLKKYPS
-1887 RFPNVIVPNGIGIG
+1887 VIPPNGIGIG
-1901 SGYKSKYDKIDVN
+1901 TGYKSKYDKISVD
-1914 GEFFKVTEDGSNEF
+1914 GEFFKVTENGSNEF
-1928 LPSNDTRFSS
+1928 LPSDDDRFPS
-1938 IIFVSTF
+1938 IIFDSTF

-1959 EYQYTED
+1959 EYQSTED

-1975 IEFGDLYDCRNVMVS
+1975 IEFGDLYDCRKVKV
-1990 PVSGETSGNTVLYSY
+1990 EL
-2005 TQKRESGLSQVLSVK
+2005 ESVLSQVLSVK
-2020 FEMSGG
+2020 FVMSDD
-2026 TAYSSVFTDTTNM
+2026 TYSSAFKDTTNM
-2039 KYTFKFTDKNDKS
+2039 KYTFKFTDKDKKS
-2052 YYIDSS
+2052 YYIESTD
-2058 NAVYN
+2058 AVYN

-2071 TVEWDSEMGSLFDA
+2071 TVEWDLEMGSLFDD
-2085 NWDNGNCRCTIYAKT
+2085 NWNNGNCTCTIYAKT

-2106 SIGEIKMNRGA
+2106 SIGEIKINASGSI
-2117 TDAPPTELGHREV
+2117 PTTVGHREPIKFE
-2130 TNLYFLNN
+2130 FLENKKS

>member
-31 LSLRLK
+31 LSLRLR
-37 QEDTYKLHSSKY
+37 QEDTYKLHSSNY

-75 DGSDSTD
+75 DDSDSTD

-87 PYEEVTSVDYDR
+87 PYEEVTSLDYDR

-128 DDTMLEIYDKYWKYT
+128 DDTMLEVYDKYWKYT

-161 QTLHTDIDL
+161 QTLHADIDL

-190 TMFDSPVQFKDSTNL
+190 TMFDSSVQFKDSTNL

-247 TCVFMGSIVSDNDSN
+247 TCVFMGAIVSDNDSN

-295 GLVEEFQINGNQLID
+295 ELVEEFQINGNQLID

-337 DNPSKGIPTRTQVR
+337 DNPSKGIPTRARVR

-374 MNPILDETEVVPTL
+374 MNPILDEDEEVPTL
-388 KLSGAEA
+388 KISGAEA

-422 NYIPKSQIS
+422 NYIPRSQIS
-431 TRASSKN
+431 KRANSKN

-449 DQNSIPFNKLRVDLP
+449 DQNSIPFNKLRIDLP
-464 FSFTLACLLFSAVV
+464 FSFTLSCLLFSAIV
-478 IILVPVNMLFCVI
+478 IILVPLNALFCVI
-491 NDTVLKAYNKLRG
+491 NDIVLAAYNRLRN

-509 PFGIKLCPF
+509 PFIGNLCPF
-518 GFLPKLGYI
+518 KKILPKLGYI

-547 YCSKGKQYGD
+547 YCSKGKKYGD

-584 ALDYNI
+584 ALDYKI

-639 RQKPK
+639 KQKPK
-644 TVVSC
+644 TVVPC
-649 NIEYSNNSMKTN
+649 NIEYRNNSMNTDN
-661 NSLMPDKEKKWHKN
+661 NLMPDKEKKWHKK

-686 IKPLENKD
+686 IKPFENKD
-694 GLTVYYYVAMQPTLE
+694 GLTLYYYVAMQPTLSNQ
-709 NPNPAL
+709 NPSL
-715 ALGDMGNGT
+715 ALGDIGNSA

-766 SVTESS
+766 SVKESS
-772 EDGDAS
+772 DEEEEEENDTDKNEEDNGDA
-778 DTDED
+778 
-783 DDGVTV
+783 VV
-789 TTGMDWGR
+789 TGMDWGR
-797 NGDKETP
+797 KGNKETP

-813 IACAEISTKPKSCI
+813 IACAKISTKPKSCI

-848 SSNSINTGRIEG
+848 SSSSINTGRIEG
-860 DGFISKYELD
+860 DGFVSKYELD

-884 GFIPQPYQDSIKSYE
+884 GFIPQSYQESINSYE

-938 QTEEDKTDEEYLT
+938 QAEEDRTDEEYLT
-951 FRFGAENGDNDK
+951 FRFGAENGKRKED

-968 IRHFYNEDSNK
+968 IRHFYNVDSSK
-979 LSMPLYNNSFYFYFG
+979 TKFSMPLYNNSFYFYFG

-1006 KMFNSSCF
+1006 KMFNSLCF

-1025 ESRGASYCPSMYK
+1025 ESMGLSYCPSMYGTEG
-1038 HDIDG
+1038 IDG
-1043 YNGRSYIKV
+1043 YDGISYIKV

-1074 PKTEIKDSTS
+1074 PKTEIKDSTN
-1084 FTIDGDKLSNQDYIL
+1084 FTISGISNQDYIL
-1099 EVTDGNE
+1099 EVTDGNG
-1106 KTITKRVSLSIPTI
+1106 KTITKRISLSIPKI
-1120 HIEYT
+1120 KIDYT
-1125 SSNLGTK
+1125 SYNLGTK
-1132 FYSETESTNDF
+1132 FYSEKESPNDF
-1143 ICDRNARLYGLISIT
+1143 ICDKNAKLYGLISIT

-1165 EFNMIDAN
+1165 EFHMTEMTDAQ
-1173 LISEPNDNAPYYI
+1173 LKSEQNGKAQYYY
-1186 FEIDA
+1186 FRFNVA
-1191 EYHKSDNEEP
+1191 YNSNP
-1201 IKSKITLQVSALDD
+1201 SITSTITFKVYALDD
-1215 ESDGKKLRIDKC
+1215 GVNIDDC
-1227 LCHKSNDR
+1227 LCKHPPTNISI
-1235 VVDKFEF
+1235 VDAYEF
-1242 VKGNESKDNKFN
+1242 KGDKFN

-1268 QMCGA
+1268 QICN
-1273 CSTTNSSNDVITIS
+1273 SSETTNSSSDVITIL

-1298 MPVKFMVG
+1298 MPVKFMIG
-1306 STTNEP
+1306 STMDEPKDTN
-1312 NDKSHFY
+1312 FY
-1319 KKVVDNVS
+1319 KKVVDNVD
-1327 VKDDSIK
+1327 VKYYK
-1334 GWYGIHNEENYI
+1334 GWCGIHNEENYI
-1346 IDETESSW
+1346 MPNIDNESAW
-1354 EDFVTLSNGIESS
+1354 EDFVTLQDGIESI
-1367 ESKKA
+1367 ESKKE

-1378 NKMFSLADAA
+1378 NKMFSLANAA
-1388 YVTNSSSCRFRYSS
+1388 YVTNNSSCRFRYTS

-1418 DKIGTYTLYDNTEAE
+1418 DNVEIYTLYDDTESE
-1433 CNNTMPNIVGSNYSS
+1433 CNNIMPNIVGSNYSG

-1453 NFNPLY
+1453 SFNPFY
-1459 SNLRQGSYFAAF
+1459 NNQRQGSYFAAF
-1471 TSDGGYISK
+1471 TNDGGYTSRTG
-1480 NEIDKSIS
+1480 IDESIS
-1488 VMKIPTKTLVSP
+1488 VMKIPVNTLVSP
-1500 IEGGSVTKQK
+1500 IEGGSVIKPK

-1515 GEFKRFDSVC
+1515 GKFDKFSSVC
-1525 GGSSYNSYF
+1525 GSGSYNSYF

-1543 DYNLTVI
+1543 DYNLTII

-1559 LYDDNDE
+1559 LHNDKYD
-1566 SWKTI
+1566 
-1571 SLSKIPKDEF
+1571 DEF
-1581 WKSIRLSGI
+1581 WKNIRLSGI
-1590 TYGGIEMGYDGD
+1590 TYGGIEMGYDKED
-1602 YNIIS
+1602 YNIIGPN
-1607 ATTKENSDGSMTVSS
+1607 A
-1622 ITNTYEYTYDLSS
+1622 EYSYDLQSAK
-1635 NTNTIYT
+1635 T
-1642 ILNKASDIKLD
+1642 ILND
-1653 EIDDK
+1653 
-1658 EKQGVFKRFYESS
+1658 GVLRRFYESS
-1671 INNSAVTDYYWSTF
+1671 INNIDVKDYYWSTF
-1685 NEKRLRDKILSNND
+1685 NENIPSSGNSGLT
-1699 KDNRLVIINHS
+1699 IINHNG
-1710 EDEDKQYNGEF
+1710 DGQYNGEF
-1721 GIDNFTTKRVIDIS
+1721 GIDNFTTKRVIDVT
-1735 NIPNSS
+1735 NIPKSN

-1751 YDTEASLDL
+1751 YDIEASLDL

-1769 EGDSTDI
+1769 DGESTDI
-1776 ELTFEKPITIV
+1776 EITFKNPITII
-1787 TTDDKDFANIS
+1787 TTDDKDFANLS
-1798 YSHSSRT
+1798 YSRK
-1805 GQSLVFVANNTCT
+1805 GEDFVANNTCT
-1818 IKFRYNALNNTE
+1818 IKFRYNALNDVN
-1830 YDIYTKTPKAVK
+1830 YNIYTKTPKAVK
-1842 VLTNNNPT
+1842 VLPSDGSSS
-1850 DLITKLKSEKDI
+1850 DLITSLKITRFESEKDI
-1862 DSLINRN
+1862 DGFIDRNLIC
-1869 TIYNFN
+1869 NFN
-1875 KITISFWDIMNK
+1875 KTSVPRWEMIHLK
-1887 RFPNVIVPNGIGIG
+1887 KYPNVVAPNGIGIG
-1901 SGYKSKYDKIDVN
+1901 SGYKSKYDKISVD

-1928 LPSNDTRFSS
+1928 LPSDDDRFPS
-1938 IIFVSTF
+1938 IIFDSTF
-1945 SLSDTKVFTILVDR
+1945 ELHDTKVFTILVDR
-1959 EYQYTED
+1959 EYQSTED

-1975 IEFGDLYDCRNVMVS
+1975 IEFGDLYDCRNVKVELVNGVKLGGGTS
-1990 PVSGETSGNTVLYSY
+1990 RDTSGKTVEETVLYSY
-2005 TQKRESGLSQVLSVK
+2005 TEKLESGLSKSGLSKSGLSESGLSQVLSVR
-2020 FEMSGG
+2020 FVMSDD
-2026 TAYSSVFTDTTNM
+2026 TYSSAFKDTTNM
-2039 KYTFKFTDKNDKS
+2039 KYTFKFTDKDKKS
-2052 YYIDSS
+2052 YYIESTDAKYD
-2058 NAVYN
+2058 ND
-2063 ENEKSTIV
+2063 STIV
-2071 TVEWDSEMGSLFDA
+2071 TVEWDLEMGSLFDD
-2085 NWDNGNCRCTIYAKT
+2085 NWNNGNCTCTIYAKT

-2106 SIGEIKMNRGA
+2106 SIGEIKINASGSI
-2117 TDAPPTELGHREV
+2117 PTTVGHREPIK
-2130 TNLYFLNN
+2130 LEFLENKKS

>member
-37 QEDTYKLHSSKY
+37 QEDTYKLHSSNY

-70 IFIER
+70 VFIER
-75 DGSDSTD
+75 DDSDSTD

-87 PYEEVTSVDYDR
+87 PYEEVTSLDYDR

-128 DDTMLEIYDKYWKYT
+128 DDTMLEVYDKYWKYT

-161 QTLHTDIDL
+161 QTLHADIDL

-190 TMFDSPVQFKDSTNL
+190 TMFDSSVQFKDSTNL

-247 TCVFMGSIVSDNDSN
+247 TCVFMGAIVSDNDSN

-295 GLVEEFQINGNQLID
+295 ELVEEFQINGNQLID

-337 DNPSKGIPTRTQVR
+337 DNPSKGIPTRARVR

-374 MNPILDETEVVPTL
+374 MNPILDEKKVVPTL
-388 KLSGAEA
+388 KISGAEA

-422 NYIPKSQIS
+422 NYIPRSQIS
-431 TRASSKN
+431 KRANSKN

-449 DQNSIPFNKLRVDLP
+449 DQNSIPFNKLRIDLP
-464 FSFTLACLLFSAVV
+464 FSFTLSCLLFSAIV
-478 IILVPVNMLFCVI
+478 IILVPINALFCVI
-491 NDTVLKAYNKLRG
+491 NDIVLAAYNRLRG

-518 GFLPKLGYI
+518 GFLPKLGYL

-547 YCSKGKQYGD
+547 YCSKGKKYGD

-584 ALDYNI
+584 ALDYKI

-639 RQKPK
+639 KQKPK
-644 TVVSC
+644 TVVPC
-649 NIEYSNNSMKTN
+649 NIEYSNNSMNTN
-661 NSLMPDKEKKWHKN
+661 NNLMPDKEKKWHKK

-686 IKPLENKD
+686 IKPFENKD
-694 GLTVYYYVAMQPTLE
+694 GLTLYYYVAMQPTLSNQ
-709 NPNPAL
+709 NPSL
-715 ALGDMGNGT
+715 ALGDIGNGA

-766 SVTESS
+766 SVKESS
-772 EDGDAS
+772 DEEEEES
-778 DTDED
+778 DTDKNEED
-783 DDGVTV
+783 NGDAVV
-789 TTGMDWGR
+789 TGMDWGR
-797 NGDKETP
+797 KGNKETP

-848 SSNSINTGRIEG
+848 SSSSINTGRIEG
-860 DGFISKYELD
+860 DGFVSKYELD

-884 GFIPQPYQDSIKSYE
+884 GFIPQSYQESINSYE

-938 QTEEDKTDEEYLT
+938 QAEEDRTDEEYLT
-951 FRFGAENGDNDK
+951 FRFGAENGDDYKN

-1025 ESRGASYCPSMYK
+1025 ESRGLSYCPSMYGTEG
-1038 HDIDG
+1038 IDG
-1043 YNGRSYIKV
+1043 YSGQSYINV

-1064 LTDSNGNETV
+1064 LTDSNGNEIV
-1074 PKTEIKDSTS
+1074 SKKEIKNSTN
-1084 FTIDGDKLSNQDYIL
+1084 FTISGISNQDYIL
-1099 EVTDGNE
+1099 EVTDGNG
-1106 KTITKRVSLSIPTI
+1106 KTITKRISLSIPKI
-1120 HIEYT
+1120 KIDYT
-1125 SSNLGTK
+1125 SYNLGTK
-1132 FYSETESTNDF
+1132 FYSEKESPKDF
-1143 ICDRNARLYGLISIT
+1143 ICDKNAELYGLISIT

-1165 EFNMIDAN
+1165 EFHMTGKPQ
-1173 LISEPNDNAPYYI
+1173 LKSEPPYYI
-1186 FEIDA
+1186 FEIDVA
-1191 EYHKSDNEEP
+1191 YNSNSS
-1201 IKSKITLQVSALDD
+1201 ITSKIELKVSALDD
-1215 ESDGKKLRIDKC
+1215 GVNIGDC
-1227 LCHKSNDR
+1227 LCNSGTS
-1235 VVDKFEF
+1235 VVGAYEF
-1242 VKGNESKDNKFN
+1242 DEKNNKFN

-1268 QMCGA
+1268 QMCKPEPSIEWV
-1273 CSTTNSSNDVITIS
+1273 STINSSSDVITIL

-1298 MPVKFMVG
+1298 MPVKFMIG
-1306 STTNEP
+1306 STTDEP
-1312 NDKSHFY
+1312 KDTNFY
-1319 KKVVDNVS
+1319 KKVVDNVD
-1327 VKDDSIK
+1327 VKYYK
-1334 GWYGIHNEENYI
+1334 GWCGIHNEENYI
-1346 IDETESSW
+1346 MPEINNESAW
-1354 EDFVTLSNGIESS
+1354 EDFVTLQDGIESI
-1367 ESKKA
+1367 ESKKE

-1378 NKMFSLADAA
+1378 NKMFSLANAA
-1388 YVTNSSSCRFRYSS
+1388 YVTNNSSCRFRYTS
-1402 EGGTAPILTR
+1402 EGGTPPILTR

-1418 DKIGTYTLYDNTEAE
+1418 DNVEIYTLYDDTESE
-1433 CNNTMPNIVGSNYSS
+1433 CNNIMPNIVGSNYSG

-1453 NFNPLY
+1453 SFNPFY
-1459 SNLRQGSYFAAF
+1459 NNQRQGSYFAAF
-1471 TSDGGYISK
+1471 TNDGGYTSRTG
-1480 NEIDKSIS
+1480 IDESIS
-1488 VMKIPTKTLVSP
+1488 VMKIPVNTLVSP
-1500 IEGGSVTKQK
+1500 IEGGSVIKPK

-1515 GEFKRFDSVC
+1515 GKFDKFSSVC
-1525 GGSSYNSYF
+1525 GSGSYNSYF

-1559 LYDDNDE
+1559 LHKDGYA
-1566 SWKTI
+1566 
-1571 SLSKIPKDEF
+1571 DEF
-1581 WKSIRLSGI
+1581 WKNIRLSGI
-1590 TYGGIEMGYDGD
+1590 TYGGIEMGYDDD

-1607 ATTKENSDGSMTVSS
+1607 AITKENSDGSMTVEPISG
-1622 ITNTYEYTYDLSS
+1622 NTYYEYSYDLPSAE
-1635 NTNTIYT
+1635 T
-1642 ILNKASDIKLD
+1642 ILNKASDG
-1653 EIDDK
+1653 IDDT
-1658 EKQGVFKRFYESS
+1658 EGVLKRFYESS
-1671 INNSAVTDYYWSTF
+1671 INNVDVKDYYWSTF
-1685 NEKRLRDKILSNND
+1685 NENRLSNKTGENKD
-1699 KDNRLVIINHS
+1699 KDRPVIIDHS
-1710 EDEDKQYNGEF
+1710 KDKNKQYNGEF
-1721 GIDNFTTKRVIDIS
+1721 GIDNFTTKRVIDVT
-1735 NIPNSS
+1735 NIPKSN

-1751 YDTEASLDL
+1751 YDIEASLDL

-1769 EGDSTDI
+1769 DGDSTDI

-1798 YSHSSRT
+1798 YSHSSRI

-1818 IKFRYNALNNTE
+1818 IKFRYNALNNTD

-1842 VLTNNNPT
+1842 VLTSDNLKNKDLP

-1862 DSLINRN
+1862 DSLINSN

-1875 KITISFWDIMNK
+1875 KITISVWDIMNK
-1887 RFPNVIVPNGIGIG
+1887 RFPNVIAPNGIGIG
-1901 SGYKSKYDKIDVN
+1901 TGYKSKYGKINVDN
-1914 GEFFKVTEDGSNEF
+1914 DEFFKVTENGSNEF
-1928 LPSNDTRFSS
+1928 LPSDDARFPS
-1938 IIFVSTF
+1938 IIFDSTF
-1945 SLSDTKVFTILVDR
+1945 ELNNTKVFTILVDR
-1959 EYQYTED
+1959 EYQSTED

-1975 IEFGDLYDCRNVMVS
+1975 IEFGDLYDCRKVKIE
-1990 PVSGETSGNTVLYSY
+1990 PVDGDTSGETVLYSY
-2005 TQKRESGLSQVLSVK
+2005 TERLESGLSESGLSQVLSVR
-2020 FEMSGG
+2020 FVMSGD
-2026 TAYSSVFTDTTNM
+2026 TDDKYSSAFKDTTNM
-2039 KYTFKFTDKNDKS
+2039 KYTFKFTNKDKES
-2052 YYIDSS
+2052 YYIESTD
-2058 NAVYN
+2058 AKYYN
-2063 ENEKSTIV
+2063 NSTIV
-2071 TVEWDSEMGSLFDA
+2071 TVEWDLKMESLFHEKW
-2085 NWDNGNCRCTIYAKT
+2085 NNGNCTCTIYAKT

-2106 SIGEIKMNRGA
+2106 SIGEIKIKASGEK
-2117 TDAPPTELGHREV
+2117 PTIVGHRKPIKLE
-2130 TNLYFLNN
+2130 FLENKKS

>member
-37 QEDTYKLHSSKY
+37 QEDTYKLHSSNY

-75 DGSDSTD
+75 DDSDSTD

-87 PYEEVTSVDYDR
+87 PYEEVTSLDYDR

-128 DDTMLEIYDKYWKYT
+128 DDTMLEVYDKYWKYT

-161 QTLHTDIDL
+161 QTLHADIDL

-190 TMFDSPVQFKDSTNL
+190 TMFDSSVQFKDSTNL

-247 TCVFMGSIVSDNDSN
+247 TCVFMGAIVSDNDSN

-295 GLVEEFQINGNQLID
+295 ELVEEFQINGNQLID

-337 DNPSKGIPTRTQVR
+337 DNPSKGIPTRARVR

-374 MNPILDETEVVPTL
+374 MNPILDEDEEVPTL
-388 KLSGAEA
+388 KISGAEA
-395 EKMYNFGSATPDS
+395 EKMYNFGSGTPDS

-422 NYIPKSQIS
+422 NYIPRSQIS
-431 TRASSKN
+431 KRANSKN

-449 DQNSIPFNKLRVDLP
+449 DQNSIPFNKLRIDLP
-464 FSFTLACLLFSAVV
+464 FSFTLSCLLFSAIV
-478 IILVPVNMLFCVI
+478 IILVPINALFCVI
-491 NDTVLKAYNKLRG
+491 NDIVLAAYNRLRG

-518 GFLPKLGYI
+518 KDILPKLGYI

-547 YCSKGKQYGD
+547 YCSKGKKYGD

-584 ALDYNI
+584 ALDYKI

-639 RQKPK
+639 KQKPK
-644 TVVSC
+644 TVVPC
-649 NIEYSNNSMKTN
+649 NIEYSNNSMNTN
-661 NSLMPDKEKKWHKN
+661 NNLMPDKEKRWHKK

-686 IKPLENKD
+686 IKPFENKD
-694 GLTVYYYVAMQPTLE
+694 GLTLYYYVAMQPTLSNQ
-709 NPNPAL
+709 NPSL
-715 ALGDMGNGT
+715 ALGDIGNGA

-766 SVTESS
+766 SVKESS
-772 EDGDAS
+772 DDDEEEES
-778 DTDED
+778 DTDKNEED
-783 DDGVTV
+783 NGDAVV
-789 TTGMDWGR
+789 TGMDWGR
-797 NGDKETP
+797 KGNKETP

-813 IACAEISTKPKSCI
+813 IACAKISTKPKSCI

-848 SSNSINTGRIEG
+848 SSSSINTGRIEG
-860 DGFISKYELD
+860 DGFVSKYELD

-884 GFIPQPYQDSIKSYE
+884 GFIPQSYQESINSYE

-938 QTEEDKTDEEYLT
+938 QAEEDRTDEEYLT
-951 FRFGAENGDNDK
+951 FRFGAENGK
-963 NSEGR
+963 RKEYNSEGR
-968 IRHFYNEDSNK
+968 IRHFYNVDSSRTK
-979 LSMPLYNNSFYFYFG
+979 FSMPLYNNSFYFYFG

-1025 ESRGASYCPSMYK
+1025 ESRGLSYCPSMYK
-1038 HDIDG
+1038 PDIDG
-1043 YNGRSYIKV
+1043 YNGISYIKV

-1074 PKTEIKDSTS
+1074 PKTEIKDSTN
-1084 FTIDGDKLSNQDYIL
+1084 FTISGISNQDYIL
-1099 EVTDGNE
+1099 EVTDGNG
-1106 KTITKRVSLSIPTI
+1106 KTITKRISLSIPKI
-1120 HIEYT
+1120 KIDYT
-1125 SSNLGTK
+1125 SYNLGTK
-1132 FYSETESTNDF
+1132 FYSEEESPNDF
-1143 ICDRNARLYGLISIT
+1143 ICDKNAELYGLISIT

-1165 EFNMIDAN
+1165 EFHMTEMTDAQ
-1173 LISEPNDNAPYYI
+1173 LKSEPNGKAPYYY
-1186 FEIDA
+1186 FRFNVA
-1191 EYHKSDNEEP
+1191 YNSNP
-1201 IKSKITLQVSALDD
+1201 SITSTITFKVYALDD
-1215 ESDGKKLRIDKC
+1215 SVNIDKC
-1227 LCHKSNDR
+1227 LCKHPPTNSSIVDAYEFKGDR
-1235 VVDKFEF
+1235 
-1242 VKGNESKDNKFN
+1242 FN

-1268 QMCGA
+1268 QICD
-1273 CSTTNSSNDVITIS
+1273 SSETTNSSSDIITIL

-1298 MPVKFMVG
+1298 MPVKFMIG
-1306 STTNEP
+1306 STTDEP
-1312 NDKSHFY
+1312 KDTNFY
-1319 KKVVDNVS
+1319 KKVVDNVD
-1327 VKDDSIK
+1327 VKYYK
-1334 GWYGIHNEENYI
+1334 GWCGIHNEENYI
-1346 IDETESSW
+1346 MPEINNESAW
-1354 EDFVTLSNGIESS
+1354 EDFVTLQDGIESI
-1367 ESKKA
+1367 ESKKE

-1388 YVTNSSSCRFRYSS
+1388 YVTNNSYCRFRYTS
-1402 EGGTAPILTR
+1402 EGGTPPILTR

-1418 DKIGTYTLYDNTEAE
+1418 DNVEIYTLYDDTESV
-1433 CNNTMPNIVGSNYSS
+1433 CNNIMPNIVGSNYSG

-1453 NFNPLY
+1453 SFNPFY
-1459 SNLRQGSYFAAF
+1459 NNQRQGSYFAAF
-1471 TSDGGYISK
+1471 TNDGGYTSRTG
-1480 NEIDKSIS
+1480 IDESIS
-1488 VMKIPTKTLVSP
+1488 VMKIPVNTLVSP
-1500 IEGGSVTKQK
+1500 IEGGSVIKPK

-1515 GEFKRFDSVC
+1515 GNFDKFSSVC
-1525 GGSSYNSYF
+1525 GSGSYNSYF

-1543 DYNLTVI
+1543 DYNLTII
-1550 APYLGSNLS
+1550 APYLGSILS
-1559 LYDDNDE
+1559 LHKDGYA
-1566 SWKTI
+1566 
-1571 SLSKIPKDEF
+1571 DEF
-1581 WKSIRLSGI
+1581 WKNIRLSGI
-1590 TYGGIEMGYDGD
+1590 TYGGIEMGYNDED
-1602 YNIIS
+1602 YNIIGPN
-1607 ATTKENSDGSMTVSS
+1607 A
-1622 ITNTYEYTYDLSS
+1622 EYSYDLQSAK
-1635 NTNTIYT
+1635 TK
-1642 ILNKASDIKLD
+1642 LND
-1653 EIDDK
+1653 
-1658 EKQGVFKRFYESS
+1658 GVLRRFYESS
-1671 INNSAVTDYYWSTF
+1671 INNIDVKNYYWSTF
-1685 NEKRLRDKILSNND
+1685 NENIPSSGNSGLT
-1699 KDNRLVIINHS
+1699 IINHNG
-1710 EDEDKQYNGEF
+1710 DGQYNGEF
-1721 GIDNFTTKRVIDIS
+1721 GIDNFTTKRVIDVT
-1735 NIPNSS
+1735 NIPKSK

-1751 YDTEASLDL
+1751 YDIEASLDL

-1769 EGDSTDI
+1769 DGESTDI
-1776 ELTFEKPITIV
+1776 EITFKKPITII
-1787 TTDDKDFANIS
+1787 TTDDKDFANLS
-1798 YSHSSRT
+1798 YSRK
-1805 GQSLVFVANNTCT
+1805 GEDFVANNTCT
-1818 IKFRYNALNNTE
+1818 IKFRYNALNDVN
-1830 YDIYTKTPKAVK
+1830 YNIYTKTPKAVK
-1842 VLTNNNPT
+1842 VLPIQSDGSGNSQS
-1850 DLITKLKSEKDI
+1850 DLITSLKITRFESEKDI
-1862 DSLINRN
+1862 DDFIKSNI
-1869 TIYNFN
+1869 ICNFN
-1875 KITISFWDIMNK
+1875 KTSE
-1887 RFPNVIVPNGIGIG
+1887 PNGIGIG
-1901 SGYKSKYDKIDVN
+1901 TGYKSKYGKINVDDELFN
-1914 GEFFKVTEDGSNEF
+1914 EFFKVTEDGSNEF
-1928 LPSNDTRFSS
+1928 LPSDDDRFPL
-1938 IIFVSTF
+1938 IIFDSTF
-1945 SLSDTKVFTILVDR
+1945 SLSNTKVFTILVDR
-1959 EYQYTED
+1959 EYQSTED

-1975 IEFGDLYDCRNVMVS
+1975 IEFGDLYDCRKVKV
-1990 PVSGETSGNTVLYSY
+1990 EL
-2005 TQKRESGLSQVLSVK
+2005 ESVLSQVLSVK
-2020 FEMSGG
+2020 FVMSDD
-2026 TAYSSVFTDTTNM
+2026 TYSSAFKDTTNM
-2039 KYTFKFTDKNDKS
+2039 KYTFKFTDKDKKS
-2052 YYIDSS
+2052 YYIESTD
-2058 NAVYN
+2058 AVYN
-2063 ENEKSTIV
+2063 KNEKSTIV
-2071 TVEWDSEMGSLFDA
+2071 TVEWDLEMGSLFDD
-2085 NWDNGNCRCTIYAKT
+2085 NWNNGNCTCTIYAKT

-2106 SIGEIKMNRGA
+2106 SIGEIKINASGSI
-2117 TDAPPTELGHREV
+2117 PTTVGHREPIK
-2130 TNLYFLNN
+2130 LEFLENKKS

>member
-37 QEDTYKLHSSKY
+37 QEDTYKLHSSNY

-70 IFIER
+70 IFIEK

-87 PYEEVTSVDYDR
+87 PYEEVTSLDYDR

-128 DDTMLEIYDKYWKYT
+128 DDTMLEVYDKYWKYT

-161 QTLHTDIDL
+161 QTLHADIDL

-190 TMFDSPVQFKDSTNL
+190 TMFDSSVQFKDSTNL

-247 TCVFMGSIVSDNDSN
+247 TCVFMGAIVSDNDSN

-295 GLVEEFQINGNQLID
+295 ELVEEFQINGNQLID

-337 DNPSKGIPTRTQVR
+337 DNPSKGIPTRARVR

-374 MNPILDETEVVPTL
+374 MNPILDEDEEVPTL
-388 KLSGAEA
+388 KISGAEA
-395 EKMYNFGSATPDS
+395 EKMYNFGSGTPDS

-422 NYIPKSQIS
+422 NYIPRSQIS
-431 TRASSKN
+431 KRANSKN

-449 DQNSIPFNKLRVDLP
+449 DQNSIPFNKLRIDLP
-464 FSFTLACLLFSAVV
+464 FSFTLSCLLFSAIV
-478 IILVPVNMLFCVI
+478 IILVPLNALFCVI
-491 NDTVLKAYNKLRG
+491 NDIVLAAYNRLRG

-547 YCSKGKQYGD
+547 YCSKGKKYGD

-584 ALDYNI
+584 ALDYKI

-639 RQKPK
+639 KQKPK
-644 TVVSC
+644 TVVPC
-649 NIEYSNNSMKTN
+649 NIEYSNNSMNTN
-661 NSLMPDKEKKWHKN
+661 NNLMPDKEKRWHKK

-686 IKPLENKD
+686 IKPFENKD
-694 GLTVYYYVAMQPTLE
+694 GLTLYYYVAMQPTLSNQ
-709 NPNPAL
+709 NPSL
-715 ALGDMGNGT
+715 ALGDIGNSA

-766 SVTESS
+766 SVKESS
-772 EDGDAS
+772 DEEEEEENDTDKNEEDNGDA
-778 DTDED
+778 
-783 DDGVTV
+783 VV
-789 TTGMDWGR
+789 TGMDWGR
-797 NGDKETP
+797 KGNKETP

-813 IACAEISTKPKSCI
+813 IACAKISTKPKSCI

-848 SSNSINTGRIEG
+848 SSSSINTGRIEG
-860 DGFISKYELD
+860 DGFVSKYELD

-884 GFIPQPYQDSIKSYE
+884 GFIPQSYQESINSYE

-938 QTEEDKTDEEYLT
+938 QAEEDRTDEEYLT
-951 FRFGAENGDNDK
+951 FRFGAENGK
-963 NSEGR
+963 RKEYNSEGR
-968 IRHFYNEDSNK
+968 IRHFYNVDSSRTK
-979 LSMPLYNNSFYFYFG
+979 FSMPLYNNSFYFYFG

-1025 ESRGASYCPSMYK
+1025 ESRGLSYCPSMYK
-1038 HDIDG
+1038 PDIDG
-1043 YNGRSYIKV
+1043 YNGISYIKV

-1074 PKTEIKDSTS
+1074 PKTEIKDSTN
-1084 FTIDGDKLSNQDYIL
+1084 FTISGISNQDYIL
-1099 EVTDGNE
+1099 EVTDGNG
-1106 KTITKRVSLSIPTI
+1106 KTITKRISLSIPKI
-1120 HIEYT
+1120 KIDYT
-1125 SSNLGTK
+1125 SYNLGTK
-1132 FYSETESTNDF
+1132 FYSEKESPNDF
-1143 ICDRNARLYGLISIT
+1143 ICDKNAELYGLISIT

-1165 EFNMIDAN
+1165 EFHMTEMTDAQ
-1173 LISEPNDNAPYYI
+1173 LKSEPNGKALYYY
-1186 FEIDA
+1186 FRFNVA
-1191 EYHKSDNEEP
+1191 YNSNP
-1201 IKSKITLQVSALDD
+1201 SITSTITFKVYALDD
-1215 ESDGKKLRIDKC
+1215 SVNINKC
-1227 LCHKSNDR
+1227 LCKHPPTNSSIVDAYEFKGDR
-1235 VVDKFEF
+1235 
-1242 VKGNESKDNKFN
+1242 FN

-1268 QMCGA
+1268 QICD
-1273 CSTTNSSNDVITIS
+1273 SSETTNSSSDVITIL

-1298 MPVKFMVG
+1298 MPVKFMIG
-1306 STTNEP
+1306 STTDEP
-1312 NDKSHFY
+1312 KDTNFY
-1319 KKVVDNVS
+1319 KKVVDNVD
-1327 VKDDSIK
+1327 VKYYK
-1334 GWYGIHNEENYI
+1334 GWCGIHNEENYI
-1346 IDETESSW
+1346 MPEINNESAW
-1354 EDFVTLSNGIESS
+1354 EDFVTLQDGIESI
-1367 ESKKA
+1367 ESKKE

-1388 YVTNSSSCRFRYSS
+1388 YVTNNSYCRFRYTS
-1402 EGGTAPILTR
+1402 EGGTPPILTR

-1418 DKIGTYTLYDNTEAE
+1418 DNVEIYTLYDDTESE
-1433 CNNTMPNIVGSNYSS
+1433 CNNIMPNIVGSNYSG

-1453 NFNPLY
+1453 SFNPFY
-1459 SNLRQGSYFAAF
+1459 NNQRQGSYFAAF
-1471 TSDGGYISK
+1471 TNDGGYTSRTG
-1480 NEIDKSIS
+1480 IDESIS
-1488 VMKIPTKTLVSP
+1488 VMKIPVNTLVSP
-1500 IEGGSVTKQK
+1500 IEGGSVIKPK

-1515 GEFKRFDSVC
+1515 GKFDKFSSVC
-1525 GGSSYNSYF
+1525 GSGSYNSYF

-1543 DYNLTVI
+1543 DYNLTII

-1559 LYDDNDE
+1559 LHKDGYA
-1566 SWKTI
+1566 
-1571 SLSKIPKDEF
+1571 DEF
-1581 WKSIRLSGI
+1581 WKNIRLSGI
-1590 TYGGIEMGYDGD
+1590 TYGGIEMGYNDED
-1602 YNIIS
+1602 YNIIGPN
-1607 ATTKENSDGSMTVSS
+1607 A
-1622 ITNTYEYTYDLSS
+1622 EYSYDLQSAK
-1635 NTNTIYT
+1635 TK
-1642 ILNKASDIKLD
+1642 LND
-1653 EIDDK
+1653 
-1658 EKQGVFKRFYESS
+1658 GVLRRFYESS
-1671 INNSAVTDYYWSTF
+1671 INNIDVKNYYWSTF
-1685 NEKRLRDKILSNND
+1685 NENIPSSGNSGLT
-1699 KDNRLVIINHS
+1699 IINHNG
-1710 EDEDKQYNGEF
+1710 DGQYNGEF
-1721 GIDNFTTKRVIDIS
+1721 GIDNFTTKRVIDVT
-1735 NIPNSS
+1735 NIPKSK

-1751 YDTEASLDL
+1751 YDIEASLDL

-1769 EGDSTDI
+1769 DGESTDI
-1776 ELTFEKPITIV
+1776 EITFKKPITII
-1787 TTDDKDFANIS
+1787 TTDDKDFANLS
-1798 YSHSSRT
+1798 YSRK
-1805 GQSLVFVANNTCT
+1805 GEDFVANNTCT
-1818 IKFRYNALNNTE
+1818 IKFRYNALNDVN
-1830 YDIYTKTPKAVK
+1830 YNIYTKTPKAVK
-1842 VLTNNNPT
+1842 VLPIQSDGSINSQS
-1850 DLITKLKSEKDI
+1850 DLITSLKITRFESEKDI
-1862 DSLINRN
+1862 DDFIKSNI
-1869 TIYNFN
+1869 ICNFN
-1875 KITISFWDIMNK
+1875 KTSE
-1887 RFPNVIVPNGIGIG
+1887 PNGIGIG
-1901 SGYKSKYDKIDVN
+1901 TGYKSKYGKINVDDELFN
-1914 GEFFKVTEDGSNEF
+1914 EFFKVTEDGSNEF
-1928 LPSNDTRFSS
+1928 LPSDDDRFPL
-1938 IIFVSTF
+1938 IIFDSTF
-1945 SLSDTKVFTILVDR
+1945 SLSNTKVFTILVDR
-1959 EYQYTED
+1959 EYQSTED

-1975 IEFGDLYDCRNVMVS
+1975 IEFGDLYDCRKVKV
-1990 PVSGETSGNTVLYSY
+1990 EL
-2005 TQKRESGLSQVLSVK
+2005 ESVLSQVLSVK
-2020 FEMSGG
+2020 FVMSDD
-2026 TAYSSVFTDTTNM
+2026 TYSSAFKDTTNM
-2039 KYTFKFTDKNDKS
+2039 KYTFKFTDKDKKS
-2052 YYIDSS
+2052 YYIESTD
-2058 NAVYN
+2058 AVYN

-2071 TVEWDSEMGSLFDA
+2071 TVEWDLEMGSLFDD
-2085 NWDNGNCRCTIYAKT
+2085 NWNNGNCTCTIYAKT

-2106 SIGEIKMNRGA
+2106 SIGEIKINASGSI
-2117 TDAPPTELGHREV
+2117 PTTVGHREPIK
-2130 TNLYFLNN
+2130 LEFLENKKS

>member
-37 QEDTYKLHSSKY
+37 QEDTYKLHSSNY

-70 IFIER
+70 IFIEK
-75 DGSDSTD
+75 DDSDSTD

-87 PYEEVTSVDYDR
+87 PYEEVTSLDYDR

-128 DDTMLEIYDKYWKYT
+128 DDTMLEVYDKYWKYT

-161 QTLHTDIDL
+161 QTLHADIDL

-190 TMFDSPVQFKDSTNL
+190 TMFDSSVQFKDSTNL

-247 TCVFMGSIVSDNDSN
+247 TCVFMGAIVSDNDSN

-295 GLVEEFQINGNQLID
+295 ELVEEFQINGNQLID

-337 DNPSKGIPTRTQVR
+337 DNPSKGIPTRARVR

-374 MNPILDETEVVPTL
+374 MNPILDEDEEVPTL
-388 KLSGAEA
+388 KISGAEA
-395 EKMYNFGSATPDS
+395 EKMYNFGSGTPDS

-422 NYIPKSQIS
+422 NYIPRSQIS
-431 TRASSKN
+431 KRANSKN

-449 DQNSIPFNKLRVDLP
+449 DQNSIPFNKLRIDLP
-464 FSFTLACLLFSAVV
+464 FSFTLSCLLFSAIV
-478 IILVPVNMLFCVI
+478 IILVPINALFCVI
-491 NDTVLKAYNKLRG
+491 NDIVLAAYNRLRG

-547 YCSKGKQYGD
+547 YCSKGKKYGD

-584 ALDYNI
+584 ALDYKI

-639 RQKPK
+639 KQKPK
-644 TVVSC
+644 TVVPC
-649 NIEYSNNSMKTN
+649 NIEYSNNSMNTN
-661 NSLMPDKEKKWHKN
+661 NNLMPDKEKRWHKK

-686 IKPLENKD
+686 IKPFENKD
-694 GLTVYYYVAMQPTLE
+694 GLTLYYYVAMQPTLSNQ
-709 NPNPAL
+709 NPSL
-715 ALGDMGNGT
+715 ALGDIGNGA

-766 SVTESS
+766 SVKESS
-772 EDGDAS
+772 DEEEEEES
-778 DTDED
+778 DTDKNEED
-783 DDGVTV
+783 NGDAVV
-789 TTGMDWGR
+789 TGMDWGR
-797 NGDKETP
+797 KGNKETP

-813 IACAEISTKPKSCI
+813 IACAKISTKPKSCI

-848 SSNSINTGRIEG
+848 SSSSINTGRIEG
-860 DGFISKYELD
+860 DGFVSKYELD

-884 GFIPQPYQDSIKSYE
+884 GFIPQSYQESINSYE

-938 QTEEDKTDEEYLT
+938 QAEEDRTDEEYLT
-951 FRFGAENGDNDK
+951 FRFGAENGK
-963 NSEGR
+963 RKEYNSEGR
-968 IRHFYNEDSNK
+968 IRHFYNVDSSRTK
-979 LSMPLYNNSFYFYFG
+979 FSMPLYNNSFYFYFG

-1025 ESRGASYCPSMYK
+1025 ESRGLSYCPSMYK
-1038 HDIDG
+1038 PDIDG
-1043 YNGRSYIKV
+1043 YDGISYIKV

-1074 PKTEIKDSTS
+1074 PKTEIKNSTN
-1084 FTIDGDKLSNQDYIL
+1084 FTISGIQNQDYIL
-1099 EVTDGNE
+1099 EVTDGNG
-1106 KTITKRVSLSIPTI
+1106 KTITKRISLSIPKI
-1120 HIEYT
+1120 KIDYT
-1125 SSNLGTK
+1125 SYNLGTK
-1132 FYSETESTNDF
+1132 FYSEEESPNDF
-1143 ICDRNARLYGLISIT
+1143 ICDKNAKLYGLISIT

-1165 EFNMIDAN
+1165 EFRMTSAT
-1173 LISEPNDNAPYYI
+1173 LISTPDYI
-1186 FEIDA
+1186 FELNVV
-1191 EYHKSDNEEP
+1191 YKYNED
-1201 IKSKITLQVSALDD
+1201 ITSKIQLQVSALDD
-1215 ESDGKKLRIDKC
+1215 GVNIDKC
-1227 LCHKSNDR
+1227 LCKHPPTNSS
-1235 VVDKFEF
+1235 VVDAYEF
-1242 VKGNESKDNKFN
+1242 NGDKLN

-1268 QMCGA
+1268 QMCESGSTWV
-1273 CSTTNSSNDVITIS
+1273 STTNSSSDIITIL

-1298 MPVKFMVG
+1298 MPVKFMIG
-1306 STTNEP
+1306 STTDEP
-1312 NDKSHFY
+1312 KDTNFY
-1319 KKVVDNVS
+1319 KKVVDNVD
-1327 VKDDSIK
+1327 VKYYK
-1334 GWYGIHNEENYI
+1334 GWCGIHNEENYI
-1346 IDETESSW
+1346 MPEINNESAW
-1354 EDFVTLSNGIESS
+1354 EDFVTLQDGIESI
-1367 ESKKA
+1367 ESKKE

-1388 YVTNSSSCRFRYSS
+1388 YVTNNSYCRFRYTS
-1402 EGGTAPILTR
+1402 EGGTPPILTR

-1418 DKIGTYTLYDNTEAE
+1418 DNVEIYTLYDDTESE
-1433 CNNTMPNIVGSNYSS
+1433 CNNIMPNIVGSNYSG

-1453 NFNPLY
+1453 SFNPFY
-1459 SNLRQGSYFAAF
+1459 NNQRQGSYFAAF
-1471 TSDGGYISK
+1471 TNDGGYTSRTG
-1480 NEIDKSIS
+1480 IDESIS
-1488 VMKIPTKTLVSP
+1488 VMKIPVNTLVSP
-1500 IEGGSVTKQK
+1500 IEGGSVIKPK

-1515 GEFKRFDSVC
+1515 GNFDKFSSVC
-1525 GGSSYNSYF
+1525 GSGSYNSYF

-1543 DYNLTVI
+1543 DYNLIII

-1559 LYDDNDE
+1559 LHKDGYA
-1566 SWKTI
+1566 
-1571 SLSKIPKDEF
+1571 DEF
-1581 WKSIRLSGI
+1581 WKNIRLSGI
-1590 TYGGIEMGYDGD
+1590 TYGGIEMGYNDED
-1602 YNIIS
+1602 YNIIGQN
-1607 ATTKENSDGSMTVSS
+1607 A
-1622 ITNTYEYTYDLSS
+1622 EYSYDLQSAK
-1635 NTNTIYT
+1635 TK
-1642 ILNKASDIKLD
+1642 LND
-1653 EIDDK
+1653 
-1658 EKQGVFKRFYESS
+1658 GVLRRFYESS
-1671 INNSAVTDYYWSTF
+1671 INNIDVKNYYWSTF
-1685 NEKRLRDKILSNND
+1685 NENIPSSGNSGLT
-1699 KDNRLVIINHS
+1699 IINHNG
-1710 EDEDKQYNGEF
+1710 DGQYNGEF
-1721 GIDNFTTKRVIDIS
+1721 GIDNFTTKRVIDVT
-1735 NIPNSS
+1735 NIPKSK

-1751 YDTEASLDL
+1751 YDIEANLDL

-1769 EGDSTDI
+1769 DGESTDI
-1776 ELTFEKPITIV
+1776 EITFKKPITII
-1787 TTDDKDFANIS
+1787 TTDDKDYANLS
-1798 YSHSSRT
+1798 YSRK
-1805 GQSLVFVANNTCT
+1805 GNDFVANNTCT
-1818 IKFRYNALNNTE
+1818 IKFRYNALNDVN
-1830 YDIYTKTPKAVK
+1830 YNIYTKTPKAVK
-1842 VLTNNNPT
+1842 VLPSNSPS
-1850 DLITKLKSEKDI
+1850 DLITSLKITRFESEKDI
-1862 DSLINRN
+1862 DNLINN
-1869 TIYNFN
+1869 NLICNFN
-1875 KITISFWDIMNK
+1875 KTSVSRWEMIHLKKYPS
-1887 RFPNVIVPNGIGIG
+1887 VIPPNGIGIG
-1901 SGYKSKYDKIDVN
+1901 TGYKSKYDKISVD
-1914 GEFFKVTEDGSNEF
+1914 GEFFKVTENGSNEF
-1928 LPSNDTRFSS
+1928 LPSDDDRFPS
-1938 IIFVSTF
+1938 IIFDSTF

-1959 EYQYTED
+1959 EYQSTED

-1975 IEFGDLYDCRNVMVS
+1975 IEFGDLYDCRKVKV
-1990 PVSGETSGNTVLYSY
+1990 EL
-2005 TQKRESGLSQVLSVK
+2005 ESVLSQVLSVK
-2020 FEMSGG
+2020 FVMSDD
-2026 TAYSSVFTDTTNM
+2026 TYSSAFKDTTNM
-2039 KYTFKFTDKNDKS
+2039 KYTFKFTDKDKKS
-2052 YYIDSS
+2052 YYIESTD
-2058 NAVYN
+2058 AVYN

-2071 TVEWDSEMGSLFDA
+2071 TVEWDLEMGSLFDD
-2085 NWDNGNCRCTIYAKT
+2085 NWNNGNCTCTIYAKT

-2106 SIGEIKMNRGA
+2106 SIGEIKINASGSI
-2117 TDAPPTELGHREV
+2117 PTTVGHREPIKFE
-2130 TNLYFLNN
+2130 FLENKKS

>member
-37 QEDTYKLHSSKY
+37 QEDTYKLHSSNY

-75 DGSDSTD
+75 DDSDSTD

-87 PYEEVTSVDYDR
+87 PYEEVTSLDYDR

-128 DDTMLEIYDKYWKYT
+128 DDTMLEVYDKYWKYT

-161 QTLHTDIDL
+161 QTLHADIDL

-190 TMFDSPVQFKDSTNL
+190 TMFDSSVQFKDSTNL

-247 TCVFMGSIVSDNDSN
+247 TCVFMGAIVSDNDSN

-295 GLVEEFQINGNQLID
+295 ELVEEFQINGNQLID

-337 DNPSKGIPTRTQVR
+337 DNPSKGIPTRARVR

-374 MNPILDETEVVPTL
+374 MNPILDEDEEVPTL
-388 KLSGAEA
+388 KISGAEA
-395 EKMYNFGSATPDS
+395 EKMYNFGSGTPDS

-422 NYIPKSQIS
+422 NYIPRSQIS
-431 TRASSKN
+431 KRANSKN

-449 DQNSIPFNKLRVDLP
+449 DQNSIPFNKLRIDLP
-464 FSFTLACLLFSAVV
+464 FSFTLSCLLFSAIV
-478 IILVPVNMLFCVI
+478 IILVPINALFCVI
-491 NDTVLKAYNKLRG
+491 NDIVLAAYNRLRG

-547 YCSKGKQYGD
+547 YCSKGKKYGD

-584 ALDYNI
+584 ALDYKI

-639 RQKPK
+639 KQKPK
-644 TVVSC
+644 TVVPC
-649 NIEYSNNSMKTN
+649 NIEYSNNSMNTN
-661 NSLMPDKEKKWHKN
+661 NNLMPDKEKRWHKK

-686 IKPLENKD
+686 IKPFENKD
-694 GLTVYYYVAMQPTLE
+694 GLTLYYYVAMQPTLSNQ
-709 NPNPAL
+709 NPSL
-715 ALGDMGNGT
+715 ALGDIGNSA

-766 SVTESS
+766 SVKESS
-772 EDGDAS
+772 DEEEEENDTDKNEEDNGDA
-778 DTDED
+778 
-783 DDGVTV
+783 VV
-789 TTGMDWGR
+789 TGMDWGR
-797 NGDKETP
+797 KGNKETP

-813 IACAEISTKPKSCI
+813 IACAKISTKPKSCI

-848 SSNSINTGRIEG
+848 SSSSINTGRIEG
-860 DGFISKYELD
+860 DGFVSKYELD

-884 GFIPQPYQDSIKSYE
+884 GFIPQSYQESINSYE

-938 QTEEDKTDEEYLT
+938 QAEEDRTDEEYLT
-951 FRFGAENGDNDK
+951 FRFGAENGK
-963 NSEGR
+963 RKEYNSEGR
-968 IRHFYNEDSNK
+968 IRHFYNVDSSRTK
-979 LSMPLYNNSFYFYFG
+979 FSMPLYNNSFYFYFG

-1025 ESRGASYCPSMYK
+1025 ESRGLSYCPSMYK
-1038 HDIDG
+1038 SDIDG
-1043 YNGRSYIKV
+1043 YNGISYIKV

-1074 PKTEIKDSTS
+1074 PKTEIKDSTN
-1084 FTIDGDKLSNQDYIL
+1084 FTISGISNQDYTL
-1099 EVTDGNE
+1099 EVTDGNG
-1106 KTITKRVSLSIPTI
+1106 KTITKRISLSIPKI
-1120 HIEYT
+1120 KIDYT
-1125 SSNLGTK
+1125 SYNLGTK
-1132 FYSETESTNDF
+1132 FYSEKESPNDF
-1143 ICDRNARLYGLISIT
+1143 ICDKNAELYGLISIT

-1165 EFNMIDAN
+1165 EFHMTEMTDAQ
-1173 LISEPNDNAPYYI
+1173 LKSEPNGKALYYY
-1186 FEIDA
+1186 FRFNVA
-1191 EYHKSDNEEP
+1191 YNSNP
-1201 IKSKITLQVSALDD
+1201 SITSTITFKVYALDD
-1215 ESDGKKLRIDKC
+1215 SVNINKC
-1227 LCHKSNDR
+1227 LCKHPPTNSSIVDAYEFKGDR
-1235 VVDKFEF
+1235 
-1242 VKGNESKDNKFN
+1242 FN

-1268 QMCGA
+1268 QICD
-1273 CSTTNSSNDVITIS
+1273 SSETTNSSSDIITIL
-1287 NGSNFMSYLND
+1287 NGLNFMSYLND
-1298 MPVKFMVG
+1298 MPVKFMIG
-1306 STTNEP
+1306 STTDEP
-1312 NDKSHFY
+1312 KDTNFY
-1319 KKVVDNVS
+1319 KKVVDNVD
-1327 VKDDSIK
+1327 VKYYK
-1334 GWYGIHNEENYI
+1334 GWCGIHNEENYI
-1346 IDETESSW
+1346 MPEINNESAW
-1354 EDFVTLSNGIESS
+1354 EDFVTLQDGIESI
-1367 ESKKA
+1367 ESKKE

-1388 YVTNSSSCRFRYSS
+1388 YVTNNSYCRFRYTS
-1402 EGGTAPILTR
+1402 EGGTPPILTR

-1418 DKIGTYTLYDNTEAE
+1418 DNVEIYTLYDDTESE
-1433 CNNTMPNIVGSNYSS
+1433 CNNIMPNIVGSNYSG

-1453 NFNPLY
+1453 SFNPFY
-1459 SNLRQGSYFAAF
+1459 NNQRQGSYFAAF
-1471 TSDGGYISK
+1471 TNDGGYTSRTG
-1480 NEIDKSIS
+1480 IDESIS
-1488 VMKIPTKTLVSP
+1488 VMKIPVNTLVSP
-1500 IEGGSVTKQK
+1500 IEGGSVIKPK

-1515 GEFKRFDSVC
+1515 GNFDKFSSVC
-1525 GGSSYNSYF
+1525 GSGSYNSYF

-1543 DYNLTVI
+1543 DYNLTII

-1559 LYDDNDE
+1559 LHKKKSD
-1566 SWKTI
+1566 
-1571 SLSKIPKDEF
+1571 DEF
-1581 WKSIRLSGI
+1581 WKNIRLSGI
-1590 TYGGIEMGYDGD
+1590 TYGGIEMGYNDED
-1602 YNIIS
+1602 YNIIGPN
-1607 ATTKENSDGSMTVSS
+1607 A
-1622 ITNTYEYTYDLSS
+1622 EYSYDLQSAK
-1635 NTNTIYT
+1635 TK
-1642 ILNKASDIKLD
+1642 LND
-1653 EIDDK
+1653 
-1658 EKQGVFKRFYESS
+1658 GVLRRFYESS
-1671 INNSAVTDYYWSTF
+1671 INNIDVKNYYWSTF
-1685 NEKRLRDKILSNND
+1685 NENIPSSGNSGLT
-1699 KDNRLVIINHS
+1699 IINHNG
-1710 EDEDKQYNGEF
+1710 DGQYNGEF
-1721 GIDNFTTKRVIDIS
+1721 GIDNFTTKRVIDVT
-1735 NIPNSS
+1735 NIPKSK

-1751 YDTEASLDL
+1751 YDIEASLDL

-1769 EGDSTDI
+1769 DGESTDI
-1776 ELTFEKPITIV
+1776 EITFKKPITII
-1787 TTDDKDFANIS
+1787 TTDDKDFANLS
-1798 YSHSSRT
+1798 YSRK
-1805 GQSLVFVANNTCT
+1805 GEDFVANNTCT
-1818 IKFRYNALNNTE
+1818 IKFRYNALNDVN
-1830 YDIYTKTPKAVK
+1830 YNIYTKTPKAVK
-1842 VLTNNNPT
+1842 VLPSNGSPS
-1850 DLITKLKSEKDI
+1850 DLITSLKITRFESEKDI
-1862 DSLINRN
+1862 DDFIKSNI
-1869 TIYNFN
+1869 ICNFN
-1875 KITISFWDIMNK
+1875 KTSE
-1887 RFPNVIVPNGIGIG
+1887 PNGIGIG
-1901 SGYKSKYDKIDVN
+1901 TGYKSKYGKINVDDELFN
-1914 GEFFKVTEDGSNEF
+1914 EFFKVTEDGSNEF
-1928 LPSNDTRFSS
+1928 LPSDDDRFPL
-1938 IIFVSTF
+1938 IIFDSTF
-1945 SLSDTKVFTILVDR
+1945 SLSNTKVFTILVDR
-1959 EYQYTED
+1959 EYQSTED

-1975 IEFGDLYDCRNVMVS
+1975 IEFGDLYDCRKVKV
-1990 PVSGETSGNTVLYSY
+1990 EL
-2005 TQKRESGLSQVLSVK
+2005 ESVLSQVLSVK
-2020 FEMSGG
+2020 FVMSDD
-2026 TAYSSVFTDTTNM
+2026 TYSSAFKDTTNM
-2039 KYTFKFTDKNDKS
+2039 KYTFKFTDKDKKS
-2052 YYIDSS
+2052 YYIESTD
-2058 NAVYN
+2058 AVYN

-2071 TVEWDSEMGSLFDA
+2071 TVEWDLEMGSLFDD
-2085 NWDNGNCRCTIYAKT
+2085 NWNNGNCTCTIYAKT

-2106 SIGEIKMNRGA
+2106 SIGEIKINASGSI
-2117 TDAPPTELGHREV
+2117 PTTVGHREPIK
-2130 TNLYFLNN
+2130 LEFLENKKS

>member
-37 QEDTYKLHSSKY
+37 QEDTYKLHSSNY

-75 DGSDSTD
+75 DDSDSTD

-87 PYEEVTSVDYDR
+87 PYEEVTSLDYDR

-128 DDTMLEIYDKYWKYT
+128 DDTMLEVYDKYWKYT

-161 QTLHTDIDL
+161 QTLHADIDL

-190 TMFDSPVQFKDSTNL
+190 TMFDSSVQFKDSTNL

-247 TCVFMGSIVSDNDSN
+247 TCVFMGAIVSDNDSN

-295 GLVEEFQINGNQLID
+295 ELVEEFQINGNQLID

-337 DNPSKGIPTRTQVR
+337 DNPSKGIPTRARVR

-374 MNPILDETEVVPTL
+374 MNPILDEDEEVPTL
-388 KLSGAEA
+388 KISGAEA
-395 EKMYNFGSATPDS
+395 EKMYNFGSGTPDS

-422 NYIPKSQIS
+422 NYIPRSQIS
-431 TRASSKN
+431 KRANSKN

-449 DQNSIPFNKLRVDLP
+449 DQNSIPFNKLRIDLP
-464 FSFTLACLLFSAVV
+464 FSFTLSCLLFSAIV
-478 IILVPVNMLFCVI
+478 IILVPINALFCVI
-491 NDTVLKAYNKLRG
+491 NDIVLAAYNKLRG

-547 YCSKGKQYGD
+547 YCSKGKKYGD

-584 ALDYNI
+584 ALDYKI

-639 RQKPK
+639 KQKPK
-644 TVVSC
+644 TVVPC
-649 NIEYSNNSMKTN
+649 NIEYSNNSMNTN
-661 NSLMPDKEKKWHKN
+661 NNLMPDKEKRWHKK

-686 IKPLENKD
+686 IKPFENKD
-694 GLTVYYYVAMQPTLE
+694 GLTLYYYVAMQPTLSNQ
-709 NPNPAL
+709 NPSL
-715 ALGDMGNGT
+715 ALGDIGNSA

-766 SVTESS
+766 SVKESS
-772 EDGDAS
+772 DDDDDEEES
-778 DTDED
+778 DTDKNEED
-783 DDGVTV
+783 NGDAVV
-789 TTGMDWGR
+789 TGMDWGR
-797 NGDKETP
+797 KGNKETP

-813 IACAEISTKPKSCI
+813 IACAKISTKPKSCI

-848 SSNSINTGRIEG
+848 SSSSINTGRIEG
-860 DGFISKYELD
+860 DGFVSKYELD

-884 GFIPQPYQDSIKSYE
+884 GFIPQSYQESINSYE

-938 QTEEDKTDEEYLT
+938 QAEEDKTDEEYLT
-951 FRFGAENGDNDK
+951 FRFGAENGK
-963 NSEGR
+963 RKEYNSEGR
-968 IRHFYNEDSNK
+968 IRHFYNVDSSRTK
-979 LSMPLYNNSFYFYFG
+979 FSMPLYNNSFYFYFG

-1025 ESRGASYCPSMYK
+1025 ESRGKSYCPSMYK
-1038 HDIDG
+1038 PDIDG
-1043 YNGRSYIKV
+1043 YNGISYIKV

-1074 PKTEIKDSTS
+1074 PKTEIKNSTN
-1084 FTIDGDKLSNQDYIL
+1084 FTISGISNQDYIL
-1099 EVTDGNE
+1099 EVTDGNG
-1106 KTITKRVSLSIPTI
+1106 KTITKRISLSIPKI
-1120 HIEYT
+1120 KIDYT
-1125 SSNLGTK
+1125 SYNLGTK
-1132 FYSETESTNDF
+1132 FYSEEESPNDF
-1143 ICDRNARLYGLISIT
+1143 ICDRNAKLYGLISIT

-1165 EFNMIDAN
+1165 EFHMTGKPQ
-1173 LISEPNDNAPYYI
+1173 LKSEPIDNAPYYK
-1186 FEIDA
+1186 FEIDVA
-1191 EYHKSDNEEP
+1191 YNSNQS
-1201 IKSKITLQVSALDD
+1201 ITSKIELQVSALDD
-1215 ESDGKKLRIDKC
+1215 GVNIDKC
-1227 LCHKSNDR
+1227 LCKNKPSTSVVGAYEFKGDR
-1235 VVDKFEF
+1235 
-1242 VKGNESKDNKFN
+1242 FN

-1268 QMCGA
+1268 QMCKQEPSSEWV
-1273 CSTTNSSNDVITIS
+1273 STPNSSSDVITIL

-1298 MPVKFMVG
+1298 MPVKFMIG
-1306 STTNEP
+1306 STTDEP
-1312 NDKSHFY
+1312 KDTNFY
-1319 KKVVDNVS
+1319 KKVVDNVD
-1327 VKDDSIK
+1327 VKYYK
-1334 GWYGIHNEENYI
+1334 GWCGIHNEENYI
-1346 IDETESSW
+1346 MPEINNESAW
-1354 EDFVTLSNGIESS
+1354 EDFVTLQDGIESI
-1367 ESKKA
+1367 ESKKE

-1388 YVTNSSSCRFRYSS
+1388 YVTNNSYCRFRYTS
-1402 EGGTAPILTR
+1402 EGGTPPILTR

-1418 DKIGTYTLYDNTEAE
+1418 DNVEIYTLYDDTESV
-1433 CNNTMPNIVGSNYSS
+1433 CNNIMPNIVGSNYSG

-1453 NFNPLY
+1453 SFNPFY
-1459 SNLRQGSYFAAF
+1459 NNQRQGSYFAAF
-1471 TSDGGYISK
+1471 TNDGGYTSRTG
-1480 NEIDKSIS
+1480 IDESIS
-1488 VMKIPTKTLVSP
+1488 VMKIPVNTLVSP
-1500 IEGGSVTKQK
+1500 IEGGSVIKPK

-1515 GEFKRFDSVC
+1515 GKFDKFSSVC
-1525 GGSSYNSYF
+1525 GSGSYNSYF

-1543 DYNLTVI
+1543 DYNLTII

-1559 LYDDNDE
+1559 LHND
-1566 SWKTI
+1566 KHD
-1571 SLSKIPKDEF
+1571 DEF
-1581 WKSIRLSGI
+1581 WKNIRLSGI
-1590 TYGGIEMGYDGD
+1590 TYGGIEMGYNDED
-1602 YNIIS
+1602 YNIIGPN
-1607 ATTKENSDGSMTVSS
+1607 A
-1622 ITNTYEYTYDLSS
+1622 EYSYDLQSAK
-1635 NTNTIYT
+1635 TK
-1642 ILNKASDIKLD
+1642 LND
-1653 EIDDK
+1653 
-1658 EKQGVFKRFYESS
+1658 GVLRRFYESS
-1671 INNSAVTDYYWSTF
+1671 VNNIDVKDYYWSTF
-1685 NEKRLRDKILSNND
+1685 NENISSSGNSGLTIIDHSKDKN
-1699 KDNRLVIINHS
+1699 
-1710 EDEDKQYNGEF
+1710 KQYNGEF
-1721 GIDNFTTKRVIDIS
+1721 GIDNFTTKRVIDVT
-1735 NIPNSS
+1735 NIPKSN
-1741 TLLYNVTSCG
+1741 TFLYNVTSCG
-1751 YDTEASLDL
+1751 YDIEASLDL

-1769 EGDSTDI
+1769 DGESTDI
-1776 ELTFEKPITIV
+1776 EITFKKPITII
-1787 TTDDKDFANIS
+1787 TTDDKDFANLS
-1798 YSHSSRT
+1798 YSRK
-1805 GQSLVFVANNTCT
+1805 GNDFVANNTCT
-1818 IKFRYNALNNTE
+1818 IKFRYNALNDVN
-1830 YDIYTKTPKAVK
+1830 YNIYTKTPKAVK
-1842 VLTNNNPT
+1842 VLPSNDSPS
-1850 DLITKLKSEKDI
+1850 DLITSLKITPFESEIYEKDI
-1862 DSLINRN
+1862 DYFIGRNLIC
-1869 TIYNFN
+1869 NFN
-1875 KITISFWDIMNK
+1875 KTSVP
-1887 RFPNVIVPNGIGIG
+1887 RNVIAPNGIGIG
-1901 SGYKSKYDKIDVN
+1901 KGYTSKYGKIKVDDDD
-1914 GEFFKVTEDGSNEF
+1914 FFKVTENDSNEF
-1928 LPSNDTRFSS
+1928 LTSDDDRFPS
-1938 IIFVSTF
+1938 IIFDSTF
-1945 SLSDTKVFTILVDR
+1945 ELGNTKVFTILVDR
-1959 EYQYTED
+1959 EYQSTED

-1975 IEFGDLYDCRNVMVS
+1975 IEFGDLYDCRNVKVELVNGVKLGGGTS
-1990 PVSGETSGNTVLYSY
+1990 RDTSGKTVEETVLYSY
-2005 TQKRESGLSQVLSVK
+2005 TEKLESGLSQVLSVR
-2020 FEMSGG
+2020 FVMSGD
-2026 TAYSSVFTDTTNM
+2026 TDTYSSAFKDTTNM
-2039 KYTFKFTDKNDKS
+2039 KYTFKFIDESNNP

-2071 TVEWDSEMGSLFDA
+2071 TVEWNVEDMKGNLFDQR
-2085 NWDNGNCRCTIYAKT
+2085 WGNGNFRCTIYAKT

-2106 SIGEIKMNRGA
+2106 SIGEIKINASGSI
-2117 TDAPPTELGHREV
+2117 PTVVGHREPIK
-2130 TNLYFLNN
+2130 LEFL

>member
-37 QEDTYKLHSSKY
+37 QEDTYKLHSSNY

-70 IFIER
+70 IFIEK
-75 DGSDSTD
+75 DDSDSTD

-87 PYEEVTSVDYDR
+87 PYEEVTSLDYDR

-128 DDTMLEIYDKYWKYT
+128 DDTMLEVYDKYWKYT

-161 QTLHTDIDL
+161 QTLHADIDL

-190 TMFDSPVQFKDSTNL
+190 TMFDSSVQFKDSTNL

-247 TCVFMGSIVSDNDSN
+247 TCVFMGAIVSDNDSN

-295 GLVEEFQINGNQLID
+295 ELVEEFQINGNQLID

-337 DNPSKGIPTRTQVR
+337 DNPSKGIPTRARVR

-374 MNPILDETEVVPTL
+374 MNPILDEDEEVPTL
-388 KLSGAEA
+388 KISGAEA
-395 EKMYNFGSATPDS
+395 EKMYNFGSGTPDS

-422 NYIPKSQIS
+422 NYIPRSQIS
-431 TRASSKN
+431 KRANSKN

-449 DQNSIPFNKLRVDLP
+449 DQNSIPFNKLRIDLP
-464 FSFTLACLLFSAVV
+464 FSFTLSCLLFSAIV
-478 IILVPVNMLFCVI
+478 IILVPINALFCVI
-491 NDTVLKAYNKLRG
+491 NDIVLAAYNRLRG

-547 YCSKGKQYGD
+547 YCSKGKKYGD

-584 ALDYNI
+584 ALDYKI

-639 RQKPK
+639 KQKPK
-644 TVVSC
+644 TVVPC
-649 NIEYSNNSMKTN
+649 NIEYSNNSMNTN
-661 NSLMPDKEKKWHKN
+661 NNLMPDKEKRWHKK

-686 IKPLENKD
+686 IKPFENKD
-694 GLTVYYYVAMQPTLE
+694 GLTLYYYVAMQPTLSNQ
-709 NPNPAL
+709 NPSL
-715 ALGDMGNGT
+715 ALGDIGNSA

-766 SVTESS
+766 SVKESS
-772 EDGDAS
+772 DEEEEEEES
-778 DTDED
+778 DTDKNEED
-783 DDGVTV
+783 NGDAVV
-789 TTGMDWGR
+789 TGMDWGR
-797 NGDKETP
+797 KGNKETP

-813 IACAEISTKPKSCI
+813 IACAKISTKPKSCI

-848 SSNSINTGRIEG
+848 SSSSINTGRIEG
-860 DGFISKYELD
+860 DGFVSKYELD

-884 GFIPQPYQDSIKSYE
+884 GFIPQSYQESINSYE

-938 QTEEDKTDEEYLT
+938 QAEEDRTDEEYLT
-951 FRFGAENGDNDK
+951 FRFGAENGK
-963 NSEGR
+963 RKEYNSEGR
-968 IRHFYNEDSNK
+968 IRHFYNVDSSRTK
-979 LSMPLYNNSFYFYFG
+979 FSMPLYNNSFYFYFG

-1025 ESRGASYCPSMYK
+1025 ESRGLSYCPSMYK
-1038 HDIDG
+1038 PDIDG
-1043 YNGRSYIKV
+1043 YDGISYIKV

-1074 PKTEIKDSTS
+1074 PKTEIKNSTN
-1084 FTIDGDKLSNQDYIL
+1084 FTISGIQNQDYIL
-1099 EVTDGNE
+1099 EVTDGNG
-1106 KTITKRVSLSIPTI
+1106 KTITKRISLSIPKI
-1120 HIEYT
+1120 KIDYT
-1125 SSNLGTK
+1125 SYNLGTK
-1132 FYSETESTNDF
+1132 FYSEEESPNDF
-1143 ICDRNARLYGLISIT
+1143 ICDKNAKLYGLISIT

-1165 EFNMIDAN
+1165 EFRMTSAT
-1173 LISEPNDNAPYYI
+1173 LISTPDYI
-1186 FEIDA
+1186 FELNVV
-1191 EYHKSDNEEP
+1191 YKYNED
-1201 IKSKITLQVSALDD
+1201 ITSKIQLQVSALDD
-1215 ESDGKKLRIDKC
+1215 GVNIDKC
-1227 LCHKSNDR
+1227 LCKHPPTNSS
-1235 VVDKFEF
+1235 VVDAYEF
-1242 VKGNESKDNKFN
+1242 NGDKLN

-1268 QMCGA
+1268 QMCESGSTWV
-1273 CSTTNSSNDVITIS
+1273 STTNSSSDIITIL

-1298 MPVKFMVG
+1298 MPVKFMIG
-1306 STTNEP
+1306 STTDEP
-1312 NDKSHFY
+1312 KDTNFY
-1319 KKVVDNVS
+1319 KKVVDNVD
-1327 VKDDSIK
+1327 VKYYK
-1334 GWYGIHNEENYI
+1334 GWCGIHNEENYI
-1346 IDETESSW
+1346 MPEINNESAW
-1354 EDFVTLSNGIESS
+1354 EDFVTLQDGIESI
-1367 ESKKA
+1367 ESKKE

-1388 YVTNSSSCRFRYSS
+1388 YVTNNSYCRFRYTS
-1402 EGGTAPILTR
+1402 EGGTPPILTR

-1418 DKIGTYTLYDNTEAE
+1418 DNVEIYTLYDDTESE
-1433 CNNTMPNIVGSNYSS
+1433 CNNIMPNIVGSNYSG

-1453 NFNPLY
+1453 SFNPFY
-1459 SNLRQGSYFAAF
+1459 NNQRQGSYFAAF
-1471 TSDGGYISK
+1471 TNDGGYTSRTG
-1480 NEIDKSIS
+1480 IDESIS
-1488 VMKIPTKTLVSP
+1488 VMKIPVNTLVSP
-1500 IEGGSVTKQK
+1500 IEGGSVIKPK

-1515 GEFKRFDSVC
+1515 GNFDKFSSVC
-1525 GGSSYNSYF
+1525 GSGSYNSYF

-1543 DYNLTVI
+1543 DYNLIII

-1559 LYDDNDE
+1559 LHKDGYA
-1566 SWKTI
+1566 
-1571 SLSKIPKDEF
+1571 DEF
-1581 WKSIRLSGI
+1581 WKNIRLSGI
-1590 TYGGIEMGYDGD
+1590 TYGGIEMGYNDED
-1602 YNIIS
+1602 YNIIGQN
-1607 ATTKENSDGSMTVSS
+1607 A
-1622 ITNTYEYTYDLSS
+1622 EYSYDLQSAK
-1635 NTNTIYT
+1635 TK
-1642 ILNKASDIKLD
+1642 LND
-1653 EIDDK
+1653 
-1658 EKQGVFKRFYESS
+1658 GVLRRFYESS
-1671 INNSAVTDYYWSTF
+1671 INNIDVKNYYWSTF
-1685 NEKRLRDKILSNND
+1685 NENIPSSGNSGLT
-1699 KDNRLVIINHS
+1699 IINHNG
-1710 EDEDKQYNGEF
+1710 DGQYNGEF
-1721 GIDNFTTKRVIDIS
+1721 GIDNFTTKRVIDVT
-1735 NIPNSS
+1735 NIPKSK

-1751 YDTEASLDL
+1751 YDIEANLDL

-1769 EGDSTDI
+1769 DGESTDI
-1776 ELTFEKPITIV
+1776 EITFKKPITII
-1787 TTDDKDFANIS
+1787 TTDDKDYANLS
-1798 YSHSSRT
+1798 YSRK
-1805 GQSLVFVANNTCT
+1805 GNDFVANNTCT
-1818 IKFRYNALNNTE
+1818 IKFRYNALNDVN
-1830 YDIYTKTPKAVK
+1830 YNIYTKTPKAVK
-1842 VLTNNNPT
+1842 VLPSNSPS
-1850 DLITKLKSEKDI
+1850 DLITSLKITRFESEKDI
-1862 DSLINRN
+1862 DNLINN
-1869 TIYNFN
+1869 NLICNFN
-1875 KITISFWDIMNK
+1875 KTSVSRWEMIHLKKYPS
-1887 RFPNVIVPNGIGIG
+1887 VIPPNGIGIG
-1901 SGYKSKYDKIDVN
+1901 TGYKSKYDKISVD
-1914 GEFFKVTEDGSNEF
+1914 GEFFKVTENGSNEF
-1928 LPSNDTRFSS
+1928 LPSDDDRFPS
-1938 IIFVSTF
+1938 IIFDSTF

-1959 EYQYTED
+1959 EYQSTED

-1975 IEFGDLYDCRNVMVS
+1975 IEFGDLYDCRKVKV
-1990 PVSGETSGNTVLYSY
+1990 EL
-2005 TQKRESGLSQVLSVK
+2005 ESVLSQVLSVK
-2020 FEMSGG
+2020 FVMSDD
-2026 TAYSSVFTDTTNM
+2026 TYSSAFKDTTNM
-2039 KYTFKFTDKNDKS
+2039 KYTFKFTDKDKKS
-2052 YYIDSS
+2052 YYIESTD
-2058 NAVYN
+2058 AVYN

-2071 TVEWDSEMGSLFDA
+2071 TVEWDLEMGSLFDD
-2085 NWDNGNCRCTIYAKT
+2085 NWNNGNCTCTIYAKT

-2106 SIGEIKMNRGA
+2106 SIGEIKINASGSI
-2117 TDAPPTELGHREV
+2117 PTTVGHREPIKFE
-2130 TNLYFLNN
+2130 FLENKKS

>member
-37 QEDTYKLHSSKY
+37 QEDTYKLHSSNY

-75 DGSDSTD
+75 DDSDSTD

-87 PYEEVTSVDYDR
+87 PYEEVTSLDYDR

-128 DDTMLEIYDKYWKYT
+128 DDTMLEVYDKYWKYT

-161 QTLHTDIDL
+161 QTLHADIDL

-190 TMFDSPVQFKDSTNL
+190 TMFDSSVQFKDSTNL

-247 TCVFMGSIVSDNDSN
+247 TCVFMGAIVSDNDSN

-295 GLVEEFQINGNQLID
+295 ELVEEFQINGNQLID

-337 DNPSKGIPTRTQVR
+337 DNPSKGIPTRARVR

-374 MNPILDETEVVPTL
+374 MNPILDEKKVVPTL
-388 KLSGAEA
+388 KISGAEA

-422 NYIPKSQIS
+422 NYIPRSQIS
-431 TRASSKN
+431 KRANSKN

-449 DQNSIPFNKLRVDLP
+449 DQNSIPFNKLRIDLP
-464 FSFTLACLLFSAVV
+464 FSFTLSCLLFSAIV
-478 IILVPVNMLFCVI
+478 IILVPINALFCVI
-491 NDTVLKAYNKLRG
+491 NDIVLAAYNRLRG

-518 GFLPKLGYI
+518 GFLPKLGYL

-547 YCSKGKQYGD
+547 YCSKGKKYGD

-584 ALDYNI
+584 ALDYKI

-639 RQKPK
+639 KQKPK
-644 TVVSC
+644 TVVPC
-649 NIEYSNNSMKTN
+649 NIEYSNNSMNTN
-661 NSLMPDKEKKWHKN
+661 NNLMPDKEKKWHKK

-686 IKPLENKD
+686 IKPFENKD
-694 GLTVYYYVAMQPTLE
+694 GLTLYYYVAMQPTLSNQ
-709 NPNPAL
+709 NPSL
-715 ALGDMGNGT
+715 ALGDIGNGA

-766 SVTESS
+766 SVKESS
-772 EDGDAS
+772 DEEEEEES
-778 DTDED
+778 DTDKNEED
-783 DDGVTV
+783 NGDAVV
-789 TTGMDWGR
+789 TGMDWGR
-797 NGDKETP
+797 KGNKETP

-848 SSNSINTGRIEG
+848 SSSSINTGRIEG
-860 DGFISKYELD
+860 DGFVSKYELD

-884 GFIPQPYQDSIKSYE
+884 GFIPQSYQESINSYE

-938 QTEEDKTDEEYLT
+938 QAEEDRTDEEYLT
-951 FRFGAENGDNDK
+951 FRFGAENGDNYK
-963 NSEGR
+963 NNSEGR

-1025 ESRGASYCPSMYK
+1025 ESRGLSYCPSMYK
-1038 HDIDG
+1038 PDIDG
-1043 YNGRSYIKV
+1043 YNGISYIKV

-1074 PKTEIKDSTS
+1074 PKTEIKDSTN
-1084 FTIDGDKLSNQDYIL
+1084 FTISGISNQDYIL
-1099 EVTDGNE
+1099 EVTDGNG
-1106 KTITKRVSLSIPTI
+1106 KTITKRISLSIPKI
-1120 HIEYT
+1120 KIDYT
-1125 SSNLGTK
+1125 SYNLGTK
-1132 FYSETESTNDF
+1132 FYSEEESPNDF
-1143 ICDRNARLYGLISIT
+1143 ICDRNAKLYGLISIT

-1165 EFNMIDAN
+1165 EFHMTDAR
-1173 LISEPNDNAPYYI
+1173 LKSEPNGNAPYYI
-1186 FEIDA
+1186 FEIDVA
-1191 EYHKSDNEEP
+1191 YNSNQS
-1201 IKSKITLQVSALDD
+1201 ITSKIELQVSALDD
-1215 ESDGKKLRIDKC
+1215 GVNIYECLCKHPPTNSSVVGAYDVKGKEPNDKKL
-1227 LCHKSNDR
+1227 
-1235 VVDKFEF
+1235 
-1242 VKGNESKDNKFN
+1242 N

-1268 QMCGA
+1268 QMCESGGTWV
-1273 CSTTNSSNDVITIS
+1273 STPNSSNDVITIL

-1298 MPVKFMVG
+1298 MPVKFMIG
-1306 STTNEP
+1306 STTDEP
-1312 NDKSHFY
+1312 KDTNFY
-1319 KKVVDNVS
+1319 KKVVDNVD
-1327 VKDDSIK
+1327 VKYYK
-1334 GWYGIHNEENYI
+1334 GWCGIHNEENYI
-1346 IDETESSW
+1346 MPEINNESAW
-1354 EDFVTLSNGIESS
+1354 EDFVTLQDGIESI
-1367 ESKKA
+1367 ESKKE

-1378 NKMFSLADAA
+1378 NKMFSLANAA
-1388 YVTNSSSCRFRYSS
+1388 YVTNNSSCRFRYTS
-1402 EGGTAPILTR
+1402 EGGTPPILTR

-1418 DKIGTYTLYDNTEAE
+1418 DKVEIYTLYDDTESE
-1433 CNNTMPNIVGSNYSS
+1433 CNNIMPNIVGSNYSG

-1453 NFNPLY
+1453 SFNPFY
-1459 SNLRQGSYFAAF
+1459 NNQRQGSYFAAF
-1471 TSDGGYISK
+1471 TNDGGYTSRTG
-1480 NEIDKSIS
+1480 IDESIS
-1488 VMKIPTKTLVSP
+1488 VMKIPVNTLVSP
-1500 IEGGSVTKQK
+1500 IEGGSVIKPK

-1515 GEFKRFDSVC
+1515 GKFDKFSSVC
-1525 GGSSYNSYF
+1525 GSGSYNSYF

-1559 LYDDNDE
+1559 LHKDGYA
-1566 SWKTI
+1566 
-1571 SLSKIPKDEF
+1571 DEF
-1581 WKSIRLSGI
+1581 WKNIRLSGI
-1590 TYGGIEMGYDGD
+1590 TYGGIEMGYNDED
-1602 YNIIS
+1602 YNIIGPN
-1607 ATTKENSDGSMTVSS
+1607 A
-1622 ITNTYEYTYDLSS
+1622 EYSYDLQSAK
-1635 NTNTIYT
+1635 TK
-1642 ILNKASDIKLD
+1642 LND
-1653 EIDDK
+1653 
-1658 EKQGVFKRFYESS
+1658 GVLRRFYESS
-1671 INNSAVTDYYWSTF
+1671 VNNIDVKDYYWSTF
-1685 NEKRLRDKILSNND
+1685 NENIPSSGNSGLT
-1699 KDNRLVIINHS
+1699 IINHNG
-1710 EDEDKQYNGEF
+1710 DGQYNGEF
-1721 GIDNFTTKRVIDIS
+1721 GIDNFTTKRVIDVT
-1735 NIPNSS
+1735 NIPKSK

-1751 YDTEASLDL
+1751 YDIEASLDL

-1769 EGDSTDI
+1769 DGESTDI
-1776 ELTFEKPITIV
+1776 EITFKKPITII
-1787 TTDDKDFANIS
+1787 TPDDKDFANLS
-1798 YSHSSRT
+1798 YSRK
-1805 GQSLVFVANNTCT
+1805 GEDFVANNTCT
-1818 IKFRYNALNNTE
+1818 IKFRYNALNDVN
-1830 YDIYTKTPKAVK
+1830 YNIYTKTPKAVK
-1842 VLTNNNPT
+1842 VLTSKNLTNKDLP
-1850 DLITKLKSEKDI
+1850 DLITSLKSERDI
-1862 DSLINRN
+1862 DKLINN
-1869 TIYNFN
+1869 NNNLICNFN
-1875 KITISFWDIMNK
+1875 KTSVP
-1887 RFPNVIVPNGIGIG
+1887 RNVIAPNGIGIG
-1901 SGYKSKYDKIDVN
+1901 KGYKSKYDKISVEGDD
-1914 GEFFKVTEDGSNEF
+1914 FFKVTENDSNEF
-1928 LPSNDTRFSS
+1928 LPSDDDRFPS
-1938 IIFVSTF
+1938 IIFDSTF
-1945 SLSDTKVFTILVDR
+1945 ELGDTKVFTILVDR
-1959 EYQYTED
+1959 EYQSTED

-1975 IEFGDLYDCRNVMVS
+1975 IEFGDLYDCRNVKVEL
-1990 PVSGETSGNTVLYSY
+1990 VDGDTSGEETVLYSY
-2005 TQKRESGLSQVLSVK
+2005 TEKLESGLSKSGLSESGLSQVLSVK
-2020 FEMSGG
+2020 FVMSGD
-2026 TAYSSVFTDTTNM
+2026 TYSSAFKDTTNM
-2039 KYTFKFTDKNDKS
+2039 KYTFKFTDKDKKS
-2052 YYIDSS
+2052 YYIESTD
-2058 NAVYN
+2058 AVYN

-2071 TVEWDSEMGSLFDA
+2071 TVEWNVEDMKDMFDPK
-2085 NWDNGNCRCTIYAKT
+2085 WGNGDFRCTIYAKT

-2106 SIGEIKMNRGA
+2106 SIGEIKINASGSI
-2117 TDAPPTELGHREV
+2117 PTTVGHREPIK
-2130 TNLYFLNN
+2130 LEFL

>member
-37 QEDTYKLHSSKY
+37 QEDTYKLHSSNY

-75 DGSDSTD
+75 DDSDSTD

-87 PYEEVTSVDYDR
+87 PYEEVTSLDYDR

-128 DDTMLEIYDKYWKYT
+128 DDTMLEVYDKYWKYT

-161 QTLHTDIDL
+161 QTLHADIDL

-190 TMFDSPVQFKDSTNL
+190 TMFDSSVQFKDSTNL

-247 TCVFMGSIVSDNDSN
+247 TCVFMGAIVSDNDSN

-295 GLVEEFQINGNQLID
+295 ELVEEFQINGNQLID

-337 DNPSKGIPTRTQVR
+337 DNPSKGIPTRARVR

-374 MNPILDETEVVPTL
+374 MNPILDEDEEVPTL
-388 KLSGAEA
+388 KISGAEA

-422 NYIPKSQIS
+422 NYIPRSQIS
-431 TRASSKN
+431 KRANSKN

-449 DQNSIPFNKLRVDLP
+449 DQNSIPFNKLRIDLP
-464 FSFTLACLLFSAVV
+464 FSFTLSCLLFSAIV
-478 IILVPVNMLFCVI
+478 IILVPLNALFCVI
-491 NDTVLKAYNKLRG
+491 NDTVLAAYNRLRN

-518 GFLPKLGYI
+518 KDILPKLGYI

-547 YCSKGKQYGD
+547 YCSKGKKYGD

-584 ALDYNI
+584 ALDYKI

-639 RQKPK
+639 KQKPK
-644 TVVSC
+644 TVVPC
-649 NIEYSNNSMKTN
+649 NIEYSNNSMNTN
-661 NSLMPDKEKKWHKN
+661 NNLMPDKEKKWHKK

-686 IKPLENKD
+686 IKPFENKD
-694 GLTVYYYVAMQPTLE
+694 GLTLYYYVAMQPTLSNQ
-709 NPNPAL
+709 NPSL
-715 ALGDMGNGT
+715 ALGDIGNSA
-724 KIMVLYATDIILL
+724 KIIVLYATDIILL

-766 SVTESS
+766 SVKESS
-772 EDGDAS
+772 DEEEEEES
-778 DTDED
+778 DTDKNEED
-783 DDGVTV
+783 NGDAVV
-789 TTGMDWGR
+789 TGMDWGR
-797 NGDKETP
+797 KGNKETP

-848 SSNSINTGRIEG
+848 SSSSINTGRIEG
-860 DGFISKYELD
+860 DGFVSKYELD

-884 GFIPQPYQDSIKSYE
+884 GFIPQSYQESINSYE

-938 QTEEDKTDEEYLT
+938 QAEEDRTDEEYLT
-951 FRFGAENGDNDK
+951 FRFGAENGK
-963 NSEGR
+963 TKEENSEGR
-968 IRHFYNEDSNK
+968 IRHFYNVDSTK
-979 LSMPLYNNSFYFYFG
+979 FSMPLYNNSFYFYFG

-1025 ESRGASYCPSMYK
+1025 ESRGLSYCHSMYGDK
-1038 HDIDG
+1038 GIDG
-1043 YNGRSYIKV
+1043 YKGISYIKV

-1074 PKTEIKDSTS
+1074 PKTEINNSTN
-1084 FTIDGDKLSNQDYIL
+1084 FTISGIQNQDYIL
-1099 EVTDGNE
+1099 EVTDGNG
-1106 KTITKRVSLSIPTI
+1106 KTITKRISLSIPKI
-1120 HIEYT
+1120 KIDYT
-1125 SSNLGTK
+1125 SYNLGTK
-1132 FYSETESTNDF
+1132 FYSKEESPNDF
-1143 ICDRNARLYGLISIT
+1143 ICDKNAKLYGLISIT

-1165 EFNMIDAN
+1165 EFHMTGKPQ
-1173 LISEPNDNAPYYI
+1173 LKSESKDNTQYYI
-1186 FEIDA
+1186 FEIDVA
-1191 EYHKSDNEEP
+1191 YNSNQS
-1201 IKSKITLQVSALDD
+1201 ITSKIELQVSALDD
-1215 ESDGKKLRIDKC
+1215 GVNIGDC
-1227 LCHKSNDR
+1227 LCKNQQSTS
-1235 VVDKFEF
+1235 VVGAYKFVEE
-1242 VKGNESKDNKFN
+1242 NEPKDNKFN

-1268 QMCGA
+1268 QMCKSGGTWV
-1273 CSTTNSSNDVITIS
+1273 STENSSSDVITIL

-1298 MPVKFMVG
+1298 MPVKFMIG
-1306 STTNEP
+1306 STTDEP
-1312 NDKSHFY
+1312 KDTNFY
-1319 KKVVDNVS
+1319 KKVVDNVD
-1327 VKDDSIK
+1327 VKYYK
-1334 GWYGIHNEENYI
+1334 GWCGIHNEENYI
-1346 IDETESSW
+1346 MPEINNESAW
-1354 EDFVTLSNGIESS
+1354 EDFVTLQDGIESI
-1367 ESKKA
+1367 ESKKE

-1388 YVTNSSSCRFRYSS
+1388 YVTNNSSCRFRYTS
-1402 EGGTAPILTR
+1402 EGGTPPILTR

-1418 DKIGTYTLYDNTEAE
+1418 DNVEIYTLYDDTEAE
-1433 CNNTMPNIVGSNYSS
+1433 CNNIMPNIVGSNYSG

-1453 NFNPLY
+1453 SFNPFY
-1459 SNLRQGSYFAAF
+1459 NNQRQGSYFAAF
-1471 TSDGGYISK
+1471 TNDGGYTSRTS
-1480 NEIDKSIS
+1480 IDESIS
-1488 VMKIPTKTLVSP
+1488 VMKIPVNTLVSP
-1500 IEGGSVTKQK
+1500 IEGGSVIKPK

-1515 GEFKRFDSVC
+1515 GKFDKFSSVC
-1525 GGSSYNSYF
+1525 GSGSYNSYF

-1543 DYNLTVI
+1543 DYNLTII

-1559 LYDDNDE
+1559 LPGDDE
-1566 SWKTI
+1566 
-1571 SLSKIPKDEF
+1571 L

-1590 TYGGIEMGYDGD
+1590 TYGGIEMGYDKD

-1607 ATTKENSDGSMTVSS
+1607 AITKENSDGSMTIEP
-1622 ITNTYEYTYDLSS
+1622 ITENKTSENTYYEYTYDS
-1635 NTNTIYT
+1635 NGNT
-1642 ILNKASDIKLD
+1642 ILNKASDI
-1653 EIDDK
+1653 DDK
-1658 EKQGVFKRFYESS
+1658 NIFKRFYESS
-1671 INNSAVTDYYWSTF
+1671 INNVDVKDYYWSTF
-1685 NEKRLRDKILSNND
+1685 NEKRLRDKILSND
-1699 KDNRLVIINHS
+1699 LMIIDHSTDDN
-1710 EDEDKQYNGEF
+1710 KQYNGEF
-1721 GIDNFTTKRVIDIS
+1721 GIDNFTTNFTTKRVIDIS
-1735 NIPNSS
+1735 KIPNSK

-1751 YDTEASLDL
+1751 YDIEASLDL

-1769 EGDSTDI
+1769 DGESTDI
-1776 ELTFEKPITIV
+1776 EITFKNPITII
-1787 TTDDKDFANIS
+1787 TTDDKDFANLS
-1798 YSHSSRT
+1798 YSRK
-1805 GQSLVFVANNTCT
+1805 GEDFVANNTCT
-1818 IKFRYNALNNTE
+1818 IKFRYNALNDVN
-1830 YDIYTKTPKAVK
+1830 YNIYTKTPKAVK
-1842 VLTNNNPT
+1842 VLSDGGSN
-1850 DLITKLKSEKDI
+1850 DLITSLKSEKDI
-1862 DSLINRN
+1862 DGFIDNDNNLIC
-1869 TIYNFN
+1869 NFN
-1875 KITISFWDIMNK
+1875 KTSVP
-1887 RFPNVIVPNGIGIG
+1887 RNVIAPNGIGIG
-1901 SGYKSKYDKIDVN
+1901 RGYKSKYDKISVEGD
-1914 GEFFKVTEDGSNEF
+1914 FFKVTENDSNEF
-1928 LPSNDTRFSS
+1928 LPSDDARFPS
-1938 IIFVSTF
+1938 IIFDSTF
-1945 SLSDTKVFTILVDR
+1945 ELNGTKVFTILVDR
-1959 EYQYTED
+1959 EYQSTED

-1975 IEFGDLYDCRNVMVS
+1975 IEFGDLYDCRNVKVE
-1990 PVSGETSGNTVLYSY
+1990 PVDGKLGGGTSRDTSGKTVEETVLYSY
-2005 TQKRESGLSQVLSVK
+2005 TEKLESGLSKSGLSESGLSQVLSVM
-2020 FEMSGG
+2020 FVMSDD
-2026 TAYSSVFTDTTNM
+2026 TCSAFKDTTNM
-2039 KYTFKFTDKNDKS
+2039 KYTFKFTNKDKES
-2052 YYIDSS
+2052 YYIESTDAKYD
-2058 NAVYN
+2058 NDN
-2063 ENEKSTIV
+2063 NSTIV
-2071 TVEWDSEMGSLFDA
+2071 TVEWDLEMGSLFDDKW
-2085 NWDNGNCRCTIYAKT
+2085 NNGNCTCTIYAKT

-2106 SIGEIKMNRGA
+2106 SIGEIKMNASG
-2117 TDAPPTELGHREV
+2117 DEPKIVGHREPIK
-2130 TNLYFLNN
+2130 LEFL

>member
-37 QEDTYKLHSSKY
+37 QEDTYKLHSSNY

-70 IFIER
+70 IFIEK
-75 DGSDSTD
+75 DDSDSTD

-87 PYEEVTSVDYDR
+87 PYEEVTSLDYDR

-128 DDTMLEIYDKYWKYT
+128 DDTMLEVYDKYWKYT

-161 QTLHTDIDL
+161 QTLHADIDL

-190 TMFDSPVQFKDSTNL
+190 TMFDSSVQFKDSTNL

-247 TCVFMGSIVSDNDSN
+247 TCVFMGAIVSDNDSN

-295 GLVEEFQINGNQLID
+295 ELVEEFQINGNQLID

-337 DNPSKGIPTRTQVR
+337 DNPSKGIPTRARVR

-374 MNPILDETEVVPTL
+374 MNPILDEDEEVPTL
-388 KLSGAEA
+388 KISGAEA
-395 EKMYNFGSATPDS
+395 EKMYNFGSGTPDS

-422 NYIPKSQIS
+422 NYIPRSQIS
-431 TRASSKN
+431 KRANSKN

-449 DQNSIPFNKLRVDLP
+449 DQNSIPFNKLRIDLP
-464 FSFTLACLLFSAVV
+464 FSFTLSCLLFSAIV
-478 IILVPVNMLFCVI
+478 IILVPLNALFCVI
-491 NDTVLKAYNKLRG
+491 NDIVLAAYNRLRG

-547 YCSKGKQYGD
+547 YCSKGKKYGD

-584 ALDYNI
+584 ALDYKI

-639 RQKPK
+639 KQKPK
-644 TVVSC
+644 TVVPC
-649 NIEYSNNSMKTN
+649 NIEYSNNSMNTN
-661 NSLMPDKEKKWHKN
+661 NNLMPDKEKRWHKK

-686 IKPLENKD
+686 IKPFENKD
-694 GLTVYYYVAMQPTLE
+694 GLTLYYYVAMQPTLSNQ
-709 NPNPAL
+709 NPSL
-715 ALGDMGNGT
+715 ALGDIGNSA

-766 SVTESS
+766 SVKESS
-772 EDGDAS
+772 DEEEEEENDTDKNEEDNGDA
-778 DTDED
+778 
-783 DDGVTV
+783 VV
-789 TTGMDWGR
+789 TGMDWGR
-797 NGDKETP
+797 KGNKETP

-813 IACAEISTKPKSCI
+813 IACAKISTKPKSCI

-848 SSNSINTGRIEG
+848 SSSSINTGRIEG
-860 DGFISKYELD
+860 DGFVSKYELD

-884 GFIPQPYQDSIKSYE
+884 GFIPQSYQESINSYE

-938 QTEEDKTDEEYLT
+938 QAEEDRTDEEYLT
-951 FRFGAENGDNDK
+951 FRFGAENGK
-963 NSEGR
+963 RKEYNSEGR
-968 IRHFYNEDSNK
+968 IRHFYNVDSSRTK
-979 LSMPLYNNSFYFYFG
+979 FSMPLYNNSFYFYFG

-1025 ESRGASYCPSMYK
+1025 ESRGLSYCPSMYK
-1038 HDIDG
+1038 PDIDG
-1043 YNGRSYIKV
+1043 YNGISYIKV

-1074 PKTEIKDSTS
+1074 PKTEIKDSTN
-1084 FTIDGDKLSNQDYIL
+1084 FTISGISNQDYIL
-1099 EVTDGNE
+1099 EVTDGNG
-1106 KTITKRVSLSIPTI
+1106 KTITKRISLSIPKI
-1120 HIEYT
+1120 KIDYT
-1125 SSNLGTK
+1125 SYNLGTK
-1132 FYSETESTNDF
+1132 FYSEKESPNDF
-1143 ICDRNARLYGLISIT
+1143 ICDKNAELYGLISIT

-1165 EFNMIDAN
+1165 EFHMTEMTDAQ
-1173 LISEPNDNAPYYI
+1173 LKSEPNGKALYYY
-1186 FEIDA
+1186 FRFNVA
-1191 EYHKSDNEEP
+1191 YNSNP
-1201 IKSKITLQVSALDD
+1201 SITSTITFKVYALDD
-1215 ESDGKKLRIDKC
+1215 SVNINKC
-1227 LCHKSNDR
+1227 LCKHPPTNSSIVDAYEFKGDR
-1235 VVDKFEF
+1235 
-1242 VKGNESKDNKFN
+1242 FN

-1268 QMCGA
+1268 QICD
-1273 CSTTNSSNDVITIS
+1273 SSETTNSSSDVITIL

-1298 MPVKFMVG
+1298 MPVKFMIG
-1306 STTNEP
+1306 STTDEP
-1312 NDKSHFY
+1312 KDTNFY
-1319 KKVVDNVS
+1319 KKVVDNVD
-1327 VKDDSIK
+1327 VKYYK
-1334 GWYGIHNEENYI
+1334 GWCGIHNEENYI
-1346 IDETESSW
+1346 MPEINNESAW
-1354 EDFVTLSNGIESS
+1354 EDFVTLQDGIESI
-1367 ESKKA
+1367 ESKKE

-1388 YVTNSSSCRFRYSS
+1388 YVTNNSYCRFRYTS
-1402 EGGTAPILTR
+1402 EGGTPPILTR

-1418 DKIGTYTLYDNTEAE
+1418 DNVEIYTLYDDTESE
-1433 CNNTMPNIVGSNYSS
+1433 CNNIMPNIVGSNYSG

-1453 NFNPLY
+1453 SFNPFY
-1459 SNLRQGSYFAAF
+1459 NNQRQGSYFAAF
-1471 TSDGGYISK
+1471 TNDGGYTSRTG
-1480 NEIDKSIS
+1480 IDESIS
-1488 VMKIPTKTLVSP
+1488 VMKIPVNTLVSP
-1500 IEGGSVTKQK
+1500 IEGGSVIKPK

-1515 GEFKRFDSVC
+1515 GKFDKFSSVC
-1525 GGSSYNSYF
+1525 GSGSYNSYF

-1543 DYNLTVI
+1543 DYNLTII

-1559 LYDDNDE
+1559 LHKDGYA
-1566 SWKTI
+1566 
-1571 SLSKIPKDEF
+1571 DEF
-1581 WKSIRLSGI
+1581 WKNIRLSGI
-1590 TYGGIEMGYDGD
+1590 TYGGIEMGYNDED
-1602 YNIIS
+1602 YNIIGPN
-1607 ATTKENSDGSMTVSS
+1607 A
-1622 ITNTYEYTYDLSS
+1622 EYSYDLQSAK
-1635 NTNTIYT
+1635 TK
-1642 ILNKASDIKLD
+1642 LND
-1653 EIDDK
+1653 
-1658 EKQGVFKRFYESS
+1658 GVLRRFYESS
-1671 INNSAVTDYYWSTF
+1671 INNIDVKNYYWSTF
-1685 NEKRLRDKILSNND
+1685 NENIPSSGNSGLT
-1699 KDNRLVIINHS
+1699 IINHNG
-1710 EDEDKQYNGEF
+1710 DGQYNGEF
-1721 GIDNFTTKRVIDIS
+1721 GIDNFTTKRVIDVT
-1735 NIPNSS
+1735 NIPKSK

-1751 YDTEASLDL
+1751 YDIEASLDL

-1769 EGDSTDI
+1769 DGESTDI
-1776 ELTFEKPITIV
+1776 EITFKKPITII
-1787 TTDDKDFANIS
+1787 TTDDKDFANLS
-1798 YSHSSRT
+1798 YSRK
-1805 GQSLVFVANNTCT
+1805 GEDFVANNTCT
-1818 IKFRYNALNNTE
+1818 IKFRYNALNDVN
-1830 YDIYTKTPKAVK
+1830 YNIYTKTPKAVK
-1842 VLTNNNPT
+1842 VLPIQSDGSINSQS
-1850 DLITKLKSEKDI
+1850 DLITSLKITRFESEKDI
-1862 DSLINRN
+1862 DDFIKSNI
-1869 TIYNFN
+1869 ICNFN
-1875 KITISFWDIMNK
+1875 KTSE
-1887 RFPNVIVPNGIGIG
+1887 PNGIGIG
-1901 SGYKSKYDKIDVN
+1901 TGYKSKYGKINVDDELFN
-1914 GEFFKVTEDGSNEF
+1914 EFFKVTEDGSNEF
-1928 LPSNDTRFSS
+1928 LPSDDDRFPL
-1938 IIFVSTF
+1938 IIFDSTF
-1945 SLSDTKVFTILVDR
+1945 SLSNTKVFTILVDR
-1959 EYQYTED
+1959 EYQSTED

-1975 IEFGDLYDCRNVMVS
+1975 IEFGDLYDCRKVKV
-1990 PVSGETSGNTVLYSY
+1990 EL
-2005 TQKRESGLSQVLSVK
+2005 ESVLSQVLSVK
-2020 FEMSGG
+2020 FVMSDD
-2026 TAYSSVFTDTTNM
+2026 TYSSAFKDTTNM
-2039 KYTFKFTDKNDKS
+2039 KYTFKFTDKDKKS
-2052 YYIDSS
+2052 YYIESTD
-2058 NAVYN
+2058 AVYN

-2071 TVEWDSEMGSLFDA
+2071 TVEWDLEMGSLFDD
-2085 NWDNGNCRCTIYAKT
+2085 NWNNGNCTCTIYAKT

-2106 SIGEIKMNRGA
+2106 SIGEIKINASGSI
-2117 TDAPPTELGHREV
+2117 PTTVGHREPIK
-2130 TNLYFLNN
+2130 LEFLENKKS